1 MTANICNICGANLI
15 YKDGKWVCPACGA
28 FKTEEISNEEVTL
41 LYNAAQKLR
50 LASFDDAEE
59 AYRDIIAKY
68 PENSEAHWGLVLSK
82 YGIKYEDDYDG
93 KKLPTCYATSI
104 ESVLTDKDYLDA
116 VRLCKD
122 KYQKEYYIEQGKVL
136 EKIRVEWL
144 EKASKE
150 PKYDVFLCFKDS
162 DKLNNMERTDD
173 SIEVAN
179 LYTHLSSLGYKVF
192 YSRESL
198 RDKVAEKY
206 EPYIYNALNTAAVM
220 IVYGSKIEYFSSVWM
235 KNEWTRYVRR
245 LREGLKIE
253 GSLVIAC
260 DGVNPGDLPRP
271 LNQMQVLDARKKTF
285 YGDLEAHIA
294 KIISIARRP
303 KATVERVE
311 ISSAI
316 GKKKAS
322 IDNQIKTIKVGGGVG
337 KKTPVV
343 IDNAV
348 SVREIGRYEV
358 PALTPDEDTKLKSIA
373 QFLRSGLFDP
383 ANKVADELLK
393 KNKYNGQALLAK
405 LLVEYSAKNIDE
417 LFDKIN
423 DINDFSI
430 VHSVIEYNDK
440 EMGEK
445 VIGIICDKIKIAI
458 QNGDYNKAESYF
470 KEIAEYNSSNVTASR
485 TTLRNKATELLKT
498 NPDESDKI
506 FALLL
511 STYSDA
517 NTYVSYLQ
525 GMVDDCLKVKNVA
538 LAKKYNDK
546 ILELDD
552 GDIAAT
558 FNAVYLSVSACNIK
572 EFIGLIDL
580 YADFSQLDIAIKHF
594 GEYEISVCF
603 YTLRQIFLGALQ
615 SGKSGE
621 TLSKWFDFIVKYEF
635 DTRKDFIE
643 KTLNELAGVKSLQ
656 SRAKLFDHVINCI
669 DGSDVDRH
677 IELRLSL
684 ADKLRI
690 GGEFSLA
697 EKYYNEVIDIEEGNC
712 NALWGIL
719 LCKLKANRESDISEK
734 IDNFTYF
741 SELEVILKYC
751 PDEKTRVDYLDKLSA
766 AVIMKSA
773 NLTDKTNIEK
783 LSKIF
788 DDIIKYYPEEF
799 NGSLIN
805 YIQKFADNCKNSSAF
820 SLAEKY
826 YAMVLS
832 IDNMR
837 HSAYWGLLQAKLNC
851 RNNDDL
857 IKQNKIITEFTEF
870 SSAIAASRG
879 DERSSERYC
888 QIAKTQL
895 DYIEKQNTVAKQ
907 KKKRKSFIK
916 KLTAAVAVMIAIV
929 IGIFAF
935 VGYRKSESVLKFSS
949 NPTGVSVYA
958 GNYYN
963 SAIVDI
969 PASSGNRQVT
979 EIADN
984 AFSGKNNITKV
995 VLPSSVTK
1003 IGNNAFSGATAL
1015 ESINIPDSVTYIG
1028 SSAFNGC
1035 KNLKTITIPEKTVEI
1050 GSAAFSGCENLT
1062 EITIVARD
1070 GDINGFAEDWKA
1082 GLPSFTKIKM
1092 GFVINLDYNGATSG
1106 TDTNKPVVGVNEN
1119 YTLPAPVR
1127 NGYKFLGWYDSLEN
1141 GNRLT
1146 DESGMSIS
1154 MYQKE
1159 QSITAY
1165 ARWEANL
1172 NSIIFDANGGNG
1184 TMQNQQIATDSSA
1197 NLSECAFTKVG
1208 YTFIGWGTTA
1218 TQKTYDDKAEYAMG
1232 ANSTYRLYA
1241 IWQANVNTLR
1251 FNPNGGNG
1259 VMSDMSIKTDETKA
1273 LTACGFS
1280 RKGYDFA
1287 GWATSANGTKAYGD
1301 KANYLMGSDSEYILF
1316 ALWTPK
1322 TYKITYNLNGGSVS
1336 NANKTEYTIES
1347 ETFTLTNPTRPGYTF
1362 NGWIGFNLSDKTYTV
1377 SISTGSTGNLSFT
1390 ANYDANLNSL
1400 LFNANGGVGETP
1412 EMLIETDK
1420 TVKLNNCAFSR
1431 KGYDFVGWATSANG
1445 EKVYS
1450 DGQNYTMGVN
1460 SEYVLYAVWKI
1471 KTYTIEY
1478 NLNNGT
1484 APSNKTSYTVETD
1497 SFTLENPLR
1506 AGYTFIGFSG
1516 TDIADKSTAVTIEK
1530 GSIGNKS
1537 FTANWQANTNVLHF
1551 NANGGD
1557 GNMDDMSIK
1566 TDEMNT
1572 LPANTF
1578 IRKGYKFKG
1587 WSNTTNGAVAY
1598 LDSSSYKMGTAPV
1611 YTLYAVWEA
1620 KTNRLIFNGNG
1631 ATSGGMDEMS
1641 IKTDESTI
1649 LTDCGFA
1656 KIGYSFKGWATESN
1670 GSVKYSNKATYTMGT
1685 ESSYTLYAVW
1695 QINQY
1700 TITLELN
1707 GGTASKNSITQ
1718 DYNTVVEPLI
1728 TTRPGYNFV
1737 EWYADSD
1744 FATVYNFSTMA
1755 AENITV
1761 YAKWQLDTTYTGEIG
1776 IRNIQELQAINE
1788 HLSGKFY
1795 LESDINATGF
1805 KFTPLGSRETP
1816 FSGAFDG
1823 KNKTITNLSISG
1835 DYYYAGLFGY
1845 SKAKII
1851 NVYLTNATVVNIN
1864 AHYTSNYLGGIVG
1877 YSTAAIENCH
1887 WSGAI
1892 SSPSGIIG
1900 GIVGY
1905 GINVSR
1911 CSVNGS
1917 IRTQT
1922 TLVNVGGIAGL
1933 ASTVDNCYCDIKI
1946 SAKINGNID
1955 HLSMYKDSYFGGCIV
1970 AETNRILNS
1979 FTSSESYCNISCW
1992 NTGMTITR
2000 LCRKGT
2006 IENSFV
2012 VTSVNS
2018 YVSDGCSYI
2027 NVKEIAS
2034 KYYMTTKQD
2043 WSNDVWCWGYGS
2055 PMLYNDNLIK
2065 INYMGVDG
2073 LNNDKNPDAYKK
2085 GSDGFD
2091 LANATRTG
2099 YTFEGWFLDES
2110 YNTKVEKIINITEPL
2125 TLYAKWT
2132 PNNYVIT
2139 FNAVGGDV
2147 TNATATVT
2155 YDAEYTLEVPVR
2167 PGYTFLGW
2175 YDGTGNSAV
2184 AYTDENGKSLGKWNL
2199 TDGITL
2205 YAQWQANTNMILF
2218 NGNGADFGDVGKI
2231 TGQTDSYVRLPGN
2244 TFSKENYEFCGW
2256 SSSPSGDVELYDND
2270 LFLVGTK
2277 SSYTL
2282 YAVWMVREGM
2292 DYTDY
2297 IPISTVEDLNRIRD
2311 NLSGK
2316 YYLVN
2321 DIDLYNVEW
2330 IPVGSIY
2337 EYNTS
2342 NYRVNDSSFTGVFD
2356 GNGFSI
2362 YNLTSKYRIVYCLSK
2377 NASKDFYYGGGLF
2390 GYNKGIIKNL
2400 KIYNAE
2406 EHFDLVDGSHSSL
2419 YAFYQYVY
2427 GGILC
2432 AYNSGTIIN
2441 CYAQGSISFTTKK
2454 NISKDEKHYLCT
2466 EEYLM
2471 SVSLGGIVGFGNVS
2485 NCSADV
2491 SITSSVNST
2500 LGKVTPNIE
2509 NVKDLSI
2516 DDISWKD
2523 YKIRYLIENGTY
2535 RYQFAKYHALV
2546 KTIDYPAK
2554 KEGYSF
2560 GGWSKTENGSID
2572 YCVGD
2577 ECFIPIGSISLTL
2590 YPIWIPN
2597 NNVIKFNS
2605 NGGNGK
2611 MDDQMLA
2618 TGITYSLSKNRFSKD
2633 GYHFIGWAETESGGV
2648 KYLDG
2653 SSYTMGVES
2662 NYVLYAV
2669 WEANEN
2675 KILFNCTLGAGKMDD
2690 QIVRTDEAVT
2700 LNACSFLP
2708 PTGYYFVGWTDEEN
2722 GTDVKYTDCASF
2734 TMTTAPSVTLYAI
2747 WEKVE
2752 I

>member
-1 MTANICNICGANLI
+1 MSANICNICGANLI

-122 KYQKEYYIEQGKVL
+122 KYQKEYYIEQSKVL

-260 DGVNPGDLPRP
+260 DGVNPSDLPRP

-303 KATVERVE
+303 KATVERIE

-358 PALTPDEDTKLKSIA
+358 PVLTPDEDTKLKSIA

-393 KNKYNGQALLAK
+393 KNRYNGQALLAK

-417 LFDKIN
+417 LADKIN

-430 VHSVIEYNDK
+430 IHSVIEYNDK
-440 EMGEK
+440 EIGEK
-445 VIGIICDKIKIAI
+445 VIGIICSKIEVAI
-458 QNGDYNKAESYF
+458 QNGDYNKAVSYF
-470 KEIAEYNSSNVTASR
+470 KEISEYNSVDVGSTR
-485 TTLRNKATELLKT
+485 TMLRNKATELLKL
-498 NPDESDKI
+498 NPNEADKI
-506 FALLL
+506 FDLLL

-517 NTYVSYLQ
+517 DTYVSYLH

-538 LAKKYNDK
+538 IAKKYNDK

-552 GDIAAT
+552 GDVKAT
-558 FNAVYLSVSACNIK
+558 FNAVYLSVSACDIK
-572 EFIGLIDL
+572 EFIELIDL
-580 YADFSQLDIAIKHF
+580 YADFSQLDNIIKHF

-603 YTLRQIFLGALQ
+603 YTLQQIFFGALQ

-643 KTLNELAGVKSLQ
+643 KTLNELAEVKSFQ
-656 SRAKLFDHVINCI
+656 SRAMLFDHVISCV

-690 GGEFSLA
+690 GGEFPLA

-719 LCKLKANRESDISEK
+719 LCKLKANRESDISERV
-734 IDNFTYF
+734 DNFTYL

-751 PDEKTRVDYLDKLSA
+751 SDEKTRVDYLDKLSD

-773 NLTDKTNIEK
+773 NLIDKTNIEK
-783 LSKIF
+783 LSKVF
-788 DDIIKYYPEEF
+788 DGIIKYYPEEF

-805 YIQKFADNCKNSSAF
+805 YIQKFADNCKNSLAF

-870 SSAIAASRG
+870 SSAIAASSG

-888 QIAKTQL
+888 QIAKNQL
-895 DYIEKQNTVAKQ
+895 DYIEKQKTVAKQ

-916 KLTAAVAVMIAIV
+916 KLTAAVAIMVAIV
-929 IGIFAF
+929 IGVFAF
-935 VGYRKSESVLKFSS
+935 VGYRKSESILKFSS

-958 GNYYN
+958 GKYYN
-963 SAIVDI
+963 SAIVEI
-969 PASSGNRQVT
+969 PASNGNRPVT

-984 AFSGKNNITKV
+984 AFSGKHNITKV
-995 VLPSSVTK
+995 VLPSTITK
-1003 IGNNAFSGATAL
+1003 IGNNAFSRVTAL

-1035 KNLKTITIPEKTVEI
+1035 KNLKTITIPEKTAEI
-1050 GSAAFSGCENLT
+1050 GNAVFAGCENLT
-1062 EITIVARD
+1062 EITIVARE
-1070 GDINGFAEDWKA
+1070 GDINGFAEEWKA
-1082 GLPSFTKIKM
+1082 GLPSSTKIKM

-1106 TDTNKPVVGVNEN
+1106 VDTNKPVVGVNEN
-1119 YTLPAPVR
+1119 YILPAPVR

-1146 DESGMSIS
+1146 DESGRSVS
-1154 MYQKE
+1154 VYQQE
-1159 QSITAY
+1159 ESITVY

-1197 NLSECAFTKVG
+1197 ILSGCSFTKVG
-1208 YTFIGWGTTA
+1208 YTFIGWGTA
-1218 TQKTYDDKAEYAMG
+1218 ANEKTYDDKAEYAMG
-1232 ANSTYRLYA
+1232 ANSTYRLFA

-1251 FNPNGGNG
+1251 FNSNGGDG
-1259 VMSDMSIKTDETKA
+1259 AMSDMNIKTDETKT
-1273 LTACGFS
+1273 LIACGFS
-1280 RKGYDFA
+1280 RKGYDFV
-1287 GWATSANGTKAYGD
+1287 GWAMSENGTKAYSD
-1301 KANYLMGSDSEYILF
+1301 KSNYLMGSDSEYTLF
-1316 ALWTPK
+1316 ALWIPTK
-1322 TYKITYNLNGGSVS
+1322 YKITYNLNGGSVS

-1362 NGWIGFNLSDKTYTV
+1362 NGWTGSNLSDKTYTV

-1420 TVKLNNCAFSR
+1420 TVKLNICAFSR
-1431 KGYDFVGWATSANG
+1431 KGYDFVGWATSQNG

-1460 SEYVLYAVWKI
+1460 SEYVLYAMWKI

-1484 APSNKTSYTVETD
+1484 APSNKQSYTVETE

-1506 AGYTFIGFSG
+1506 DGYTFIGWSG

-1566 TDEMNT
+1566 TDETKT
-1572 LPANTF
+1572 LSANTF
-1578 IRKGYKFKG
+1578 TRKGYKFKG

-1598 LDSSSYKMGTAPV
+1598 LDSGSYKMGVAPV

-1620 KTNRLIFNGNG
+1620 NTNRLIFNGNG

-1641 IKTDESTI
+1641 IKTDESTV
-1649 LTDCGFA
+1649 LTECGFA
-1656 KIGYSFKGWATESN
+1656 KIGYSFKGWATENN
-1670 GSVKYSNKATYTMGT
+1670 GSVKYLNKATYIMGA

-1707 GGTASKNSITQ
+1707 GGTANKNSITQ
-1718 DYNTVVEPLI
+1718 DYNSVVDSPVA
-1728 TTRPGYNFV
+1728 TRSGYDFV
-1737 EWYADSD
+1737 EWYADGD
-1744 FATVYNFSTMA
+1744 FATVYNFSTMP

-1761 YAKWQLDTTYTGEIG
+1761 YAKWQMKTSGDELIG
-1776 IRNIQELQAINE
+1776 IRNYDEFKEIKNYPN
-1788 HLSGKFY
+1788 GNFY
-1795 LESDINATGF
+1795 LEKDIVLDSTWQ
-1805 KFTPLGSRETP
+1805 TIES
-1816 FSGAFDG
+1816 FSGKLDG
-1823 KNKTITNLSISG
+1823 RSKNITYINDQGVNGNSSLICVNNGTITNLNIIITIKNKFNESKNYGFVAETNHGSITSINISG
-1835 DYYYAGLFGY
+1835 KLDVNLSVNTKFSEDYYYFGAVCGLDDGTLSDINCLAEFNLASVNSYEHNLGWVY
-1845 SKAKII
+1845 SS
-1851 NVYLTNATVVNIN
+1851 Y
-1864 AHYTSNYLGGIVG
+1864 NYNLCIGGIVG
-1877 YSTAAIENCH
+1877 KTLYLKNCYVKSNIYAKSYLSGKNNGCYLPVVIGGIAGEMTGCEH
-1887 WSGAI
+1887 CSFEGAI
-1892 SSPSGIIG
+1892 KEYCAWACGGIAGKKVSGENITKSYAINYYTNWRVYYLGGLVGSCLDNIIDECYVVNNYNMTNNEYTECENIG

-1905 GINVSR
+1905 ANS
-1911 CSVNGS
+1911 NLT
-1917 IRTQT
+1917 IR
-1922 TLVNVGGIAGL
+1922 
-1933 ASTVDNCYCDIKI
+1933 
-1946 SAKINGNID
+1946 
-1955 HLSMYKDSYFGGCIV
+1955 
-1970 AETNRILNS
+1970 
-1979 FTSSESYCNISCW
+1979 
-1992 NTGMTITR
+1992 
-2000 LCRKGT
+2000 
-2006 IENSFV
+2006 NSFV
-2012 VTSVNS
+2012 VNLNTDKMKETV
-2018 YVSDGCSYI
+2018 GEYI
-2027 NVKEIAS
+2027 SPIISSPYGTNVTIENCQALSKEPND
-2034 KYYMTTKQD
+2034 YYEIINKVGWNLSQ
-2043 WSNDVWCWGYGS
+2043 WVVGYGS
-2055 PMLYNDNLIK
+2055 PLFLDDAYITVSYKNIENAST
-2065 INYMGVDG
+2065 N
-2073 LNNDKNPDAYKK
+2073 KNPSAYKK
-2085 GSDGFD
+2085 NSEGFD
-2091 LANATRTG
+2091 LTSISKDG
-2099 YTFEGWFLDES
+2099 YTFDGWYSDSS
-2110 YNTKVEKIINITEPL
+2110 YTTKVEKVVNITEPL

-2132 PNNYVIT
+2132 PNNYTVT
-2139 FNAVGGDV
+2139 LNTVGGEV
-2147 TNATATVT
+2147 SKNTATVT
-2155 YDAEYTLEVPVR
+2155 YDSNYTLEVPTR
-2167 PGYTFLGW
+2167 LGYSFLGW
-2175 YDGTGNSAV
+2175 YDGTGNSAI
-2184 AYTDENGKSLGKWNL
+2184 AYTDETGKSLGQWNL
-2199 TDGITL
+2199 TDGTTL
-2205 YAQWQANTNMILF
+2205 YAKWQANTN
-2218 NGNGADFGDVGKI
+2218 
-2231 TGQTDSYVRLPGN
+2231 
-2244 TFSKENYEFCGW
+2244 
-2256 SSSPSGDVELYDND
+2256 
-2270 LFLVGTK
+2270 
-2277 SSYTL
+2277 
-2282 YAVWMVREGM
+2282 
-2292 DYTDY
+2292 
-2297 IPISTVEDLNRIRD
+2297 
-2311 NLSGK
+2311 
-2316 YYLVN
+2316 
-2321 DIDLYNVEW
+2321 
-2330 IPVGSIY
+2330 
-2337 EYNTS
+2337 
-2342 NYRVNDSSFTGVFD
+2342 
-2356 GNGFSI
+2356 
-2362 YNLTSKYRIVYCLSK
+2362 
-2377 NASKDFYYGGGLF
+2377 
-2390 GYNKGIIKNL
+2390 
-2400 KIYNAE
+2400 
-2406 EHFDLVDGSHSSL
+2406 
-2419 YAFYQYVY
+2419 
-2427 GGILC
+2427 
-2432 AYNSGTIIN
+2432 
-2441 CYAQGSISFTTKK
+2441 
-2454 NISKDEKHYLCT
+2454 
-2466 EEYLM
+2466 
-2471 SVSLGGIVGFGNVS
+2471 
-2485 NCSADV
+2485 
-2491 SITSSVNST
+2491 
-2500 LGKVTPNIE
+2500 
-2509 NVKDLSI
+2509 
-2516 DDISWKD
+2516 
-2523 YKIRYLIENGTY
+2523 
-2535 RYQFAKYHALV
+2535 
-2546 KTIDYPAK
+2546 
-2554 KEGYSF
+2554 
-2560 GGWSKTENGSID
+2560 
-2572 YCVGD
+2572 
-2577 ECFIPIGSISLTL
+2577 
-2590 YPIWIPN
+2590 
-2597 NNVIKFNS
+2597 
-2605 NGGNGK
+2605 
-2611 MDDQMLA
+2611 
-2618 TGITYSLSKNRFSKD
+2618 
-2633 GYHFIGWAETESGGV
+2633 
-2648 KYLDG
+2648 
-2653 SSYTMGVES
+2653 
-2662 NYVLYAV
+2662 
-2669 WEANEN
+2669 
-2675 KILFNCTLGAGKMDD
+2675 
-2690 QIVRTDEAVT
+2690 
-2700 LNACSFLP
+2700 
-2708 PTGYYFVGWTDEEN
+2708 
-2722 GTDVKYTDCASF
+2722 
-2734 TMTTAPSVTLYAI
+2734 
-2747 WEKVE
+2747 
-2752 I
+2752 

>member
-1 MTANICNICGANLI
+1 MSANICNICGANLI

-383 ANKVADELLK
+383 ANKVADEMLT

-417 LFDKIN
+417 LSDKID

-430 VHSVIEYNDK
+430 IHSVIEYNDK
-440 EMGEK
+440 EIGEK

-470 KEIAEYNSSNVTASR
+470 KEISEYNSSNVTASR
-485 TTLRNKATELLKT
+485 ATLRNKATELLKT

-517 NTYVSYLQ
+517 DTYVSYLH

-538 LAKKYNDK
+538 LAKKYNNK

-552 GDIAAT
+552 GDVKAT

-572 EFIGLIDL
+572 EFIELIDL
-580 YADFSQLDIAIKHF
+580 YADFSQLDNAIKHF

-603 YTLRQIFLGALQ
+603 YTLQQIFLGALQ

-643 KTLNELAGVKSLQ
+643 KTLNELADVKSLQ

-690 GGEFSLA
+690 GGEFLLA

-741 SELEVILKYC
+741 SELEVVLKYC
-751 PDEKTRVDYLDKLSA
+751 RDEKKRVDYLDKLSA

-783 LSKIF
+783 LSKVF
-788 DDIIKYYPEEF
+788 DGIIKYYPEEF

-832 IDNMR
+832 IDNML

-870 SSAIAASRG
+870 SSAIAASGG

-888 QIAKTQL
+888 QIAKNQL

-916 KLTAAVAVMIAIV
+916 KITAAVAVMVAIV
-929 IGIFAF
+929 IGVFAF

-958 GNYYN
+958 GKYYN

-969 PASSGNRQVT
+969 PASNGNSPVT

-995 VLPSSVTK
+995 VLPSTLTK

-1015 ESINIPDSVTYIG
+1015 ESINIPDGVTYIG
-1028 SSAFNGC
+1028 RSAFNGC
-1035 KNLKTITIPEKTVEI
+1035 KNLKTVTIPEKTTEI
-1050 GSAAFSGCENLT
+1050 GNAAFSGCENLT
-1062 EITIVARD
+1062 EITIVARE

-1082 GLPSFTKIKM
+1082 GLPSSAKIKM
-1092 GFVINLDYNGATSG
+1092 GFVINLDYNGATSRV
-1106 TDTNKPVVGVNEN
+1106 DTNKPVVGVNEN

-1146 DESGMSIS
+1146 DESGRSVS
-1154 MYQKE
+1154 AYQKE

-1172 NSIIFDANGGNG
+1172 NSIIFDVNGGNG

-1197 NLSECAFTKVG
+1197 ILSGCSFTKVG

-1218 TQKTYDDKAEYAMG
+1218 NEKTYDDKAEYAMG

-1251 FNPNGGNG
+1251 FNANGGDG
-1259 VMSDMSIKTDETKA
+1259 TMSAMNIKTDETKA
-1273 LTACGFS
+1273 ITACGFS
-1280 RKGYDFA
+1280 HKGYDFA
-1287 GWATSANGTKAYGD
+1287 GWATSENGTKAYSD
-1301 KANYLMGSDSEYILF
+1301 KANYLMGSDSEYTLY
-1316 ALWTPK
+1316 ALWTPTK
-1322 TYKITYNLNGGSVS
+1322 YTITYNLNGGSVS
-1336 NANKTEYTIES
+1336 SANRAEYTIES

-1362 NGWIGFNLSDKTYTV
+1362 NGWTGSILSDKTYTV

-1412 EMLIETDK
+1412 EMLIETDR
-1420 TVKLNNCAFSR
+1420 TVKLNACAFSR
-1431 KGYDFVGWATSANG
+1431 KGYDFVGWATSQNG

-1478 NLNNGT
+1478 NFNNGT
-1484 APSNKTSYTVETD
+1484 APANKQSYTVETD

-1506 AGYTFIGFSG
+1506 DGYTFIGWSG

-1557 GNMDDMSIK
+1557 GNIDNMSIK
-1566 TDEMNT
+1566 TDETKT
-1572 LPANTF
+1572 LTANTF
-1578 IRKGYKFKG
+1578 TRKGYKFKG

-1598 LDSSSYKMGTAPV
+1598 LDSSSYKMGVAPV

-1620 KTNRLIFNGNG
+1620 NTNRLIFNGNG

-1641 IKTDESTI
+1641 IKTDKSVD

-1670 GSVKYSNKATYTMGT
+1670 GSVKYLNKATYIMGA

-1707 GGTASKNSITQ
+1707 GGTANKNSITQ
-1718 DYNTVVEPLI
+1718 DYNSVVDSPI
-1728 TTRPGYNFV
+1728 ATRSGYNFV
-1737 EWYADSD
+1737 EWYIDSN
-1744 FATVYNFSTMA
+1744 FATVYNFSTMP

-1761 YAKWQLDTTYTGEIG
+1761 YAKWQMKTSGSELTG
-1776 IRNIQELQAINE
+1776 IRNYNELKEIRSHSDGN
-1788 HLSGKFY
+1788 FY
-1795 LESDINATGF
+1795 LENDITLDSSWS
-1805 KFTPLGSRETP
+1805 KIDI
-1816 FSGAFDG
+1816 FSGKMDG
-1823 KNKTITNLSISG
+1823 KFKTITYTNKNAVATNSSFIAINSGYISNINFVIDIKSLFTTSQHYGFVAETNKGIITKIKISG
-1835 DYYYAGLFGY
+1835 NLKVDFAVNTKYNRDYYYIGGLIGIDEGTISSINCKMDFTLNSRNSYEYNTGIFSDYNYNLCIGGLVGKTATLNNASYNGNIYISSNTDKGYGRPIIVGGLAGEMNGGECNNFCGSIDCYYARYCGGIAGIVKSENKLFRSY
-1845 SKAKII
+1845 AVID
-1851 NVYLTNATVVNIN
+1851 YP
-1864 AHYTSNYLGGIVG
+1864 SNWNTQYLGGLVG
-1877 YSTAAIENCH
+1877 MSSSSYIIEECYAINNYISTRNQYIACTN
-1887 WSGAI
+1887 
-1892 SSPSGIIG
+1892 IG
-1900 GIVGY
+1900 GIVG
-1905 GINVSR
+1905 S
-1911 CSVNGS
+1911 
-1917 IRTQT
+1917 
-1922 TLVNVGGIAGL
+1922 TLG
-1933 ASTVDNCYCDIKI
+1933 
-1946 SAKINGNID
+1946 
-1955 HLSMYKDSYFGGCIV
+1955 
-1970 AETNRILNS
+1970 RI
-1979 FTSSESYCNISCW
+1979 I
-1992 NTGMTITR
+1992 
-2000 LCRKGT
+2000 
-2006 IENSFV
+2006 NSFV
-2012 VTSVNS
+2012 VNLNAANAYEKINDYYCYGTATTIENCNVFSSTPSDYYEIVNALS
-2018 YVSDGCSYI
+2018 WDLAKWVVGYDYPKLLNDDYVSVTYA
-2027 NVKEIAS
+2027 N
-2034 KYYMTTKQD
+2034 
-2043 WSNDVWCWGYGS
+2043 
-2055 PMLYNDNLIK
+2055 
-2065 INYMGVDG
+2065 VDG
-2073 LNNDKNPDAYKK
+2073 IPLKGNPTAYQKD
-2085 GSDGFD
+2085 SSGFA
-2091 LANATRTG
+2091 LADVSKDG
-2099 YTFEGWFLDES
+2099 YTFGGWYTDGN
-2110 YNTKVEKIINITEPL
+2110 YKTRVEKVINITEPL

-2132 PNNYVIT
+2132 PNNYTIT
-2139 FNAVGGDV
+2139 LNTVGGEISK
-2147 TNATATVT
+2147 NTATVT
-2155 YDAEYTLEVPVR
+2155 YDSNYTLEVPTR
-2167 PGYTFLGW
+2167 LGYTFLGW

-2184 AYTDENGKSLGKWNL
+2184 AYTDETGKSLGKWTTLNNDL
-2199 TDGITL
+2199 IL
-2205 YAQWQANTNMILF
+2205 YAHWQIITYAITYDYNGGVTDAILPTTYTVVDEVVIDTLI
-2218 NGNGADFGDVGKI
+2218 NIKKI
-2231 TGQTDSYVRLPGN
+2231 GY
-2244 TFSKENYEFCGW
+2244 TFVGW
-2256 SSSPSGDVELYDND
+2256 S
-2270 LFLVGTK
+2270 
-2277 SSYTL
+2277 
-2282 YAVWMVREGM
+2282 
-2292 DYTDY
+2292 
-2297 IPISTVEDLNRIRD
+2297 
-2311 NLSGK
+2311 
-2316 YYLVN
+2316 
-2321 DIDLYNVEW
+2321 
-2330 IPVGSIY
+2330 
-2337 EYNTS
+2337 
-2342 NYRVNDSSFTGVFD
+2342 
-2356 GNGFSI
+2356 NG
-2362 YNLTSKYRIVYCLSK
+2362 
-2377 NASKDFYYGGGLF
+2377 
-2390 GYNKGIIKNL
+2390 GIISKGTVGNKNF
-2400 KIYNAE
+2400 KAE
-2406 EHFDLVDGSHSSL
+2406 
-2419 YAFYQYVY
+2419 Y
-2427 GGILC
+2427 
-2432 AYNSGTIIN
+2432 
-2441 CYAQGSISFTTKK
+2441 
-2454 NISKDEKHYLCT
+2454 
-2466 EEYLM
+2466 
-2471 SVSLGGIVGFGNVS
+2471 
-2485 NCSADV
+2485 SADV
-2491 SITSSVNST
+2491 KLSDDGTIVIGLNNETENLVILSNYNGINVTAVGNEAFKNCSNLKSVTLPESIASIGSYAFHNCKELKSINIPNSVKSIGVSTFLSCSSLEKIIIPNNVNSIGAFAFASCSNLT
-2500 LGKVTPNIE
+2500 TVVLGDSLKTIETSVFSGCTQLIAITIGNKIENIE
-2509 NVKDLSI
+2509 NGAFNKCEKLSSITLSASVKFINQDAFEYCESLS
-2516 DDISWKD
+2516 
-2523 YKIRYLIENGTY
+2523 
-2535 RYQFAKYHALV
+2535 Q
-2546 KTIDYPAK
+2546 
-2554 KEGYSF
+2554 
-2560 GGWSKTENGSID
+2560 
-2572 YCVGD
+2572 
-2577 ECFIPIGSISLTL
+2577 
-2590 YPIWIPN
+2590 
-2597 NNVIKFNS
+2597 
-2605 NGGNGK
+2605 
-2611 MDDQMLA
+2611 
-2618 TGITYSLSKNRFSKD
+2618 ITYIGTITEWKAIRKNDYWRRYSKITKVICSD
-2633 GYHFIGWAETESGGV
+2633 GAIA
-2648 KYLDG
+2648 LD
-2653 SSYTMGVES
+2653 S
-2662 NYVLYAV
+2662 
-2669 WEANEN
+2669 
-2675 KILFNCTLGAGKMDD
+2675 
-2690 QIVRTDEAVT
+2690 
-2700 LNACSFLP
+2700 
-2708 PTGYYFVGWTDEEN
+2708 
-2722 GTDVKYTDCASF
+2722 
-2734 TMTTAPSVTLYAI
+2734 
-2747 WEKVE
+2747 
-2752 I
+2752 

>member
-1 MTANICNICGANLI
+1 MSANICNICGANLI

-41 LYNAAQKLR
+41 LYNGAQKLR
-50 LASFDDAEE
+50 LANFDDAEE

-122 KYQKEYYIEQGKVL
+122 KYQKEYYIEQGKAL

-417 LFDKIN
+417 LAYKIN

-430 VHSVIEYNDK
+430 IHSVIEYNDK
-440 EMGEK
+440 EIGEK
-445 VIGIICDKIKIAI
+445 VIGIICSKIEVAI
-458 QNGDYNKAESYF
+458 QNGDYNKAVSYF
-470 KEIAEYNSSNVTASR
+470 KEISEYNSVNVGSTR
-485 TTLRNKATELLKT
+485 TTLRNKATELLKL
-498 NPDESDKI
+498 NPNEADKI
-506 FALLL
+506 FDLLL
-511 STYSDA
+511 STYLDA
-517 NTYVSYLQ
+517 DTYVSYLHR
-525 GMVDDCLKVKNVA
+525 MVDDCLKVKNVA
-538 LAKKYNDK
+538 IAKKYNDK

-552 GDIAAT
+552 GDVKAT
-558 FNAVYLSVSACNIK
+558 FNAAYLSVSACDIK

-580 YADFSQLDIAIKHF
+580 YGDFSKLDNAIRHF
-594 GEYEISVCF
+594 DTEEIVVCF
-603 YTLRQIFLGALQ
+603 YTLQQIFFGALQ
-615 SGKSGE
+615 LGKSGE

-643 KTLNELAGVKSLQ
+643 KTLNELADVKSLQ

-669 DGSDVDRH
+669 DGSNVDRH

-690 GGEFSLA
+690 GGEFPLA

-751 PDEKTRVDYLDKLSA
+751 SDEKTRVDYLDKLSA

-773 NLTDKTNIEK
+773 NLIDKTNIEK
-783 LSKIF
+783 LSKVF
-788 DDIIKYYPEEF
+788 DGIIKYYPEEF
-799 NGSLIN
+799 NNSLIN

-826 YAMVLS
+826 FAMVLS

-870 SSAIAASRG
+870 SSAIAASSG

-888 QIAKTQL
+888 QIAKNQL
-895 DYIEKQNTVAKQ
+895 DYIEKQKTVAKQ

-916 KLTAAVAVMIAIV
+916 KLTAAVAIMVAIV
-929 IGIFAF
+929 IGVFAF

-949 NPTGVSVYA
+949 NPMGVSVYA
-958 GNYYN
+958 GKYYN
-963 SAIVDI
+963 SAIVEI
-969 PASSGNRQVT
+969 PASNGNRPVT

-984 AFSGKNNITKV
+984 AFSGKRNITKV
-995 VLPSSVTK
+995 VLPSTITK
-1003 IGNNAFSGATAL
+1003 IGNNAFSRATAL

-1035 KNLKTITIPEKTVEI
+1035 KNLKTITIPEKTAEI
-1050 GSAAFSGCENLT
+1050 GNAIFAGCENLT
-1062 EITIVARD
+1062 EITIVARE

-1082 GLPSFTKIKM
+1082 GLPSSTKIKM

-1106 TDTNKPVVGVNEN
+1106 VDTNKPVVGVNEN

-1146 DESGMSIS
+1146 DESGRSVS
-1154 MYQKE
+1154 VYQQE
-1159 QSITAY
+1159 ESITVY

-1197 NLSECAFTKVG
+1197 ILSGCSFTKVG
-1208 YTFIGWGTTA
+1208 YTFIGWGTA
-1218 TQKTYDDKAEYAMG
+1218 ANEKTYDDKAEYAMG
-1232 ANSTYRLYA
+1232 ANSTYRLFA

-1251 FNPNGGNG
+1251 FNANGGDG
-1259 VMSDMSIKTDETKA
+1259 AMSDMNIKTDETKT
-1273 LTACGFS
+1273 LTACG
-1280 RKGYDFA
+1280 
-1287 GWATSANGTKAYGD
+1287 
-1301 KANYLMGSDSEYILF
+1301 
-1316 ALWTPK
+1316 
-1322 TYKITYNLNGGSVS
+1322 
-1336 NANKTEYTIES
+1336 
-1347 ETFTLTNPTRPGYTF
+1347 
-1362 NGWIGFNLSDKTYTV
+1362 
-1377 SISTGSTGNLSFT
+1377 
-1390 ANYDANLNSL
+1390 
-1400 LFNANGGVGETP
+1400 
-1412 EMLIETDK
+1412 
-1420 TVKLNNCAFSR
+1420 FSR
-1431 KGYDFVGWATSANG
+1431 KGYDFVGWATSQNG
-1445 EKVYS
+1445 EKVFS

-1478 NLNNGT
+1478 RLNNGT
-1484 APSNKTSYTVETD
+1484 APSNKQSYTVETE

-1506 AGYTFIGFSG
+1506 DGYTFIGWSG

-1530 GSIGNKS
+1530 GSIGDKT

-1557 GNMDDMSIK
+1557 GNMDNMFIK
-1566 TDEMNT
+1566 TDETKT
-1572 LPANTF
+1572 LSANTF
-1578 IRKGYKFKG
+1578 TRKGYKFKG

-1620 KTNRLIFNGNG
+1620 NTNRLIFNGNG
-1631 ATSGGMDEMS
+1631 ATSGGMDEMP
-1641 IKTDESTI
+1641 IKTDESTS
-1649 LTDCGFA
+1649 LTNCGFA

-1670 GSVKYSNKATYTMGT
+1670 GSVKYSNKATYIMGA

-1707 GGTASKNSITQ
+1707 GGTASKNRITQ
-1718 DYNTVVEPLI
+1718 DYNSVVDSPVA
-1728 TTRPGYNFV
+1728 TRSGYDFV
-1737 EWYADSD
+1737 EWYADRD
-1744 FATVYNFSTMA
+1744 FAAVYNFSTMP

-1761 YAKWQLDTTYTGEIG
+1761 YAKWQMKTSGDELIG
-1776 IRNIQELQAINE
+1776 IRNYDEFKGIKNYPN
-1788 HLSGKFY
+1788 GNFY
-1795 LESDINATGF
+1795 LEKDIVLDSTWQTIEA
-1805 KFTPLGSRETP
+1805 
-1816 FSGAFDG
+1816 FSGKLDG
-1823 KNKTITNLSISG
+1823 RSKNITYINDQGVNGNSSLICVNNGTITNLNIIITIKNKFNESKNYGFVAETNHGSITSINISG
-1835 DYYYAGLFGY
+1835 KLDVNLSVNTKFSEDYYFFGTVCGLDDGTLSDINCSAEFNLASVNSYEYNLGWVY
-1845 SKAKII
+1845 SS
-1851 NVYLTNATVVNIN
+1851 Y
-1864 AHYTSNYLGGIVG
+1864 NYNLCIGGIVG
-1877 YSTAAIENCH
+1877 KTSYLKNCYVKSNIYAKSYLSGKNNGCYLPVVIGGIAGEMTGCEH
-1887 WSGAI
+1887 CSFEGAI
-1892 SSPSGIIG
+1892 KEYCAWACGGIAGKKLSGKNITKSYAINYYTNWRVYYLGGLVGSCLDNIIDECYVINNYNMTNNENTECENIG

-1905 GINVSR
+1905 ANS
-1911 CSVNGS
+1911 NLT
-1917 IRTQT
+1917 IR
-1922 TLVNVGGIAGL
+1922 
-1933 ASTVDNCYCDIKI
+1933 
-1946 SAKINGNID
+1946 
-1955 HLSMYKDSYFGGCIV
+1955 
-1970 AETNRILNS
+1970 
-1979 FTSSESYCNISCW
+1979 
-1992 NTGMTITR
+1992 
-2000 LCRKGT
+2000 
-2006 IENSFV
+2006 NSFV
-2012 VTSVNS
+2012 VNLNTDKMKETV
-2018 YVSDGCSYI
+2018 GEYI
-2027 NVKEIAS
+2027 SPIISSPYGTNVTIENCQALSKEPND
-2034 KYYMTTKQD
+2034 YYEIINKAGWNLSQ
-2043 WSNDVWCWGYGS
+2043 WVVGYGS
-2055 PMLYNDNLIK
+2055 PLFLDDEYITVSYKNIENAST
-2065 INYMGVDG
+2065 N
-2073 LNNDKNPDAYKK
+2073 KNPSAYKK
-2085 GSDGFD
+2085 NSEGFD
-2091 LANATRTG
+2091 LISISKDG
-2099 YTFEGWFLDES
+2099 YTFGGWYSDSNFKTRIE
-2110 YNTKVEKIINITEPL
+2110 KVVNITEPL

-2132 PNNYVIT
+2132 PNNYTIT
-2139 FNAVGGDV
+2139 LNTVGGEV
-2147 TNATATVT
+2147 SKNTATVT
-2155 YDAEYTLEVPVR
+2155 YDSNYTLEVPTR
-2167 PGYTFLGW
+2167 LGYTFLGW

-2184 AYTDENGKSLGKWNL
+2184 AYTDETGKSLNNWSILNND
-2199 TDGITL
+2199 TIL
-2205 YAQWQANTNMILF
+2205 YAHWQIITYAITYDYNGGVTDAILPTTYTVVDEVVIDTLI
-2218 NGNGADFGDVGKI
+2218 NIKKI
-2231 TGQTDSYVRLPGN
+2231 GY
-2244 TFSKENYEFCGW
+2244 TFVGW
-2256 SSSPSGDVELYDND
+2256 S
-2270 LFLVGTK
+2270 
-2277 SSYTL
+2277 
-2282 YAVWMVREGM
+2282 
-2292 DYTDY
+2292 
-2297 IPISTVEDLNRIRD
+2297 
-2311 NLSGK
+2311 
-2316 YYLVN
+2316 
-2321 DIDLYNVEW
+2321 
-2330 IPVGSIY
+2330 
-2337 EYNTS
+2337 
-2342 NYRVNDSSFTGVFD
+2342 
-2356 GNGFSI
+2356 NG
-2362 YNLTSKYRIVYCLSK
+2362 
-2377 NASKDFYYGGGLF
+2377 
-2390 GYNKGIIKNL
+2390 GIISKGTVGNKNF
-2400 KIYNAE
+2400 KAE
-2406 EHFDLVDGSHSSL
+2406 
-2419 YAFYQYVY
+2419 Y
-2427 GGILC
+2427 
-2432 AYNSGTIIN
+2432 
-2441 CYAQGSISFTTKK
+2441 
-2454 NISKDEKHYLCT
+2454 
-2466 EEYLM
+2466 
-2471 SVSLGGIVGFGNVS
+2471 
-2485 NCSADV
+2485 SADV
-2491 SITSSVNST
+2491 KLSDDSTIVIGLNNETENLVILSNYNGINVTAVGNEAFKNCSNLKSVTLPEAIASIGSYAFHNCKELKSINIPNSIKSIGVSAFLSCSSLEKIIVPNNVNSIGAFAFASCSNLT
-2500 LGKVTPNIE
+2500 TVVLGDGLKNIETSIFSGCTQLTAITMGNNIE
-2509 NVKDLSI
+2509 N
-2516 DDISWKD
+2516 
-2523 YKIRYLIENGTY
+2523 IENGAFNKCEKLSSIT
-2535 RYQFAKYHALV
+2535 LPVSV
-2546 KTIDYPAK
+2546 KFINQDAF
-2554 KEGYSF
+2554 E
-2560 GGWSKTENGSID
+2560 
-2572 YCVGD
+2572 YC
-2577 ECFIPIGSISLTL
+2577 ESLL
-2590 YPIWIPN
+2590 
-2597 NNVIKFNS
+2597 
-2605 NGGNGK
+2605 
-2611 MDDQMLA
+2611 Q
-2618 TGITYSLSKNRFSKD
+2618 ITYTGTTVKWKAIRKNDYWRRYSKISKV
-2633 GYHFIGWAETESGGV
+2633 I
-2648 KYLDG
+2648 
-2653 SSYTMGVES
+2653 
-2662 NYVLYAV
+2662 
-2669 WEANEN
+2669 
-2675 KILFNCTLGAGKMDD
+2675 C
-2690 QIVRTDEAVT
+2690 TDET
-2700 LNACSFLP
+2700 ITFDN
-2708 PTGYYFVGWTDEEN
+2708 
-2722 GTDVKYTDCASF
+2722 
-2734 TMTTAPSVTLYAI
+2734 
-2747 WEKVE
+2747 
-2752 I
+2752 

>member
-1 MTANICNICGANLI
+1 MSANICNICGANLI

-260 DGVNPGDLPRP
+260 DGVNPGNLPRP

-316 GKKKAS
+316 GKKRAS

-383 ANKVADELLK
+383 ADKVADELLK

-405 LLVEYSAKNIDE
+405 LLVEYSAKSIDE
-417 LFDKIN
+417 LSEKIN

-430 VHSVIEYNDK
+430 IHSVIEYNDK
-440 EMGEK
+440 EIGEK
-445 VIGIICDKIKIAI
+445 VIGIICSKIEVAI
-458 QNGDYNKAESYF
+458 QNGDYNKAVSYF
-470 KEIAEYNSSNVTASR
+470 KEISEYSSVNVASTR
-485 TTLRNKATELLKT
+485 TTLRNKGTELLKL
-498 NPDESDKI
+498 NPNEADKI
-506 FALLL
+506 FDLLL

-517 NTYVSYLQ
+517 DTYVSYLHR
-525 GMVDDCLKVKNVA
+525 MVDDCLKVKNVA
-538 LAKKYNDK
+538 IAKKYNDK

-552 GDIAAT
+552 GDVKAT
-558 FNAVYLSVSACNIK
+558 FNEIYLSVSACDIK
-572 EFIGLIDL
+572 EFIELIDL
-580 YADFSQLDIAIKHF
+580 YADFSQLDNTIKHF

-603 YTLRQIFLGALQ
+603 YTLQQIFFGALR

-643 KTLNELAGVKSLQ
+643 KTLNELADVKSLQ

-690 GGEFSLA
+690 GGEFPLA

-719 LCKLKANRESDISEK
+719 LCKLKANRESDISER
-734 IDNFTYF
+734 IDNFTYL

-751 PDEKTRVDYLDKLSA
+751 SDEKTRVDYLDKLSA

-773 NLTDKTNIEK
+773 NLTDNTNIEK
-783 LSKIF
+783 LSKVF
-788 DDIIKYYPEEF
+788 DGIIKYYPEEF
-799 NGSLIN
+799 NNSLIN

-870 SSAIAASRG
+870 SSAIAASSG

-888 QIAKTQL
+888 QIAKNQL
-895 DYIEKQNTVAKQ
+895 DYIEKQKTVAKQ

-916 KLTAAVAVMIAIV
+916 KITAAVAVIVAIV

-958 GNYYN
+958 GKYYN
-963 SAIVDI
+963 SAIVEI
-969 PASSGNRQVT
+969 PASNGNRQVT

-995 VLPSSVTK
+995 VLPSTITK
-1003 IGNNAFSGATAL
+1003 IGNNAFSGAAAL

-1028 SSAFNGC
+1028 NSAFNGC
-1035 KNLKTITIPEKTVEI
+1035 KNLKTIMIPEKTAEI
-1050 GSAAFSGCENLT
+1050 GNAVFAGCENLT
-1062 EITIVARD
+1062 EITIVARE

-1082 GLPSFTKIKM
+1082 GLPSSTKIKM

-1106 TDTNKPVVGVNEN
+1106 VDTNKPVVGVNEN

-1146 DESGMSIS
+1146 DESGRSVS
-1154 MYQKE
+1154 VYQQE
-1159 QSITAY
+1159 ESITVY

-1184 TMQNQQIATDSSA
+1184 TMQNQKIATDSSA
-1197 NLSECAFTKVG
+1197 ILSGCSFTKVG
-1208 YTFIGWGTTA
+1208 YTFIGWGTA
-1218 TQKTYDDKAEYAMG
+1218 ANEKTYDDKAEYAMG
-1232 ANSTYRLYA
+1232 ANSTYRLFA

-1251 FNPNGGNG
+1251 FNANGGDG
-1259 VMSDMSIKTDETKA
+1259 TMSDMNIKTDETKT

-1280 RKGYDFA
+1280 RKGYDFV
-1287 GWATSANGTKAYGD
+1287 GWAMSENGTKAYSD
-1301 KANYLMGSDSEYILF
+1301 KSNYLMGSDSEYTLF
-1316 ALWTPK
+1316 ALWVPTK
-1322 TYKITYNLNGGSVS
+1322 YKITYNLNGGSVSNANKTEYTIESPSFTLNNPTKNGYNFIGWSGTNIPKNTNTVTVNAGSIENLVFTANWEIIVYKISYDLNGGSSSTTLPSTYTVEDNITLPVPAKHGYTFTKWADNGYIPKGTTGDKKFTANWKPIKYTIKYNLNGGSVS

-1362 NGWIGFNLSDKTYTV
+1362 NGWTGSNLSDKTYTV

-1400 LFNANGGVGETP
+1400 LFNANGGIGETP

-1420 TVKLNNCAFSR
+1420 TVKLNTCTFSR
-1431 KGYDFVGWATSANG
+1431 KGYDFIGWATSKNG

-1460 SEYVLYAVWKI
+1460 SEYVLYAMWKI
-1471 KTYTIEY
+1471 KSYTIEY

-1484 APSNKTSYTVETD
+1484 APSNKQSYTVETD
-1497 SFTLENPLR
+1497 SFTLENPSR
-1506 AGYTFIGFSG
+1506 DGYTFIGWSG

-1566 TDEMNT
+1566 TDETKM
-1572 LPANTF
+1572 LFANTF
-1578 IRKGYKFKG
+1578 TRKGYKFKG

-1598 LDSSSYKMGTAPV
+1598 LDSGSYKMGVAPV

-1620 KTNRLIFNGNG
+1620 NTNRLIFNGNG

-1641 IKTDESTI
+1641 IKTDESTV
-1649 LTDCGFA
+1649 LTECGFA

-1670 GSVKYSNKATYTMGT
+1670 GSVKYLNKATYIMGA

-1707 GGTASKNSITQ
+1707 GGTANKNSITQ
-1718 DYNTVVEPLI
+1718 DYNSVVDSPI
-1728 TTRPGYNFV
+1728 ATRSGYKFV
-1737 EWYADSD
+1737 EWYIDSN
-1744 FATVYNFSTMA
+1744 FATVYNFSTMP

-1761 YAKWQLDTTYTGEIG
+1761 YAKWQMKTSGDELTG
-1776 IRNIQELQAINE
+1776 IRNYDEFKEIKN
-1788 HLSGKFY
+1788 HLNGNFY
-1795 LESDINATGF
+1795 LEKDIVLDSTWQTI
-1805 KFTPLGSRETP
+1805 KS
-1816 FSGAFDG
+1816 FSGKLDG
-1823 KNKTITNLSISG
+1823 RSKNITYINNQGVNGNGSLICVNNGTITNLNIIITIKNTFNESKNYGFVAETNHGSITSINISG
-1835 DYYYAGLFGY
+1835 KLDVNLSVNTKFSEDYYYFGTVCGLDDGTLSDINCSVEFNLSSVNSYEYNLGWVY
-1845 SKAKII
+1845 SS
-1851 NVYLTNATVVNIN
+1851 Y
-1864 AHYTSNYLGGIVG
+1864 NYNLCIGGIVG
-1877 YSTAAIENCH
+1877 KTSYLKNCYVKSNIYAKSYLSGKNNGCDLPVVIGGIAGEMTGCEH
-1887 WSGAI
+1887 CSFDGAI
-1892 SSPSGIIG
+1892 KEYCAWACGGIAGKKVSGENITKSYAVIDYNTNWRVYYLGGLVGSCLDNIIDECYVINNYNMANNEYTECENIG

-1905 GINVSR
+1905 ANS
-1911 CSVNGS
+1911 NLT
-1917 IRTQT
+1917 IR
-1922 TLVNVGGIAGL
+1922 
-1933 ASTVDNCYCDIKI
+1933 
-1946 SAKINGNID
+1946 
-1955 HLSMYKDSYFGGCIV
+1955 
-1970 AETNRILNS
+1970 
-1979 FTSSESYCNISCW
+1979 
-1992 NTGMTITR
+1992 
-2000 LCRKGT
+2000 
-2006 IENSFV
+2006 NSFV
-2012 VTSVNS
+2012 VNLNTDKMKETVGEYISPIISSPYGTNVTIENCQALSKEPNDYYEIVNNIGWDLSKWVIGYDSPLFLDDMYITVS
-2018 YVSDGCSYI
+2018 YKNI
-2027 NVKEIAS
+2027 ENAS
-2034 KYYMTTKQD
+2034 T
-2043 WSNDVWCWGYGS
+2043 N
-2055 PMLYNDNLIK
+2055 
-2065 INYMGVDG
+2065 
-2073 LNNDKNPDAYKK
+2073 KNPSAYKK
-2085 GSDGFD
+2085 NSEGFD
-2091 LANATRTG
+2091 LTSISKDG
-2099 YTFEGWFLDES
+2099 YTFDGWYSDSS
-2110 YNTKVEKIINITEPL
+2110 YTTKVEKVINITEPL

-2132 PNNYVIT
+2132 PNNYTIT
-2139 FNAVGGDV
+2139 LNTVGGEISK
-2147 TNATATVT
+2147 NTATVT
-2155 YDAEYTLEVPVR
+2155 YDSNYTLEVPTR
-2167 PGYTFLGW
+2167 LGYTFLGW

-2184 AYTDENGKSLGKWNL
+2184 AYTDETGKSLGKWNS
-2199 TDGITL
+2199 TDGKTL
-2205 YAQWQANTNMILF
+2205 YAKWQ
-2218 NGNGADFGDVGKI
+2218 
-2231 TGQTDSYVRLPGN
+2231 
-2244 TFSKENYEFCGW
+2244 
-2256 SSSPSGDVELYDND
+2256 
-2270 LFLVGTK
+2270 
-2277 SSYTL
+2277 
-2282 YAVWMVREGM
+2282 
-2292 DYTDY
+2292 
-2297 IPISTVEDLNRIRD
+2297 
-2311 NLSGK
+2311 
-2316 YYLVN
+2316 
-2321 DIDLYNVEW
+2321 
-2330 IPVGSIY
+2330 
-2337 EYNTS
+2337 
-2342 NYRVNDSSFTGVFD
+2342 
-2356 GNGFSI
+2356 
-2362 YNLTSKYRIVYCLSK
+2362 
-2377 NASKDFYYGGGLF
+2377 
-2390 GYNKGIIKNL
+2390 
-2400 KIYNAE
+2400 
-2406 EHFDLVDGSHSSL
+2406 
-2419 YAFYQYVY
+2419 
-2427 GGILC
+2427 
-2432 AYNSGTIIN
+2432 
-2441 CYAQGSISFTTKK
+2441 
-2454 NISKDEKHYLCT
+2454 
-2466 EEYLM
+2466 
-2471 SVSLGGIVGFGNVS
+2471 
-2485 NCSADV
+2485 
-2491 SITSSVNST
+2491 
-2500 LGKVTPNIE
+2500 
-2509 NVKDLSI
+2509 
-2516 DDISWKD
+2516 
-2523 YKIRYLIENGTY
+2523 
-2535 RYQFAKYHALV
+2535 
-2546 KTIDYPAK
+2546 
-2554 KEGYSF
+2554 
-2560 GGWSKTENGSID
+2560 
-2572 YCVGD
+2572 
-2577 ECFIPIGSISLTL
+2577 
-2590 YPIWIPN
+2590 
-2597 NNVIKFNS
+2597 
-2605 NGGNGK
+2605 
-2611 MDDQMLA
+2611 
-2618 TGITYSLSKNRFSKD
+2618 
-2633 GYHFIGWAETESGGV
+2633 
-2648 KYLDG
+2648 
-2653 SSYTMGVES
+2653 
-2662 NYVLYAV
+2662 
-2669 WEANEN
+2669 
-2675 KILFNCTLGAGKMDD
+2675 
-2690 QIVRTDEAVT
+2690 
-2700 LNACSFLP
+2700 
-2708 PTGYYFVGWTDEEN
+2708 
-2722 GTDVKYTDCASF
+2722 
-2734 TMTTAPSVTLYAI
+2734 
-2747 WEKVE
+2747 E

>member
-1 MTANICNICGANLI
+1 MSANICNICGANLI

-104 ESVLTDKDYLDA
+104 ESVLTDKDYLDS

-220 IVYGSKIEYFSSVWM
+220 IVYGSKIECFSSVWM

-260 DGVNPGDLPRP
+260 DGVNPGDLPRL

-348 SVREIGRYEV
+348 SIREIGRYEV

-393 KNKYNGQALLAK
+393 KNRYNGQALLAK
-405 LLVEYSAKNIDE
+405 LLVEYSAKSIDE
-417 LFDKIN
+417 LSEKIN

-430 VHSVIEYNDK
+430 IHSVIEYNDK
-440 EMGEK
+440 EIGEK
-445 VIGIICDKIKIAI
+445 VIGIICSKIEVAI
-458 QNGDYNKAESYF
+458 QSGDYNKAVSYF
-470 KEIAEYNSSNVTASR
+470 KEISEYNSVNVVSIRTA
-485 TTLRNKATELLKT
+485 LRDKATELLKL
-498 NPDESDKI
+498 NPNEADKI
-506 FALLL
+506 FGLLL

-517 NTYVSYLQ
+517 DTYVSYLH

-538 LAKKYNDK
+538 IAKKYNDK

-552 GDIAAT
+552 GDVKAT

-580 YADFSQLDIAIKHF
+580 YGDFSKLDNAIRHF
-594 GEYEISVCF
+594 DTEEIVVCF
-603 YTLRQIFLGALQ
+603 YTLQQIFFGALQ
-615 SGKSGE
+615 LGKSGE

-635 DTRKDFIE
+635 DARKDFIE
-643 KTLNELAGVKSLQ
+643 KTLNELADVKSLQ
-656 SRAKLFDHVINCI
+656 SRAKLFDHVISCV

-697 EKYYNEVIDIEEGNC
+697 EKYYKEVIDIEEGNC

-751 PDEKTRVDYLDKLSA
+751 SNEKTRVDYLDKLSA

-783 LSKIF
+783 LSKVF
-788 DDIIKYYPEEF
+788 DGIIKYYPEKY
-799 NGSLIN
+799 NNSLIN

-851 RNNDDL
+851 RNNDD
-857 IKQNKIITEFTEF
+857 IIRQNKIITEFTEF
-870 SSAIAASRG
+870 SSAIAASSG

-888 QIAKTQL
+888 QIAKNQL

-916 KLTAAVAVMIAIV
+916 KLTAAVAIMVAIV
-929 IGIFAF
+929 IGVFAF

-958 GNYYN
+958 GKYYN
-963 SAIVDI
+963 FAIVEI
-969 PASSGNRQVT
+969 PASNGNRQVT
-979 EIADN
+979 EIADK

-995 VLPSSVTK
+995 VLPSTITK
-1003 IGNNAFSGATAL
+1003 IGNNAFSGAAAL

-1028 SSAFNGC
+1028 NSAFNGC
-1035 KNLKTITIPEKTVEI
+1035 KNLKTITIPEKTAEI
-1050 GSAAFSGCENLT
+1050 GNAVFAGCENLT
-1062 EITIVARD
+1062 EITIVARE

-1082 GLPSFTKIKM
+1082 GLPSSTKIKM

-1106 TDTNKPVVGVNEN
+1106 VDTNKPVVGVNEN

-1146 DESGMSIS
+1146 DESGRSVS
-1154 MYQKE
+1154 VYQQE
-1159 QSITAY
+1159 ESITVY

-1197 NLSECAFTKVG
+1197 ILSGCSFTKVG
-1208 YTFIGWGTTA
+1208 YTFIGWGTA
-1218 TQKTYDDKAEYAMG
+1218 ANEKTYDDKAEYAMG
-1232 ANSTYRLYA
+1232 ANSTYRLFA

-1251 FNPNGGNG
+1251 FNSNGGDG
-1259 VMSDMSIKTDETKA
+1259 TMSDMNIKTDETKT

-1280 RKGYDFA
+1280 RKGYDFV
-1287 GWATSANGTKAYGD
+1287 GWAMSENGTKAYSD
-1301 KANYLMGSDSEYILF
+1301 KSNYLMGSDSEYTLF
-1316 ALWTPK
+1316 ALWIPTK
-1322 TYKITYNLNGGSVS
+1322 YKITYNLNGGSIS
-1336 NANKTEYTIES
+1336 NTNKTEYTIES
-1347 ETFTLTNPTRPGYTF
+1347 ETFTLTNPTRPGYMF
-1362 NGWIGFNLSDKTYTV
+1362 NGWTGSNLSDKTYTV
-1377 SISTGSTGNLSFT
+1377 SISTGSTGNLSFA

-1420 TVKLNNCAFSR
+1420 TVKLNTCTFSR
-1431 KGYDFVGWATSANG
+1431 KGYDFIGWATSKNG

-1484 APSNKTSYTVETD
+1484 APSNKQSYTVETE

-1506 AGYTFIGFSG
+1506 DGYTFIGWSG

-1566 TDEMNT
+1566 TDETKT
-1572 LPANTF
+1572 LFANMFT
-1578 IRKGYKFKG
+1578 RKGYKFKG

-1598 LDSSSYKMGTAPV
+1598 LDSGSYKMGVAPV

-1620 KTNRLIFNGNG
+1620 NTNRLIFNGNG

-1641 IKTDESTI
+1641 IKTDESTS

-1670 GSVKYSNKATYTMGT
+1670 GSVKYLNKATYTMGT

-1707 GGTASKNSITQ
+1707 GGTANKNSITQ
-1718 DYNTVVEPLI
+1718 DYNSVVDSPVA
-1728 TTRPGYNFV
+1728 TRFGYNFV

-1755 AENITV
+1755 AKNITV

-1795 LESDINATGF
+1795 LERDINATGF

-1823 KNKTITNLSISG
+1823 KNKTIIDLSISG
-1835 DYYYAGLFGY
+1835 KFTYVGLFGY
-1845 SKAKII
+1845 SQVPVK
-1851 NVYLTNATVVNIN
+1851 NVWLNNANYDIEATNV
-1864 AHYTSNYLGGIVG
+1864 GGIIG
-1877 YSTAAIENCH
+1877 YTTASVENCH
-1887 WSGAI
+1887 WVGVIRSTNAT
-1892 SSPSGIIG
+1892 IG

-1911 CSVNGS
+1911 CSVDGS
-1917 IRTQT
+1917 ISTLN

-1933 ASTVDNCYCDIKI
+1933 VATVDNCYCN
-1946 SAKINGNID
+1946 INIGTRSSIYVSNP
-1955 HLSMYKDSYFGGCIV
+1955 SFYKNTYVGGYIAAEATTVTNSLVTSKSSYYMSV
-1970 AETNRILNS
+1970 YN
-1979 FTSSESYCNISCW
+1979 
-1992 NTGMTITR
+1992 NTANTYINASR
-2000 LCRKGT
+2000 LVRKGT
-2006 IENSFV
+2006 IENSFM
-2012 VTSVNS
+2012 
-2018 YVSDGCSYI
+2018 VSNGSGDNIISLKD
-2027 NVKEIAS
+2027 VKSRAIMTS
-2034 KYYMTTKQD
+2034 KYG
-2043 WSNDVWCWGYGS
+2043 WSTDIWCFGYDYPVLYGNDY
-2055 PMLYNDNLIK
+2055 IK
-2065 INYMGVDG
+2065 VNYSGVDG
-2073 LNNDKNPDAYKK
+2073 LKNDNNPDGYKK
-2085 GSDGFD
+2085 NSDGFVLSSVVKD
-2091 LANATRTG
+2091 G
-2099 YTFEGWFLDES
+2099 YTFDGWYSDS
-2110 YNTKVEKIINITEPL
+2110 DYKTKVEKVVNITEPL

-2132 PNNYVIT
+2132 PNNYTVT
-2139 FNAVGGDV
+2139 LNTVGGEV
-2147 TNATATVT
+2147 LKNTATVT
-2155 YDAEYTLEVPVR
+2155 YDSDYTLEVPTR
-2167 PGYTFLGW
+2167 LGYTFLGW

-2184 AYTDENGKSLGKWNL
+2184 AYTDETGKSLNNWSILNND
-2199 TDGITL
+2199 TIL
-2205 YAQWQANTNMILF
+2205 YAHWETSLNVLRFDPNGGAGTMSDKKVKTNETCVLSPCSFTRDGYIF
-2218 NGNGADFGDVGKI
+2218 AGWATSIDGH
-2231 TGQTDSYVRLPGN
+2231 
-2244 TFSKENYEFCGW
+2244 KEYSDG
-2256 SSSPSGDVELYDND
+2256 SI
-2270 LFLVGTK
+2270 
-2277 SSYTL
+2277 YTMGIYPINIL
-2282 YAVWMVREGM
+2282 YAVWNENDIKVELRFES
-2292 DYTDY
+2292 DAYTVVG
-2297 IPISTVEDLNRIRD
+2297 IKSG
-2311 NLSGK
+2311 LSGTYEIVIPE
-2316 YYLVN
+2316 YYDGYPVTKIEDNAFYNNNSITAITITKNIIVVGDKAFYDCDKLKTITITNVKLQSLGN
-2321 DIDLYNVEW
+2321 ECFAGCFNLGIVYFSGEKDEWISIKKGEKWDIDCGHN
-2330 IPVGSIY
+2330 
-2337 EYNTS
+2337 N
-2342 NYRVNDSSFTGVFD
+2342 
-2356 GNGFSI
+2356 
-2362 YNLTSKYRIVYCLSK
+2362 
-2377 NASKDFYYGGGLF
+2377 
-2390 GYNKGIIKNL
+2390 
-2400 KIYNAE
+2400 
-2406 EHFDLVDGSHSSL
+2406 
-2419 YAFYQYVY
+2419 
-2427 GGILC
+2427 
-2432 AYNSGTIIN
+2432 YNSGYWLNYSGDSEFIDHN
-2441 CYAQGSISFTTKK
+2441 YYKDHP
-2454 NISKDEKHYLCT
+2454 DEK
-2466 EEYLM
+2466 
-2471 SVSLGGIVGFGNVS
+2471 
-2485 NCSADV
+2485 
-2491 SITSSVNST
+2491 
-2500 LGKVTPNIE
+2500 P
-2509 NVKDLSI
+2509 
-2516 DDISWKD
+2516 D
-2523 YKIRYLIENGTY
+2523 Y
-2535 RYQFAKYHALV
+2535 
-2546 KTIDYPAK
+2546 
-2554 KEGYSF
+2554 
-2560 GGWSKTENGSID
+2560 
-2572 YCVGD
+2572 
-2577 ECFIPIGSISLTL
+2577 
-2590 YPIWIPN
+2590 
-2597 NNVIKFNS
+2597 
-2605 NGGNGK
+2605 
-2611 MDDQMLA
+2611 
-2618 TGITYSLSKNRFSKD
+2618 
-2633 GYHFIGWAETESGGV
+2633 
-2648 KYLDG
+2648 
-2653 SSYTMGVES
+2653 SY
-2662 NYVLYAV
+2662 
-2669 WEANEN
+2669 
-2675 KILFNCTLGAGKMDD
+2675 
-2690 QIVRTDEAVT
+2690 
-2700 LNACSFLP
+2700 
-2708 PTGYYFVGWTDEEN
+2708 
-2722 GTDVKYTDCASF
+2722 
-2734 TMTTAPSVTLYAI
+2734 
-2747 WEKVE
+2747 
-2752 I
+2752 

>member
-1 MTANICNICGANLI
+1 MSANICNICGANLI

-343 IDNAV
+343 IDNTV

-405 LLVEYSAKNIDE
+405 LLVEYSAKSIDE
-417 LFDKIN
+417 LSEKIN

-430 VHSVIEYNDK
+430 IHSVIEYNDK
-440 EMGEK
+440 EIGEK
-445 VIGIICDKIKIAI
+445 VIGIICSKIEVAI
-458 QNGDYNKAESYF
+458 QNGDYNKAVSYF
-470 KEIAEYNSSNVTASR
+470 KEISEYNSVNVGSTR
-485 TTLRNKATELLKT
+485 TTLRSKATELLKL
-498 NPDESDKI
+498 NPNEADKI
-506 FALLL
+506 FDLLL

-517 NTYVSYLQ
+517 DTYVSYLH

-538 LAKKYNDK
+538 LAKKYNKK

-552 GDIAAT
+552 GDVKAT
-558 FNAVYLSVSACNIK
+558 FNAVYLSVSACDIK
-572 EFIGLIDL
+572 EFIELIDL
-580 YADFSQLDIAIKHF
+580 YADFSQLDNTIKHF

-603 YTLRQIFLGALQ
+603 YTLQQIFFGALQ

-643 KTLNELAGVKSLQ
+643 KTLNELADVKSLQ

-669 DGSDVDRH
+669 DGSNVDRH

-690 GGEFSLA
+690 GGEFPLA

-751 PDEKTRVDYLDKLSA
+751 SDEKTRVDYLDKLSA

-773 NLTDKTNIEK
+773 NLIDKTNIEK
-783 LSKIF
+783 LSKVF
-788 DDIIKYYPEEF
+788 DGIIKYYPEEF
-799 NGSLIN
+799 NNSLIN

-826 YAMVLS
+826 FAMVLS

-870 SSAIAASRG
+870 SSAIAASSG

-888 QIAKTQL
+888 QIAKNQL
-895 DYIEKQNTVAKQ
+895 DYIEKQKTVAKQ

-916 KLTAAVAVMIAIV
+916 KLTAAVAIMVAIV
-929 IGIFAF
+929 IDVFAF

-958 GNYYN
+958 GKYYN
-963 SAIVDI
+963 SAIVEI
-969 PASSGNRQVT
+969 PTSNGNRPVT
-979 EIADN
+979 EIADD
-984 AFSGKNNITKV
+984 AFSGKHNITKV
-995 VLPSSVTK
+995 VLPSTITK
-1003 IGNNAFSGATAL
+1003 IGNNAFSRATAL

-1035 KNLKTITIPEKTVEI
+1035 KNLKTITIPEKTAEI
-1050 GSAAFSGCENLT
+1050 GNAVFAGCENLT
-1062 EITIVARD
+1062 EITIVARE
-1070 GDINGFAEDWKA
+1070 GDINGFAEEWKA
-1082 GLPSFTKIKM
+1082 GLPSSTKIKM

-1106 TDTNKPVVGVNEN
+1106 VDTNKPVVGVYEN
-1119 YTLPAPVR
+1119 YILPAPVR

-1146 DESGMSIS
+1146 DESGRSVS
-1154 MYQKE
+1154 VYQQE
-1159 QSITAY
+1159 ESITVY

-1197 NLSECAFTKVG
+1197 ILSGCSFTKVG
-1208 YTFIGWGTTA
+1208 YTFIGWGTA
-1218 TQKTYDDKAEYAMG
+1218 ANEKTYDDKAEYAMG
-1232 ANSTYRLYA
+1232 ANSTYRLFA

-1251 FNPNGGNG
+1251 FNSNGGDG
-1259 VMSDMSIKTDETKA
+1259 AMSDMNIKTDETKT

-1280 RKGYDFA
+1280 RKGYDFV
-1287 GWATSANGTKAYGD
+1287 GWAMSENGTKAYSD
-1301 KANYLMGSDSEYILF
+1301 KSNYLMGSDSEYTLF
-1316 ALWTPK
+1316 ALWIPTK
-1322 TYKITYNLNGGSVS
+1322 YKITYNLNGGSVS

-1362 NGWIGFNLSDKTYTV
+1362 NGWTGPNLSDKTYTV

-1420 TVKLNNCAFSR
+1420 TVKLNICAFSR
-1431 KGYDFVGWATSANG
+1431 KGYDFVGWATSQNG

-1460 SEYVLYAVWKI
+1460 SEYVLYAMWKI

-1484 APSNKTSYTVETD
+1484 APSNKQSYTVETE

-1506 AGYTFIGFSG
+1506 NGYTFIGWSG

-1537 FTANWQANTNVLHF
+1537 FAANWQANTNVLHF
-1551 NANGGD
+1551 SANGGD

-1566 TDEMNT
+1566 TDETKT
-1572 LPANTF
+1572 LSANTF
-1578 IRKGYKFKG
+1578 TRKGYKFKG

-1598 LDSSSYKMGTAPV
+1598 LDSGSYKMGVAPV

-1620 KTNRLIFNGNG
+1620 NTNRLIFNGNG

-1641 IKTDESTI
+1641 IKTDESTV

-1656 KIGYSFKGWATESN
+1656 KIGYSFKGWAIESN
-1670 GSVKYSNKATYTMGT
+1670 GSVKYLNKATYIMGA

-1707 GGTASKNSITQ
+1707 GGTANKNSITQ
-1718 DYNTVVEPLI
+1718 DYNSVVDSPVA
-1728 TTRPGYNFV
+1728 TRSGYDFL
-1737 EWYADSD
+1737 EWYADND
-1744 FATVYNFSTMA
+1744 FAAVYNFSTMP

-1776 IRNIQELQAINE
+1776 IRNIQELQAINKY
-1788 HLSGKFY
+1788 LSGKFY
-1795 LESDINATGF
+1795 LENDIDAKDFDFKPIGVDGKPFTGQ
-1805 KFTPLGSRETP
+1805 
-1816 FSGAFDG
+1816 FDG
-1823 KNKTITNLSISG
+1823 KNYIIDKLTITATNGSHIG
-1835 DYYYAGLFGY
+1835 FFGV
-1845 SKAKII
+1845 SKGKI
-1851 NVYLTNATVVNIN
+1851 TNAVVRN
-1864 AHYTSNYLGGIVG
+1864 AYYQATGNG
-1877 YSTAAIENCH
+1877 
-1887 WSGAI
+1887 W
-1892 SSPSGIIG
+1892 IG
-1900 GIVGY
+1900 GICGY
-1905 GINVSR
+1905 THNVVDHCSWSGTIITNFSR
-1911 CSVNGS
+1911 C
-1917 IRTQT
+1917 
-1922 TLVNVGGIAGL
+1922 GGIAGWSY
-1933 ASTVDNCYCDIKI
+1933 AVIRKCSVDGTLKGEYTI
-1946 SAKINGNID
+1946 SR
-1955 HLSMYKDSYFGGCIV
+1955 FGGIAGEADVIEDCYVNIQIKNTMKPITTYPEGKFGGLIAGTATTIKNTFV
-1970 AETNRILNS
+1970 GIDSSYVFVYFHGNDYNYGNRSIGVSRLCAEGTIINS
-1979 FTSSESYCNISCW
+1979 FRVGSGTEENIIAPATIQSRSV
-1992 NTGMTITR
+1992 MT
-2000 LCRKGT
+2000 
-2006 IENSFV
+2006 
-2012 VTSVNS
+2012 
-2018 YVSDGCSYI
+2018 
-2027 NVKEIAS
+2027 S
-2034 KYYMTTKQD
+2034 KYG
-2043 WSNDVWCWGYGS
+2043 WSTDIWCWGYGY
-2055 PMLYNDNLIK
+2055 PVLYGNKYIK
-2065 INYMGVDG
+2065 VNYIGVDG
-2073 LNNDKNPDAYKK
+2073 LNNDANPDAYEK
-2085 GSDGFD
+2085 GSSGFA
-2091 LANATRTG
+2091 LADIVKDG
-2099 YTFEGWFLDES
+2099 YTFGGWYSDSNFK
-2110 YNTKVEKIINITEPL
+2110 TRVEKVVNITEPL

-2132 PNNYVIT
+2132 PNNYTVT
-2139 FNAVGGDV
+2139 LNTVGGEV
-2147 TNATATVT
+2147 SNNTATVT
-2155 YDAEYTLEVPVR
+2155 YDSNYTLEVPTR
-2167 PGYTFLGW
+2167 LGYTFLGW

-2184 AYTDENGKSLGKWNL
+2184 AYTDETGKSLNNWSILNND
-2199 TDGITL
+2199 TIL
-2205 YAQWQANTNMILF
+2205 YAHWQIITYAITYDYNGGVTDAILPTTYTVVDEVVIDTSINIKKIGYTF
-2218 NGNGADFGDVGKI
+2218 VRWSNG
-2231 TGQTDSYVRLPGN
+2231 
-2244 TFSKENYEFCGW
+2244 
-2256 SSSPSGDVELYDND
+2256 
-2270 LFLVGTK
+2270 
-2277 SSYTL
+2277 
-2282 YAVWMVREGM
+2282 
-2292 DYTDY
+2292 
-2297 IPISTVEDLNRIRD
+2297 
-2311 NLSGK
+2311 
-2316 YYLVN
+2316 
-2321 DIDLYNVEW
+2321 
-2330 IPVGSIY
+2330 
-2337 EYNTS
+2337 
-2342 NYRVNDSSFTGVFD
+2342 
-2356 GNGFSI
+2356 
-2362 YNLTSKYRIVYCLSK
+2362 
-2377 NASKDFYYGGGLF
+2377 
-2390 GYNKGIIKNL
+2390 GIISKGTVGNKNF
-2400 KIYNAE
+2400 KAE
-2406 EHFDLVDGSHSSL
+2406 
-2419 YAFYQYVY
+2419 Y
-2427 GGILC
+2427 
-2432 AYNSGTIIN
+2432 
-2441 CYAQGSISFTTKK
+2441 
-2454 NISKDEKHYLCT
+2454 
-2466 EEYLM
+2466 
-2471 SVSLGGIVGFGNVS
+2471 
-2485 NCSADV
+2485 SADV
-2491 SITSSVNST
+2491 KLSDDGTIVIGLNNETENLVILSNYNGINVTAVGNEAFKNCSNLKSVTLPEAIASIGSYAFHNCKELKSINIPNSVKSIGVSTFLSCSSLEKIIIPNNVNSIGAFAFASCLNLT
-2500 LGKVTPNIE
+2500 TVVLGDGLKNIETSIFSGCTQLTAITMGNNIE
-2509 NVKDLSI
+2509 N
-2516 DDISWKD
+2516 
-2523 YKIRYLIENGTY
+2523 IENGAFNKCEKLSSIT
-2535 RYQFAKYHALV
+2535 LPVSV
-2546 KTIDYPAK
+2546 KFINQDAF
-2554 KEGYSF
+2554 E
-2560 GGWSKTENGSID
+2560 
-2572 YCVGD
+2572 YC
-2577 ECFIPIGSISLTL
+2577 ESLL
-2590 YPIWIPN
+2590 
-2597 NNVIKFNS
+2597 
-2605 NGGNGK
+2605 
-2611 MDDQMLA
+2611 Q
-2618 TGITYSLSKNRFSKD
+2618 ITYTGTTVEWKAIRKMI
-2633 GYHFIGWAETESGGV
+2633 IGEGIA
-2648 KYLDG
+2648 KL
-2653 SSYTMGVES
+2653 
-2662 NYVLYAV
+2662 L
-2669 WEANEN
+2669 
-2675 KILFNCTLGAGKMDD
+2675 K
-2690 QIVRTDEAVT
+2690 
-2700 LNACSFLP
+2700 
-2708 PTGYYFVGWTDEEN
+2708 
-2722 GTDVKYTDCASF
+2722 
-2734 TMTTAPSVTLYAI
+2734 
-2747 WEKVE
+2747 
-2752 I
+2752 

>member
-1 MTANICNICGANLI
+1 MSANICNICGANLI

-122 KYQKEYYIEQGKVL
+122 KYYKEYYIEQGKVL

-294 KIISIARRP
+294 KIISIVRRP

-383 ANKVADELLK
+383 ANKVLDEILT

-417 LFDKIN
+417 LSDKIN

-751 PDEKTRVDYLDKLSA
+751 FDEKTRVDYLDKLSA

-783 LSKIF
+783 LSKVF
-788 DDIIKYYPEEF
+788 DGIIKYYPEKF
-799 NGSLIN
+799 NNSLIN

-857 IKQNKIITEFTEF
+857 IRQNKIITEFTEF
-870 SSAIAASRG
+870 SSAIAASSG

-888 QIAKTQL
+888 QIAKNQL
-895 DYIEKQNTVAKQ
+895 DYIEKQKTVAKQ

-916 KLTAAVAVMIAIV
+916 KITAAVAVMVAIV

-935 VGYRKSESVLKFSS
+935 VGYRKSESVLKFSL

-958 GNYYN
+958 GKYYN
-963 SAIVDI
+963 SAIVEI
-969 PASSGNRQVT
+969 PASNGNGQVT

-995 VLPSSVTK
+995 VLPSTITK
-1003 IGNNAFSGATAL
+1003 IGNNAFSGAAAL

-1028 SSAFNGC
+1028 NSAFNGC
-1035 KNLKTITIPEKTVEI
+1035 KNLKIITIPEKTAKI
-1050 GSAAFSGCENLT
+1050 GNAVFAGCGNLT
-1062 EITIVARD
+1062 EITIVARE

-1082 GLPSFTKIKM
+1082 GLPSSTKIKM
-1092 GFVINLDYNGATSG
+1092 VFVINLDYNGATSG
-1106 TDTNKPVVGVNEN
+1106 VDTNKSVVGVNEN
-1119 YTLPAPVR
+1119 YTLPAPAR

-1141 GNRLT
+1141 GNRLA
-1146 DESGMSIS
+1146 DESGRSVS
-1154 MYQKE
+1154 VYQRE

-1197 NLSECAFTKVG
+1197 ILSGCSFTKVG

-1218 TQKTYDDKAEYAMG
+1218 NEKTYDDKTKYAMG

-1251 FNPNGGNG
+1251 FNANGGDG
-1259 VMSDMSIKTDETKA
+1259 TMSAMNIKTDETKT

-1287 GWATSANGTKAYGD
+1287 GWATSANGTKAYND
-1301 KANYLMGSDSEYILF
+1301 KSNYLMGSDSEYTLY
-1316 ALWTPK
+1316 ALWTPTK
-1322 TYKITYNLNGGSVS
+1322 YKITYNLNGGSVS
-1336 NANKTEYTIES
+1336 SANKTEYTIES
-1347 ETFTLTNPTRPGYTF
+1347 EAFTLTNPTRPGYTF
-1362 NGWIGFNLSDKTYTV
+1362 NGWTGSDLSNKTYTV

-1400 LFNANGGVGETP
+1400 LFNANGGIGETP

-1420 TVKLNNCAFSR
+1420 TVKLNTCTFSR
-1431 KGYDFVGWATSANG
+1431 KGYDFVGWATSQNG

-1450 DGQNYTMGVN
+1450 DGQNYTMGVD

-1484 APSNKTSYTVETD
+1484 ALSNKTSYTIETE
-1497 SFTLENPLR
+1497 SFTLENPPR
-1506 AGYTFIGFSG
+1506 DGYTFIGWSG
-1516 TDIADKSTAVTIEK
+1516 TDIADKSTAVAIEK
-1530 GSIGNKS
+1530 GSIGDKT

-1551 NANGGD
+1551 NANGGE

-1566 TDEMNT
+1566 TDETKT
-1572 LPANTF
+1572 LSANMFT
-1578 IRKGYKFKG
+1578 RKGYKFKG
-1587 WSNTTNGAVAY
+1587 WSNTINGTVAY
-1598 LDSSSYKMGTAPV
+1598 LDSGSYKMGTAPF
-1611 YTLYAVWEA
+1611 YTLYAIWEA
-1620 KTNRLIFNGNG
+1620 NTNRLIFNGNG

-1641 IKTDESTI
+1641 IKTDESTS
-1649 LTDCGFA
+1649 LTDCGFT

-1670 GSVKYSNKATYTMGT
+1670 GSVKYTNKATYIMGAD
-1685 ESSYTLYAVW
+1685 SSYTLYAVW

-1707 GGTASKNSITQ
+1707 GGTANKNSITQ
-1718 DYNTVVEPLI
+1718 DYNTVVDAPVA
-1728 TTRPGYNFV
+1728 TRSGYDFV
-1737 EWYADSD
+1737 EWYADGD
-1744 FATVYNFSTMA
+1744 FTTVYNFSTMP
-1755 AENITV
+1755 AEDITV
-1761 YAKWQLDTTYTGEIG
+1761 YAKWQMKTSGDELTG
-1776 IRNIQELQAINE
+1776 IRNQSELQAIQNNPD
-1788 HLSGKFY
+1788 GNFY
-1795 LESDINATGF
+1795 LENDVTLDDKWTRLTNFGGRFDGRNNYIFLDFETSNSSNIGLIELNNGEVFNLRLDVNLKATRIDAQTYAEYGFVATKNEGKIDNIVASGALNLNLYSRESRIDGVYKYVGAIVGISNGSMNNITSNIDITVSSLNSRKSGATG
-1805 KFTPLGSRETP
+1805 
-1816 FSGAFDG
+1816 
-1823 KNKTITNLSISG
+1823 
-1835 DYYYAGLFGY
+1835 YY
-1845 SKAKII
+1845 
-1851 NVYLTNATVVNIN
+1851 V
-1864 AHYTSNYLGGIVG
+1864 H
-1877 YSTAAIENCH
+1877 
-1887 WSGAI
+1887 
-1892 SSPSGIIG
+1892 
-1900 GIVGY
+1900 
-1905 GINVSR
+1905 
-1911 CSVNGS
+1911 
-1917 IRTQT
+1917 
-1922 TLVNVGGIAGL
+1922 VGGIAGKATKL
-1933 ASTVDNCYCDIKI
+1933 NSCSASASLDVESYGYNSSGYKFALSSSVGGVVCEGVDLYECSFDGF
-1946 SAKINGNID
+1946 ING
-1955 HLSMYKDSYFGGCIV
+1955 SG
-1970 AETNRILNS
+1970 
-1979 FTSSESYCNISCW
+1979 ESYCGGLAYSATEKIEKCYAKSSLRGEYRSAAGLILNAKQSTQILNCYAVNDFYFAGYSAAKDLNESANFVLEDRKCKVERCFVYNYRLSCG
-1992 NTGMTITR
+1992 NVTFTNMN
-2000 LCRKGT
+2000 LNGT
-2006 IENSFV
+2006 IVFNEEPNYYNVAHDLEWNSSEWV
-2012 VTSVNS
+2012 L
-2018 YVSDGCSYI
+2018 
-2027 NVKEIAS
+2027 
-2034 KYYMTTKQD
+2034 
-2043 WSNDVWCWGYGS
+2043 GYGTPKFFTNEYVAIS
-2055 PMLYNDNLIK
+2055 YQNVPQEV
-2065 INYMGVDG
+2065 INY
-2073 LNNDKNPDAYKK
+2073 NPSAYKK
-2085 GSDGFD
+2085 GFAGFE
-2091 LANATRTG
+2091 LTSPECIG
-2099 YTFEGWFLDES
+2099 YTFDGWFDS
-2110 YNTKVEKIINITEPL
+2110 VDYTKKITSIVSIEMPM

-2132 PNNYVIT
+2132 PNNYTVT
-2139 FNAVGGDV
+2139 LNTVGGEV
-2147 TNATATVT
+2147 SGNMATVT
-2155 YDAEYTLEVPVR
+2155 YDADYTLEVPTR
-2167 PGYTFLGW
+2167 LGYTFLGW

-2184 AYTDENGKSLGKWNL
+2184 AYTDETGKSLNNWSILNND
-2199 TDGITL
+2199 TIL
-2205 YAQWQANTNMILF
+2205 YAHWETSLNVLRFDPNGGAGTMSDKKVKTNETCVLSPCSFTRDGYIF
-2218 NGNGADFGDVGKI
+2218 AGWATSIDGH
-2231 TGQTDSYVRLPGN
+2231 
-2244 TFSKENYEFCGW
+2244 KEYSDG
-2256 SSSPSGDVELYDND
+2256 SI
-2270 LFLVGTK
+2270 
-2277 SSYTL
+2277 YTMGIYPINIL
-2282 YAVWMVREGM
+2282 YAVWNENDIKVELRFES
-2292 DYTDY
+2292 DAYTVVG
-2297 IPISTVEDLNRIRD
+2297 IKSG
-2311 NLSGK
+2311 LSGTYEIVIPE
-2316 YYLVN
+2316 YYDGYPVTKIEDNAFYNNNSITAITITKNIIVVGDKAFYDCDKLKTITITNVKLQSLGN
-2321 DIDLYNVEW
+2321 ECFAGCFNLGIVYFSGEKDEWISIKKGEKWDIDCGHN
-2330 IPVGSIY
+2330 
-2337 EYNTS
+2337 N
-2342 NYRVNDSSFTGVFD
+2342 
-2356 GNGFSI
+2356 
-2362 YNLTSKYRIVYCLSK
+2362 
-2377 NASKDFYYGGGLF
+2377 
-2390 GYNKGIIKNL
+2390 
-2400 KIYNAE
+2400 
-2406 EHFDLVDGSHSSL
+2406 
-2419 YAFYQYVY
+2419 
-2427 GGILC
+2427 
-2432 AYNSGTIIN
+2432 YNSGYWLNYSGDSEFIDHN
-2441 CYAQGSISFTTKK
+2441 YYKDHP
-2454 NISKDEKHYLCT
+2454 DEK
-2466 EEYLM
+2466 
-2471 SVSLGGIVGFGNVS
+2471 
-2485 NCSADV
+2485 
-2491 SITSSVNST
+2491 
-2500 LGKVTPNIE
+2500 P
-2509 NVKDLSI
+2509 
-2516 DDISWKD
+2516 D
-2523 YKIRYLIENGTY
+2523 Y
-2535 RYQFAKYHALV
+2535 
-2546 KTIDYPAK
+2546 
-2554 KEGYSF
+2554 
-2560 GGWSKTENGSID
+2560 
-2572 YCVGD
+2572 
-2577 ECFIPIGSISLTL
+2577 
-2590 YPIWIPN
+2590 
-2597 NNVIKFNS
+2597 
-2605 NGGNGK
+2605 
-2611 MDDQMLA
+2611 
-2618 TGITYSLSKNRFSKD
+2618 
-2633 GYHFIGWAETESGGV
+2633 
-2648 KYLDG
+2648 
-2653 SSYTMGVES
+2653 SY
-2662 NYVLYAV
+2662 
-2669 WEANEN
+2669 
-2675 KILFNCTLGAGKMDD
+2675 
-2690 QIVRTDEAVT
+2690 
-2700 LNACSFLP
+2700 
-2708 PTGYYFVGWTDEEN
+2708 
-2722 GTDVKYTDCASF
+2722 
-2734 TMTTAPSVTLYAI
+2734 
-2747 WEKVE
+2747 
-2752 I
+2752 

>member
-1 MTANICNICGANLI
+1 MSANICNICGANLI

-343 IDNAV
+343 IDNTV

-405 LLVEYSAKNIDE
+405 LLVEYSAKSIDE
-417 LFDKIN
+417 LSEKIN

-430 VHSVIEYNDK
+430 IHSVIEYNDK
-440 EMGEK
+440 EIGEK
-445 VIGIICDKIKIAI
+445 VIGIICSKIEVAI
-458 QNGDYNKAESYF
+458 QNGDYNKAVSYF
-470 KEIAEYNSSNVTASR
+470 KEISEYNSVNVASTR
-485 TTLRNKATELLKT
+485 TTLRNKATELLKL
-498 NPDESDKI
+498 NPNEADKI
-506 FALLL
+506 FDLLL

-517 NTYVSYLQ
+517 DTYVSYLHR
-525 GMVDDCLKVKNVA
+525 MVDDCLKVKNVA
-538 LAKKYNDK
+538 IAKKYNDK

-552 GDIAAT
+552 GDVKAT
-558 FNAVYLSVSACNIK
+558 FNEIYLSVSACDIK
-572 EFIGLIDL
+572 EFIELIDL
-580 YADFSQLDIAIKHF
+580 YADFSQLDNTIKHF

-603 YTLRQIFLGALQ
+603 YTLQQIFFGALR

-643 KTLNELAGVKSLQ
+643 KTLNELADVKSLQ
-656 SRAKLFDHVINCI
+656 SRAKLFDHVISCV

-690 GGEFSLA
+690 GGEFPLA
-697 EKYYNEVIDIEEGNC
+697 EKYYKEVIDIEEGNC

-719 LCKLKANRESDISEK
+719 LCKLKANRESDVSEK

-741 SELEVILKYC
+741 SDLEVILKYC
-751 PDEKTRVDYLDKLSA
+751 SDEKTRVDYLDKLSA

-783 LSKIF
+783 LSKVF
-788 DDIIKYYPEEF
+788 DGIIKYYPEEF

-870 SSAIAASRG
+870 SSAIAASSG

-888 QIAKTQL
+888 QIAKNQL
-895 DYIEKQNTVAKQ
+895 DYIEKQKTVAKQ

-916 KLTAAVAVMIAIV
+916 KLTAAVAVMVAIV

-958 GNYYN
+958 GKYYN
-963 SAIVDI
+963 SAIVEI
-969 PASSGNRQVT
+969 PASNGNRQVT

-984 AFSGKNNITKV
+984 AFSGKHNITKV
-995 VLPSSVTK
+995 VLPCTITK
-1003 IGNNAFSGATAL
+1003 IGNNAFSGAAAL

-1028 SSAFNGC
+1028 NSAFNGC
-1035 KNLKTITIPEKTVEI
+1035 KNIKTITIPEKTAEI
-1050 GSAAFSGCENLT
+1050 GNAVFAGCENLT
-1062 EITIVARD
+1062 EITIVARE
-1070 GDINGFAEDWKA
+1070 GDINGFAEEWKA
-1082 GLPSFTKIKM
+1082 GLPSSTKIKM

-1106 TDTNKPVVGVNEN
+1106 VDTNKPVVGVYEN
-1119 YTLPAPVR
+1119 YILPAPVR

-1146 DESGMSIS
+1146 DESGRSVS
-1154 MYQKE
+1154 VYQQE
-1159 QSITAY
+1159 ESITVY

-1197 NLSECAFTKVG
+1197 ILSGCSFTKVG

-1218 TQKTYDDKAEYAMG
+1218 NEKTYDDKAEYAMG

-1251 FNPNGGNG
+1251 FNANGGDG
-1259 VMSDMSIKTDETKA
+1259 AMSDMNIKTDETKT

-1287 GWATSANGTKAYGD
+1287 GWATSKNGTKAYSD
-1301 KANYLMGSDSEYILF
+1301 KANYLMGSDSEYTLY
-1316 ALWTPK
+1316 ALWTPTK
-1322 TYKITYNLNGGSVS
+1322 YSITYNLNGGSVS
-1336 NANKTEYTIES
+1336 TANKTEYTIES

-1362 NGWIGFNLSDKTYTV
+1362 NGWTGSNLSDKTYTV

-1484 APSNKTSYTVETD
+1484 APSNKTSYTVETE
-1497 SFTLENPLR
+1497 SFMLENPSR
-1506 AGYTFIGFSG
+1506 DGYTFIGWSG
-1516 TDIADKSTAVTIEK
+1516 TDIADKSTVVTIEK

-1557 GNMDDMSIK
+1557 GNLDDMSIK
-1566 TDEMNT
+1566 TDETKT
-1572 LPANTF
+1572 LTANTF
-1578 IRKGYKFKG
+1578 TRKGYKFNG
-1587 WSNTTNGAVAY
+1587 WSNTTNGALAY
-1598 LDSSSYKMGTAPV
+1598 LDSSSYKMGTSPV

-1620 KTNRLIFNGNG
+1620 NTNRLIFNGNG

-1718 DYNTVVEPLI
+1718 DYNSVVDSPVA
-1728 TTRPGYNFV
+1728 TRSGYDFV

-1755 AENITV
+1755 AKNITV
-1761 YAKWQLDTTYTGEIG
+1761 YAKWQLDTAYTGEIG

-1795 LESDINATGF
+1795 LENDIDANGF

-1823 KNKTITNLSISG
+1823 KNKTIIHLSISG
-1835 DYYYAGLFGY
+1835 KFTYVGLFGY
-1845 SKAKII
+1845 SQVPVK
-1851 NVYLTNATVVNIN
+1851 NVWLNNANYDIEATNV
-1864 AHYTSNYLGGIVG
+1864 GGIIG
-1877 YSTAAIENCH
+1877 YTTASVENCH
-1887 WSGAI
+1887 WV
-1892 SSPSGIIG
+1892 GIIRSTNATIG

-1911 CSVNGS
+1911 CSVDGS
-1917 IRTQT
+1917 ISTLN

-1933 ASTVDNCYCDIKI
+1933 VAIVDNCYCN
-1946 SAKINGNID
+1946 INIGTRSSIYVSNP
-1955 HLSMYKDSYFGGCIV
+1955 SFYKNTYVGGYIA
-1970 AETNRILNS
+1970 AEAT
-1979 FTSSESYCNISCW
+1979 
-1992 NTGMTITR
+1992 TITNSLVTSKSSYYMSVYNNTANTYINASR
-2000 LCRKGT
+2000 LVRKGT
-2006 IENSFV
+2006 IENSFM
-2012 VTSVNS
+2012 
-2018 YVSDGCSYI
+2018 VSNGSGDNIISL
-2027 NVKEIAS
+2027 NDVKSRAIMTS
-2034 KYYMTTKQD
+2034 KYG
-2043 WSNDVWCWGYGS
+2043 WSTDIWCFGYDYPVLYGNDYVKVNYSGIDGFN
-2055 PMLYNDNLIK
+2055 NDN
-2065 INYMGVDG
+2065 
-2073 LNNDKNPDAYKK
+2073 NPDGYKK
-2085 GSDGFD
+2085 NSDGFV
-2091 LANATRTG
+2091 LSSIVKGG
-2099 YTFEGWFLDES
+2099 YAFGGWYSDSS
-2110 YNTKVEKIINITEPL
+2110 YTTKVEKVVNITESL

-2132 PNNYVIT
+2132 PNNYTIT
-2139 FNAVGGDV
+2139 LNTVGGEISKN
-2147 TNATATVT
+2147 TTTVT
-2155 YDAEYTLEVPVR
+2155 YDSNYTLEVPTR
-2167 PGYTFLGW
+2167 LGYTFLGW

-2184 AYTDENGKSLGKWNL
+2184 AYTDETGKSLNNWSILNND
-2199 TDGITL
+2199 TIL
-2205 YAQWQANTNMILF
+2205 YAHWELN
-2218 NGNGADFGDVGKI
+2218 
-2231 TGQTDSYVRLPGN
+2231 
-2244 TFSKENYEFCGW
+2244 NYEITYDLNGGVIDGENPNHYTVHDEFDLLTPSKQGFIFTGW
-2256 SSSPSGDVELYDND
+2256 TPCDRVSLGTIGNIKFTATWESILIYTETGHNTYFVSGMNFDDITDVEVLSEYNGLPVSMISSNAFAGNKMIENVFIPDSVTEIARGSFYECDNIKSMN
-2270 LFLVGTK
+2270 LPFVGTK
-2277 SSYTL
+2277 
-2282 YAVWMVREGM
+2282 
-2292 DYTDY
+2292 
-2297 IPISTVEDLNRIRD
+2297 
-2311 NLSGK
+2311 
-2316 YYLVN
+2316 
-2321 DIDLYNVEW
+2321 
-2330 IPVGSIY
+2330 
-2337 EYNTS
+2337 
-2342 NYRVNDSSFTGVFD
+2342 
-2356 GNGFSI
+2356 
-2362 YNLTSKYRIVYCLSK
+2362 
-2377 NASKDFYYGGGLF
+2377 
-2390 GYNKGIIKNL
+2390 
-2400 KIYNAE
+2400 
-2406 EHFDLVDGSHSSL
+2406 
-2419 YAFYQYVY
+2419 
-2427 GGILC
+2427 
-2432 AYNSGTIIN
+2432 
-2441 CYAQGSISFTTKK
+2441 
-2454 NISKDEKHYLCT
+2454 KDEKQDSISGYCLGSIFALYGTYGYSGNDNTYLPKSLTKVTIRGGSEIKGFSRCYYLKDIEILCNPDQISMGCFEGCT
-2466 EEYLM
+2466 SLERIILPYVGESKNVVDNEYTRAYFGHIFGSYIVEEGEDYDVITGGSYSYTTRYRKFRIPSTLKEVVIM
-2471 SVSLGGIVGFGNVS
+2471 SETVDMSKFVG
-2485 NCSADV
+2485 CSA
-2491 SITSSVNST
+2491 SV
-2500 LGKVTPNIE
+2500 
-2509 NVKDLSI
+2509 
-2516 DDISWKD
+2516 
-2523 YKIRYLIENGTY
+2523 KI
-2535 RYQFAKYHALV
+2535 
-2546 KTIDYPAK
+2546 
-2554 KEGYSF
+2554 
-2560 GGWSKTENGSID
+2560 
-2572 YCVGD
+2572 
-2577 ECFIPIGSISLTL
+2577 
-2590 YPIWIPN
+2590 
-2597 NNVIKFNS
+2597 
-2605 NGGNGK
+2605 
-2611 MDDQMLA
+2611 
-2618 TGITYSLSKNRFSKD
+2618 
-2633 GYHFIGWAETESGGV
+2633 
-2648 KYLDG
+2648 
-2653 SSYTMGVES
+2653 
-2662 NYVLYAV
+2662 
-2669 WEANEN
+2669 
-2675 KILFNCTLGAGKMDD
+2675 
-2690 QIVRTDEAVT
+2690 
-2700 LNACSFLP
+2700 SFL
-2708 PTGYYFVGWTDEEN
+2708 GIKEE
-2722 GTDVKYTDCASF
+2722 
-2734 TMTTAPSVTLYAI
+2734 
-2747 WEKVE
+2747 
-2752 I
+2752 

>member
-1 MTANICNICGANLI
+1 MSANICNICGANLI

-337 KKTPVV
+337 KKTPVM

-383 ANKVADELLK
+383 ANKVVDELLK
-393 KNKYNGQALLAK
+393 KNRYNGQALLAK

-417 LFDKIN
+417 LSEKIG

-430 VHSVIEYNDK
+430 IHSVIEYNDK
-440 EMGEK
+440 EIGEK
-445 VIGIICDKIKIAI
+445 VIGIICDKIKNAV
-458 QNGDYNKAESYF
+458 QNGDYNKAVSYF
-470 KEIAEYNSSNVTASR
+470 KEISEYNSVNVVSTRTA
-485 TTLRNKATELLKT
+485 LRDKATELLKL
-498 NPDESDKI
+498 NPNEADKI
-506 FALLL
+506 FGLLL

-517 NTYVSYLQ
+517 GTYVSYLH

-538 LAKKYNDK
+538 LAKEYNNK

-552 GDIAAT
+552 GDVAAT

-572 EFIGLIDL
+572 EFIELIDL
-580 YADFSQLDIAIKHF
+580 YADFSQLDNAIKHF

-603 YTLRQIFLGALQ
+603 YTLQQIFFGALQ
-615 SGKSGE
+615 LGKSGE
-621 TLSKWFDFIVKYEF
+621 TLAKWFDFIVKYEF

-643 KTLNELAGVKSLQ
+643 KTLNELADVKSLQ

-669 DGSDVDRH
+669 DGSNVDRH

-690 GGEFSLA
+690 GGEFPLA

-719 LCKLKANRESDISEK
+719 LCQLKANRESDISEK

-751 PDEKTRVDYLDKLSA
+751 SDEKTRVDYLDKLSA

-783 LSKIF
+783 LSKVF
-788 DDIIKYYPEEF
+788 DGIIKYYPEKF

-805 YIQKFADNCKNSSAF
+805 YIQKFADNCKNSSVF

-870 SSAIAASRG
+870 SSAIAASGG
-879 DERSSERYC
+879 DERCSERYC
-888 QIAKTQL
+888 QIAKNQL
-895 DYIEKQNTVAKQ
+895 DYIEKQNNVAKQ

-916 KLTAAVAVMIAIV
+916 KLTAAVAVMVTIV

-949 NPTGVSVYA
+949 NPTGVTVYA
-958 GNYYN
+958 GKYYN

-969 PASSGNRQVT
+969 PASSGNSQVT

-995 VLPSSVTK
+995 VLPYTVTK

-1070 GDINGFAEDWKA
+1070 GDINGFAKDWKA

-1119 YTLPAPVR
+1119 YTLPAPAR
-1127 NGYKFLGWYDSLEN
+1127 NGYKFLGWYDSLKN

-1208 YTFIGWGTTA
+1208 YTFIGWGTNA

-1241 IWQANVNTLR
+1241 IWQANINTLR
-1251 FNPNGGNG
+1251 FDANGGNG
-1259 VMSDMSIKTDETKA
+1259 TMSDMNIKTDETKA
-1273 LTACGFS
+1273 LAACGFS

-1287 GWATSANGTKAYGD
+1287 GWATSANGTKTYGD
-1301 KANYLMGSDSEYILF
+1301 KSNYLMGSDSEYTLY
-1316 ALWTPK
+1316 ALWAPTK
-1322 TYKITYNLNGGSVS
+1322 YTITYNLNGGSVS

-1347 ETFTLTNPTRPGYTF
+1347 KTFTLTNPTRLGYTF
-1362 NGWIGFNLSDKTYTV
+1362 NGWTGSILSDKTYTV

-1412 EMLIETDK
+1412 EMLIETDR
-1420 TVKLNNCAFSR
+1420 TVKLNICTFSR
-1431 KGYDFVGWATSANG
+1431 KGYDFVGWATSQNG

-1460 SEYVLYAVWKI
+1460 SEYVLFAVWKI

-1478 NLNNGT
+1478 NLNNGI
-1484 APSNKTSYTVETD
+1484 APSNKQNYTVETE
-1497 SFTLENPLR
+1497 SFMLENPLR
-1506 AGYTFIGFSG
+1506 DGYTFIGWSG
-1516 TDIADKSTAVTIEK
+1516 TDIADKSSAVTIEK

-1537 FTANWQANTNVLHF
+1537 FIANWQANTNVLHF

-1557 GNMDDMSIK
+1557 GNMYDMSIK
-1566 TDEMNT
+1566 TDETKT
-1572 LPANTF
+1572 LTANTF
-1578 IRKGYKFKG
+1578 TRKGYQFKG

-1598 LDSSSYKMGTAPV
+1598 LDSSRYKMGTAPV

-1620 KTNRLIFNGNG
+1620 NTNRLIFNENG

-1670 GSVKYSNKATYTMGT
+1670 GSVKYSNKATYTMGA

-1718 DYNTVVEPLI
+1718 DYNSVVDSPVV
-1728 TTRPGYNFV
+1728 TRPGYNFV

-1805 KFTPLGSRETP
+1805 KFTPLGSREAP

-1823 KNKTITNLSISG
+1823 KNKTIIDLSISG
-1835 DYYYAGLFGY
+1835 KFTYVGLFGY
-1845 SKAKII
+1845 SQVPVK
-1851 NVYLTNATVVNIN
+1851 NVWLNNANYDIEATNV
-1864 AHYTSNYLGGIVG
+1864 GGIIG
-1877 YSTAAIENCH
+1877 YTTASVENCH
-1887 WSGAI
+1887 WVGVIRSTNAT
-1892 SSPSGIIG
+1892 IG

-1911 CSVNGS
+1911 CSVDGS
-1917 IRTQT
+1917 ISTLN
-1922 TLVNVGGIAGL
+1922 TLVNVGGMAGL
-1933 ASTVDNCYCDIKI
+1933 VATVDNCYCN
-1946 SAKINGNID
+1946 INIGTRSSIYVSNP
-1955 HLSMYKDSYFGGCIV
+1955 SFYKNTYVGGYIA
-1970 AETNRILNS
+1970 AEAT
-1979 FTSSESYCNISCW
+1979 
-1992 NTGMTITR
+1992 TITNSLVTSKSSYYMSVYNNTANTYIDASR
-2000 LCRKGT
+2000 LVRKGT
-2006 IENSFV
+2006 IENSFM
-2012 VTSVNS
+2012 
-2018 YVSDGCSYI
+2018 VSNGSGDNIISPKD
-2027 NVKEIAS
+2027 VKSREI
-2034 KYYMTTKQD
+2034 MTTKYG
-2043 WSNDVWCWGYGS
+2043 WSTDIWCFGYDYPVLYGNDY
-2055 PMLYNDNLIK
+2055 IK
-2065 INYMGVDG
+2065 VNYSGVDG
-2073 LNNDKNPDAYKK
+2073 LKNDNNPDGYKK
-2085 GSDGFD
+2085 NSDGFVLSSVVKD
-2091 LANATRTG
+2091 G
-2099 YTFEGWFLDES
+2099 YTFDGWYSDS
-2110 YNTKVEKIINITEPL
+2110 DYKIKVEKVVNITEPL

-2132 PNNYVIT
+2132 PNNYTVT
-2139 FNAVGGDV
+2139 LNTVGGEV
-2147 TNATATVT
+2147 SKNTATVT
-2155 YDAEYTLEVPVR
+2155 YDSDYTLEVPTR
-2167 PGYTFLGW
+2167 LGYTFLGW

-2184 AYTDENGKSLGKWNL
+2184 AYTDETGKSLGQWNL

-2205 YAQWQANTNMILF
+2205 YAKWQ
-2218 NGNGADFGDVGKI
+2218 
-2231 TGQTDSYVRLPGN
+2231 
-2244 TFSKENYEFCGW
+2244 
-2256 SSSPSGDVELYDND
+2256 
-2270 LFLVGTK
+2270 
-2277 SSYTL
+2277 
-2282 YAVWMVREGM
+2282 
-2292 DYTDY
+2292 
-2297 IPISTVEDLNRIRD
+2297 
-2311 NLSGK
+2311 
-2316 YYLVN
+2316 
-2321 DIDLYNVEW
+2321 
-2330 IPVGSIY
+2330 
-2337 EYNTS
+2337 
-2342 NYRVNDSSFTGVFD
+2342 
-2356 GNGFSI
+2356 
-2362 YNLTSKYRIVYCLSK
+2362 
-2377 NASKDFYYGGGLF
+2377 
-2390 GYNKGIIKNL
+2390 
-2400 KIYNAE
+2400 
-2406 EHFDLVDGSHSSL
+2406 
-2419 YAFYQYVY
+2419 
-2427 GGILC
+2427 
-2432 AYNSGTIIN
+2432 
-2441 CYAQGSISFTTKK
+2441 
-2454 NISKDEKHYLCT
+2454 
-2466 EEYLM
+2466 
-2471 SVSLGGIVGFGNVS
+2471 
-2485 NCSADV
+2485 
-2491 SITSSVNST
+2491 
-2500 LGKVTPNIE
+2500 KV
-2509 NVKDLSI
+2509 
-2516 DDISWKD
+2516 
-2523 YKIRYLIENGTY
+2523 
-2535 RYQFAKYHALV
+2535 
-2546 KTIDYPAK
+2546 
-2554 KEGYSF
+2554 
-2560 GGWSKTENGSID
+2560 
-2572 YCVGD
+2572 
-2577 ECFIPIGSISLTL
+2577 
-2590 YPIWIPN
+2590 
-2597 NNVIKFNS
+2597 
-2605 NGGNGK
+2605 
-2611 MDDQMLA
+2611 
-2618 TGITYSLSKNRFSKD
+2618 
-2633 GYHFIGWAETESGGV
+2633 
-2648 KYLDG
+2648 
-2653 SSYTMGVES
+2653 
-2662 NYVLYAV
+2662 
-2669 WEANEN
+2669 
-2675 KILFNCTLGAGKMDD
+2675 
-2690 QIVRTDEAVT
+2690 
-2700 LNACSFLP
+2700 
-2708 PTGYYFVGWTDEEN
+2708 
-2722 GTDVKYTDCASF
+2722 
-2734 TMTTAPSVTLYAI
+2734 
-2747 WEKVE
+2747 
-2752 I
+2752 

>member
-1 MTANICNICGANLI
+1 MSANICNICGANLI

-68 PENSEAHWGLVLSK
+68 HENSEAHWGLVLSK

-343 IDNAV
+343 IDNTV

-383 ANKVADELLK
+383 ANKVIDEILE

-405 LLVEYSAKNIDE
+405 LLVEYSAKSIDE
-417 LFDKIN
+417 LSEKIN

-430 VHSVIEYNDK
+430 IHSVIEYNDK
-440 EMGEK
+440 EIGEK
-445 VIGIICDKIKIAI
+445 VIGIICSKIEAAI
-458 QNGDYNKAESYF
+458 QNGDYNKAVSYF
-470 KEIAEYNSSNVTASR
+470 KEISEYNSVNVGSTR
-485 TTLRNKATELLKT
+485 TTLRNKATELLKL
-498 NPDESDKI
+498 NPNEADKI
-506 FALLL
+506 FDLLL

-517 NTYVSYLQ
+517 DTYVSYLHA
-525 GMVDDCLKVKNVA
+525 MVDDCLKVKNVA
-538 LAKKYNDK
+538 IAKKYNDK

-552 GDIAAT
+552 GDVKAT
-558 FNAVYLSVSACNIK
+558 FNAVYLSVSACDIK

-580 YADFSQLDIAIKHF
+580 YGDFSKLDNAIRHF
-594 GEYEISVCF
+594 DTEEIVVCF
-603 YTLRQIFLGALQ
+603 YTLQQIFFGALQ
-615 SGKSGE
+615 LGKSGE

-643 KTLNELAGVKSLQ
+643 KTLNELADVKSLQ
-656 SRAKLFDHVINCI
+656 SRAKLFDHVISCV

-690 GGEFSLA
+690 GGEFPLA

-751 PDEKTRVDYLDKLSA
+751 SDEKTRVDYLDKLSA

-773 NLTDKTNIEK
+773 NLTDKTNIEI
-783 LSKIF
+783 LSKVF
-788 DDIIKYYPEEF
+788 DGIIKYYPEEF
-799 NGSLIN
+799 NNSLIN

-857 IKQNKIITEFTEF
+857 IRQNKIITEFTEF
-870 SSAIAASRG
+870 SSAIAASSG

-888 QIAKTQL
+888 QIAKNQL
-895 DYIEKQNTVAKQ
+895 DYIEKQKTVAKQ

-916 KLTAAVAVMIAIV
+916 KITAAVAVMVAIV
-929 IGIFAF
+929 IGVFAF
-935 VGYRKSESVLKFSS
+935 VGYRKSESVLKFSLNS
-949 NPTGVSVYA
+949 TGVSVYA
-958 GNYYN
+958 GKYYN
-963 SAIVDI
+963 SAIVEI
-969 PASSGNRQVT
+969 PASNGNRQVT
-979 EIADN
+979 EIADK

-995 VLPSSVTK
+995 VLPSTITK
-1003 IGNNAFSGATAL
+1003 IGNNAFSGAAAL

-1028 SSAFNGC
+1028 NSAFNGC
-1035 KNLKTITIPEKTVEI
+1035 KNLKTITIPEKTAEI
-1050 GSAAFSGCENLT
+1050 GNAVFAGCENLT
-1062 EITIVARD
+1062 EITIVARE

-1082 GLPSFTKIKM
+1082 GLPSSTKIKM
-1092 GFVINLDYNGATSG
+1092 GFVINLDYNGATSVV
-1106 TDTNKPVVGVNEN
+1106 DTNKPVVGVNEN

-1146 DESGMSIS
+1146 DESGRSVS
-1154 MYQKE
+1154 VYQQE
-1159 QSITAY
+1159 ESITVY

-1197 NLSECAFTKVG
+1197 ILSGCSFTKVG

-1218 TQKTYDDKAEYAMG
+1218 NEKTYDDKAEYSMG
-1232 ANSTYRLYA
+1232 TNSTYRLFA

-1251 FNPNGGNG
+1251 FDANGGNG
-1259 VMSDMSIKTDETKA
+1259 TMSDMSIKTDETKA
-1273 LTACGFS
+1273 ITSCGFS
-1280 RKGYDFA
+1280 REGYDFV
-1287 GWATSANGTKAYGD
+1287 GWATSENGIKAYGD
-1301 KANYLMGSDSEYILF
+1301 KSKYLMGSDSEYTLY
-1316 ALWTPK
+1316 ALWTPTK
-1322 TYKITYNLNGGSVS
+1322 YTITYNLNGGSIS

-1362 NGWIGFNLSDKTYTV
+1362 NGWTGSVLSDKTYTV

-1390 ANYDANLNSL
+1390 ANYEANLNWL
-1400 LFNANGGVGETP
+1400 LFNANGGSGEMTA
-1412 EMLIETDK
+1412 MIIATDK
-1420 TVKLNNCAFSR
+1420 TVKLNPCTFSR
-1431 KGYDFVGWATSANG
+1431 KGYDFVGWTTSANG

-1478 NLNNGT
+1478 DLNNGT
-1484 APSNKTSYTVETD
+1484 VLENETSYTVETE

-1506 AGYTFIGFSG
+1506 DGYTFIGWSG
-1516 TDIADKSTAVTIEK
+1516 TDIADKSTAVAIEK
-1530 GSIGNKS
+1530 GSIGDRT

-1566 TDEMNT
+1566 TDETKT
-1572 LPANTF
+1572 LSANTF
-1578 IRKGYKFKG
+1578 TRKGYKFKG

-1598 LDSSSYKMGTAPV
+1598 LDSSSYKMGTSPV

-1620 KTNRLIFNGNG
+1620 NTNRLIFNGNG
-1631 ATSGGMDEMS
+1631 ATSGGMDEMF
-1641 IKTDESTI
+1641 IKTDKSVD

-1670 GSVKYSNKATYTMGT
+1670 GSVKYLNKATYIMGA

-1707 GGTASKNSITQ
+1707 GGTASQNSITQ
-1718 DYNTVVEPLI
+1718 DYNSVVDSPVA
-1728 TTRPGYNFV
+1728 TRSGYDFV

-1744 FATVYNFSTMA
+1744 FATVYNFSTMP
-1755 AENITV
+1755 AENVTV

-1776 IRNIQELQAINE
+1776 IRNIQELQAIKE
-1788 HLSGKFY
+1788 YLGGKFY
-1795 LESDINATGF
+1795 LENDIDANGF
-1805 KFTPLGSRETP
+1805 KFTPLGSMEHP
-1816 FSGAFDG
+1816 FTGVFDG
-1823 KNKTITNLSISG
+1823 NNKTIKMLSISG
-1835 DYYYAGLFGY
+1835 NYNYAGLFGY
-1845 SKAKII
+1845 SKGKICD
-1851 NVYLTNATVVNIN
+1851 LTVTNSKYMLTA
-1864 AHYTSNYLGGIVG
+1864 NYVGGIVAYTIG
-1877 YSTAAIENCH
+1877 SIENCH
-1887 WSGAI
+1887 WNGTIQTSDGTV
-1892 SSPSGIIG
+1892 G

-1905 GINVSR
+1905 GLVVSQ
-1911 CSVNGS
+1911 CSVSGS
-1917 IRTQT
+1917 IT
-1922 TLVNVGGIAGL
+1922 TDKTLKNVGGIAGL
-1933 ASTVDNCYCDIKI
+1933 ISTVENCYCDINIRADSNDRVDNLYIKKDLYLGGYIAAGAEKI
-1946 SAKINGNID
+1946 
-1955 HLSMYKDSYFGGCIV
+1955 
-1970 AETNRILNS
+1970 TNSLVSSKSDYRIS
-1979 FTSSESYCNISCW
+1979 FYS
-1992 NTGMTITR
+1992 TGMQISR
-2000 LCRKGT
+2000 LCREGAVEGSFIIT
-2006 IENSFV
+2006 SGNSH
-2012 VTSVNS
+2012 VNS
-2018 YVSDGCSYI
+2018 DGGRYI
-2027 NVKEIAS
+2027 NIKEIAS
-2034 KYYMTTKQD
+2034 RSYMTAQYN
-2043 WSNDVWCWGYGS
+2043 WSTDIWCWGYDY
-2055 PMLYNDNLIK
+2055 PVLYGNGYVK
-2065 INYMGVDG
+2065 VNYSGIDG
-2073 LNNDKNPDAYKK
+2073 LNNDNNPDGYKK
-2085 GSDGFD
+2085 NSDGFVLSNVVKD
-2091 LANATRTG
+2091 G
-2099 YTFEGWFLDES
+2099 YTFDGWYSDGD
-2110 YNTKVEKIINITEPL
+2110 YKTKVEKVVNITEPL

-2132 PNNYVIT
+2132 PNNYTVT
-2139 FNAVGGDV
+2139 LNTVGV
-2147 TNATATVT
+2147 EISKNTATVT
-2155 YDAEYTLEVPVR
+2155 YDSNYTLEVPTR
-2167 PGYTFLGW
+2167 LGYTFLGW

-2184 AYTDENGKSLGKWNL
+2184 AYTDETGKSLEKWTILNNN
-2199 TDGITL
+2199 IIL
-2205 YAQWQANTNMILF
+2205 YAHWELNNYEITYDLDGGVIDGDNPSYYTVHDEFDLLTPSKQGFVFIGWTPYNRVSLGTTGNIEFIATWKSIL
-2218 NGNGADFGDVGKI
+2218 I
-2231 TGQTDSYVRLPGN
+2231 YTETGQNTYFVSGMNFDDVTDIEVLSEYNGLPVTIVSRSAFAGN
-2244 TFSKENYEFCGW
+2244 KTIKNVFIPDSVTEIIRGSFYEC
-2256 SSSPSGDVELYDND
+2256 DNIESMS
-2270 LFLVGTK
+2270 LPFVGTK
-2277 SSYTL
+2277 KDDKDALSGNSLGSIFALYGSSWSSYDNTYL
-2282 YAVWMVREGM
+2282 PKSLTKVTIRGGNE
-2292 DYTDY
+2292 
-2297 IPISTVEDLNRIRD
+2297 ISGFSRC
-2311 NLSGK
+2311 
-2316 YYLVN
+2316 YYLK
-2321 DIDLYNVEW
+2321 DIEILCNPDQISMGCFE
-2330 IPVGSIY
+2330 GC
-2337 EYNTS
+2337 TS
-2342 NYRVNDSSFTGVFD
+2342 
-2356 GNGFSI
+2356 
-2362 YNLTSKYRIVYCLSK
+2362 LERIVLPYVGESK
-2377 NASKDFYYGGGLF
+2377 NVVDNEYTRAYFGHVFGSYIVEEGEDYDVVTGGSYSYTTQYRKFRIPSTLKEVVIMSETVDMSKFVGCSASVK
-2390 GYNKGIIKNL
+2390 
-2400 KIYNAE
+2400 
-2406 EHFDLVDGSHSSL
+2406 
-2419 YAFYQYVY
+2419 
-2427 GGILC
+2427 
-2432 AYNSGTIIN
+2432 
-2441 CYAQGSISFTTKK
+2441 ISFLGTK
-2454 NISKDEKHYLCT
+2454 
-2466 EEYLM
+2466 EE
-2471 SVSLGGIVGFGNVS
+2471 
-2485 NCSADV
+2485 
-2491 SITSSVNST
+2491 
-2500 LGKVTPNIE
+2500 
-2509 NVKDLSI
+2509 
-2516 DDISWKD
+2516 
-2523 YKIRYLIENGTY
+2523 
-2535 RYQFAKYHALV
+2535 
-2546 KTIDYPAK
+2546 
-2554 KEGYSF
+2554 
-2560 GGWSKTENGSID
+2560 
-2572 YCVGD
+2572 
-2577 ECFIPIGSISLTL
+2577 
-2590 YPIWIPN
+2590 
-2597 NNVIKFNS
+2597 
-2605 NGGNGK
+2605 
-2611 MDDQMLA
+2611 
-2618 TGITYSLSKNRFSKD
+2618 
-2633 GYHFIGWAETESGGV
+2633 
-2648 KYLDG
+2648 
-2653 SSYTMGVES
+2653 
-2662 NYVLYAV
+2662 
-2669 WEANEN
+2669 
-2675 KILFNCTLGAGKMDD
+2675 
-2690 QIVRTDEAVT
+2690 
-2700 LNACSFLP
+2700 
-2708 PTGYYFVGWTDEEN
+2708 
-2722 GTDVKYTDCASF
+2722 
-2734 TMTTAPSVTLYAI
+2734 
-2747 WEKVE
+2747 
-2752 I
+2752 

>member
-1 MTANICNICGANLI
+1 MSANICNICGANLI

-68 PENSEAHWGLVLSK
+68 PENSEAYWGLVLSK

-405 LLVEYSAKNIDE
+405 LLVEYSAKSIDE
-417 LFDKIN
+417 LSEKIN

-430 VHSVIEYNDK
+430 IHSVIEYNDK
-440 EMGEK
+440 EIGEK
-445 VIGIICDKIKIAI
+445 VIGIICSKIEVAI
-458 QNGDYNKAESYF
+458 QNGDYNKAVSYF
-470 KEIAEYNSSNVTASR
+470 KEISEYNSVNVGSTR
-485 TTLRNKATELLKT
+485 TTLRNKATELLKL
-498 NPDESDKI
+498 NPNEADKI
-506 FALLL
+506 FDLLL

-517 NTYVSYLQ
+517 DTYVSYLHR
-525 GMVDDCLKVKNVA
+525 MVDDCLKVKNVA
-538 LAKKYNDK
+538 IAKKYNDK

-552 GDIAAT
+552 GDVKAT
-558 FNAVYLSVSACNIK
+558 FNAAYLSVSACDIK

-580 YADFSQLDIAIKHF
+580 YGDFSKLDNAIRHF
-594 GEYEISVCF
+594 DTEEIVVCF
-603 YTLRQIFLGALQ
+603 YTLQQIFFGALQ
-615 SGKSGE
+615 LGKSGE

-643 KTLNELAGVKSLQ
+643 KTLNELADVKSLQ

-669 DGSDVDRH
+669 DGSNVDRH

-690 GGEFSLA
+690 GGEFPLA

-719 LCKLKANRESDISEK
+719 LCRLKANRESDISEK

-751 PDEKTRVDYLDKLSA
+751 SDEKTRVDYLDKLSA

-783 LSKIF
+783 LSKVF
-788 DDIIKYYPEEF
+788 DGIIKYYPEKF
-799 NGSLIN
+799 NNSLIN

-826 YAMVLS
+826 FAMVLS

-870 SSAIAASRG
+870 SSAIAASSG

-888 QIAKTQL
+888 QIAKNQL
-895 DYIEKQNTVAKQ
+895 DYIEKQKTVAKQ

-916 KLTAAVAVMIAIV
+916 KLTAAVAVMVAIV
-929 IGIFAF
+929 IGVFAF
-935 VGYRKSESVLKFSS
+935 VGYRKSESILKFSS

-958 GNYYN
+958 GKYYN
-963 SAIVDI
+963 SAIVEI
-969 PASSGNRQVT
+969 PASNGNRPVT

-995 VLPSSVTK
+995 VLPSTITK
-1003 IGNNAFSGATAL
+1003 IGNNAFSEATAL
-1015 ESINIPDSVTYIG
+1015 ESINIPDSVTHIG
-1028 SSAFNGC
+1028 NSAFNGC
-1035 KNLKTITIPEKTVEI
+1035 KNLKTITIPEKTAEI
-1050 GSAAFSGCENLT
+1050 GNAVFAGCENLT
-1062 EITIVARD
+1062 EITIVARE

-1082 GLPSFTKIKM
+1082 GLPSSTKIKM

-1106 TDTNKPVVGVNEN
+1106 VDTYKPVVGVNEN

-1146 DESGMSIS
+1146 DESGRSVS
-1154 MYQKE
+1154 VYQQE
-1159 QSITAY
+1159 ESITVY

-1184 TMQNQQIATDSSA
+1184 TMQNQQIATDSST

-1208 YTFIGWGTTA
+1208 YTFIGWGTTS

-1251 FNPNGGNG
+1251 FNANGGDG
-1259 VMSDMSIKTDETKA
+1259 AMSDMNIKTDETKT
-1273 LTACGFS
+1273 LTACDFS

-1287 GWATSANGTKAYGD
+1287 GWAMSENGTKAYSD
-1301 KANYLMGSDSEYILF
+1301 KSNYLMGPDSEYTLF
-1316 ALWTPK
+1316 ALWIPTK
-1322 TYKITYNLNGGSVS
+1322 YKITYNLNGGSVS

-1347 ETFTLTNPTRPGYTF
+1347 PSFTLNNPTKNGYNFIGWSGTNIPKNTNTVTVNAGSIENLVFTANWEIIVYKISYDLNGGSSSTTLPSTYTVEDNITLPVPAKHGYTFTKWADNGYIPKGTTGDKKFTANWKPIKYTIKYNLNGGSVSSTNRTEYTIESETFTLTNPVRPGYTF
-1362 NGWIGFNLSDKTYTV
+1362 NGWTGSVLSDKTYTV

-1400 LFNANGGVGETP
+1400 LFNANGGIGETP

-1420 TVKLNNCAFSR
+1420 TVKLNTCTFSR
-1431 KGYDFVGWATSANG
+1431 KGYDFIGWATSQNG

-1484 APSNKTSYTVETD
+1484 APSNKQSYTVETE

-1506 AGYTFIGFSG
+1506 DGYTFIGWSG

-1557 GNMDDMSIK
+1557 GNMDDMFIK
-1566 TDEMNT
+1566 TDETKT
-1572 LPANTF
+1572 LSANMFT
-1578 IRKGYKFKG
+1578 RKGYKFKG

-1598 LDSSSYKMGTAPV
+1598 LDSGSYKMGTSPV

-1620 KTNRLIFNGNG
+1620 NTNRLIFNGNG

-1641 IKTDESTI
+1641 IKTDESTV
-1649 LTDCGFA
+1649 LTECGFA

-1670 GSVKYSNKATYTMGT
+1670 GSVKYLNKATYIMGA
-1685 ESSYTLYAVW
+1685 ESSYTLYALW

-1707 GGTASKNSITQ
+1707 GGTANKNSITQ
-1718 DYNTVVEPLI
+1718 DYNSVVDSPVA
-1728 TTRPGYNFV
+1728 TRSGYDFV

-1744 FATVYNFSTMA
+1744 FDVVYNFSTMP

-1776 IRNIQELQAINE
+1776 IRNIQELQAINK

-1795 LESDINATGF
+1795 LENDIDAKDFDFKPIGVDGKPFTGQ
-1805 KFTPLGSRETP
+1805 
-1816 FSGAFDG
+1816 FDG
-1823 KNKTITNLSISG
+1823 KNYIIDKLTITATNGSHIG
-1835 DYYYAGLFGY
+1835 FFGV
-1845 SKAKII
+1845 SKGKI
-1851 NVYLTNATVVNIN
+1851 TNAVVRN
-1864 AHYTSNYLGGIVG
+1864 AYYQ
-1877 YSTAAIENCH
+1877 STGNG
-1887 WSGAI
+1887 W
-1892 SSPSGIIG
+1892 IG
-1900 GIVGY
+1900 GICGY
-1905 GINVSR
+1905 THNVVDHCSWSGTIITNFSR
-1911 CSVNGS
+1911 C
-1917 IRTQT
+1917 
-1922 TLVNVGGIAGL
+1922 GGIAGWSY
-1933 ASTVDNCYCDIKI
+1933 AVIRKCSVDGTLKGEYTI
-1946 SAKINGNID
+1946 SR
-1955 HLSMYKDSYFGGCIV
+1955 FGGIAGEADVIEDCYVNIQIKNTMKPITTYPEGKFGGLIAGTATTIKNTFV
-1970 AETNRILNS
+1970 GIDSSYVFVYFHGNDYNYGNRSIGVSRLCAEGTIINS
-1979 FTSSESYCNISCW
+1979 FRVGSGTEENIIAPATIQSRSV
-1992 NTGMTITR
+1992 MT
-2000 LCRKGT
+2000 
-2006 IENSFV
+2006 
-2012 VTSVNS
+2012 
-2018 YVSDGCSYI
+2018 
-2027 NVKEIAS
+2027 S
-2034 KYYMTTKQD
+2034 KYG
-2043 WSNDVWCWGYGS
+2043 WSTDIWCWGYGY
-2055 PMLYNDNLIK
+2055 PVLYGNKYIK
-2065 INYMGVDG
+2065 VNYIGVDG
-2073 LNNDKNPDAYKK
+2073 LNNDANPDAYEK
-2085 GSDGFD
+2085 GSSGFA
-2091 LANATRTG
+2091 LADIVKDG
-2099 YTFEGWFLDES
+2099 YTFGGWYSDSNFKTRIE
-2110 YNTKVEKIINITEPL
+2110 KVVNITEPL

-2132 PNNYVIT
+2132 PNNYTIT
-2139 FNAVGGDV
+2139 LNTVGGEV
-2147 TNATATVT
+2147 SKNTATVT
-2155 YDAEYTLEVPVR
+2155 YDSNYTLEVPTR
-2167 PGYTFLGW
+2167 LGYSFLGW

-2184 AYTDENGKSLGKWNL
+2184 AYTDETGKSLNNWSILNND
-2199 TDGITL
+2199 TIL
-2205 YAQWQANTNMILF
+2205 YAHWESN
-2218 NGNGADFGDVGKI
+2218 
-2231 TGQTDSYVRLPGN
+2231 
-2244 TFSKENYEFCGW
+2244 NYE
-2256 SSSPSGDVELYDND
+2256 
-2270 LFLVGTK
+2270 
-2277 SSYTL
+2277 
-2282 YAVWMVREGM
+2282 
-2292 DYTDY
+2292 
-2297 IPISTVEDLNRIRD
+2297 
-2311 NLSGK
+2311 
-2316 YYLVN
+2316 
-2321 DIDLYNVEW
+2321 
-2330 IPVGSIY
+2330 
-2337 EYNTS
+2337 
-2342 NYRVNDSSFTGVFD
+2342 
-2356 GNGFSI
+2356 
-2362 YNLTSKYRIVYCLSK
+2362 
-2377 NASKDFYYGGGLF
+2377 
-2390 GYNKGIIKNL
+2390 
-2400 KIYNAE
+2400 
-2406 EHFDLVDGSHSSL
+2406 
-2419 YAFYQYVY
+2419 
-2427 GGILC
+2427 
-2432 AYNSGTIIN
+2432 
-2441 CYAQGSISFTTKK
+2441 
-2454 NISKDEKHYLCT
+2454 
-2466 EEYLM
+2466 
-2471 SVSLGGIVGFGNVS
+2471 
-2485 NCSADV
+2485 
-2491 SITSSVNST
+2491 IT
-2500 LGKVTPNIE
+2500 
-2509 NVKDLSI
+2509 
-2516 DDISWKD
+2516 
-2523 YKIRYLIENGTY
+2523 
-2535 RYQFAKYHALV
+2535 
-2546 KTIDYPAK
+2546 
-2554 KEGYSF
+2554 
-2560 GGWSKTENGSID
+2560 
-2572 YCVGD
+2572 
-2577 ECFIPIGSISLTL
+2577 
-2590 YPIWIPN
+2590 
-2597 NNVIKFNS
+2597 
-2605 NGGNGK
+2605 
-2611 MDDQMLA
+2611 
-2618 TGITYSLSKNRFSKD
+2618 
-2633 GYHFIGWAETESGGV
+2633 
-2648 KYLDG
+2648 
-2653 SSYTMGVES
+2653 
-2662 NYVLYAV
+2662 
-2669 WEANEN
+2669 
-2675 KILFNCTLGAGKMDD
+2675 
-2690 QIVRTDEAVT
+2690 
-2700 LNACSFLP
+2700 
-2708 PTGYYFVGWTDEEN
+2708 
-2722 GTDVKYTDCASF
+2722 
-2734 TMTTAPSVTLYAI
+2734 
-2747 WEKVE
+2747 
-2752 I
+2752 

>member
-1 MTANICNICGANLI
+1 MSANICNICGANLI

-173 SIEVAN
+173 SIEVAD

-192 YSRESL
+192 YSCESL

-405 LLVEYSAKNIDE
+405 LLVEYSAKSIDE
-417 LFDKIN
+417 LSEKIN

-430 VHSVIEYNDK
+430 IHSVIEYNDK
-440 EMGEK
+440 EIGEK
-445 VIGIICDKIKIAI
+445 VIGIICSKIDVAI
-458 QNGDYNKAESYF
+458 QNGDYNKAVSYF
-470 KEIAEYNSSNVTASR
+470 KELSEYNSVNVGSTR
-485 TTLRNKATELLKT
+485 TTLRNKATELLKL
-498 NPDESDKI
+498 NPNEADKI
-506 FALLL
+506 FDLLL
-511 STYSDA
+511 STYLDA
-517 NTYVSYLQ
+517 DTYVSYLHR
-525 GMVDDCLKVKNVA
+525 MVDDCLKVKNVA
-538 LAKKYNDK
+538 IAKKYNDK

-552 GDIAAT
+552 GDVKAT
-558 FNAVYLSVSACNIK
+558 FNAVYLSVSACDIK

-580 YADFSQLDIAIKHF
+580 YGDFSKLDNAIRHF
-594 GEYEISVCF
+594 DAEDIVVCF
-603 YTLRQIFLGALQ
+603 YTLQQIFFGALQ

-643 KTLNELAGVKSLQ
+643 KTLNELAEVKSFQ
-656 SRAKLFDHVINCI
+656 SRAMLFDHVISCV

-697 EKYYNEVIDIEEGNC
+697 EKYYKEVIDIEEGNC

-751 PDEKTRVDYLDKLSA
+751 SDEKTRVDYLDKLSA

-783 LSKIF
+783 LSKVF
-788 DDIIKYYPEEF
+788 DGIIKYYPEKF
-799 NGSLIN
+799 NNSLIN

-820 SLAEKY
+820 SLVEKY

-870 SSAIAASRG
+870 SSAIAASSG

-888 QIAKTQL
+888 QIAKNQL
-895 DYIEKQNTVAKQ
+895 DYIEKQKTVAKQ

-916 KLTAAVAVMIAIV
+916 KLTAAVAVMVAIV
-929 IGIFAF
+929 IGVFAF

-958 GNYYN
+958 GKYYN
-963 SAIVDI
+963 SAIVEI
-969 PASSGNRQVT
+969 PASNGNRQVT

-995 VLPSSVTK
+995 VLPSTITK
-1003 IGNNAFSGATAL
+1003 IGNNAFSRVTAL

-1028 SSAFNGC
+1028 NSAFNGC
-1035 KNLKTITIPEKTVEI
+1035 KNLKTITIPEKTAEI
-1050 GSAAFSGCENLT
+1050 GNAVFAGCENLT
-1062 EITIVARD
+1062 EITIVARE

-1082 GLPSFTKIKM
+1082 GLPSSTKIKM
-1092 GFVINLDYNGATSG
+1092 GFVINLDYNGVTSG
-1106 TDTNKPVVGVNEN
+1106 VDTNKPVVGVNEN

-1146 DESGMSIS
+1146 DESGRSVS
-1154 MYQKE
+1154 VYQQE
-1159 QSITAY
+1159 ESITVY

-1184 TMQNQQIATDSSA
+1184 TMQNQKIATDSSA

-1251 FNPNGGNG
+1251 FNANGGNG
-1259 VMSDMSIKTDETKA
+1259 TMSAMNIKTDETKA
-1273 LTACGFS
+1273 ITACGFS
-1280 RKGYDFA
+1280 RKGYDFV
-1287 GWATSANGTKAYGD
+1287 GWAMSENGTKAYSD
-1301 KANYLMGSDSEYILF
+1301 KSNYLMGSDSEYTLY
-1316 ALWTPK
+1316 ALWTPTK
-1322 TYKITYNLNGGSVS
+1322 YKITYNLNGGSVS

-1347 ETFTLTNPTRPGYTF
+1347 EAFTLTNPTRPGYTF
-1362 NGWIGFNLSDKTYTV
+1362 NGWTGSDLSDKTYTV

-1400 LFNANGGVGETP
+1400 IFNANGGVGETP

-1420 TVKLNNCAFSR
+1420 TVKLNICAFSR
-1431 KGYDFVGWATSANG
+1431 KGYDFVGWATSQNG

-1484 APSNKTSYTVETD
+1484 APSNKQSYTVETE

-1506 AGYTFIGFSG
+1506 DGYTFIGWSG
-1516 TDIADKSTAVTIEK
+1516 TDIADKSTTVTMEK

-1566 TDEMNT
+1566 TDETKT
-1572 LPANTF
+1572 LSANTF
-1578 IRKGYKFKG
+1578 TRKGYKFKG
-1587 WSNTTNGAVAY
+1587 WSNMTNGAVAH

-1620 KTNRLIFNGNG
+1620 NTNRLIFNGNG

-1641 IKTDESTI
+1641 IKTDESTV
-1649 LTDCGFA
+1649 LTECGFA

-1670 GSVKYSNKATYTMGT
+1670 GGVKYLNKATYIMGA

-1707 GGTASKNSITQ
+1707 GGTANKNSITQ
-1718 DYNTVVEPLI
+1718 DYNSVVDSPVA
-1728 TTRPGYNFV
+1728 TRSGYDFV

-1744 FATVYNFSTMA
+1744 FATVYNFSTMP
-1755 AENITV
+1755 AENVTV

-1776 IRNIQELQAINE
+1776 IRNIQELQAINK

-1795 LESDINATGF
+1795 LENDIDANGF

-1816 FSGAFDG
+1816 FFGAFDG
-1823 KNKTITNLSISG
+1823 KNKTIIDLSISG
-1835 DYYYAGLFGY
+1835 KFTYVGLFGY
-1845 SKAKII
+1845 SQVPIK
-1851 NVYLTNATVVNIN
+1851 NVWLNNANYDIEATNV
-1864 AHYTSNYLGGIVG
+1864 GGIIG
-1877 YSTAAIENCH
+1877 YTTASVENCH
-1887 WSGAI
+1887 WV
-1892 SSPSGIIG
+1892 GIIRSTNATIG

-1911 CSVNGS
+1911 CSVDGS
-1917 IRTQT
+1917 ISTLN
-1922 TLVNVGGIAGL
+1922 TLVNVGGVAGL
-1933 ASTVDNCYCDIKI
+1933 VAIVDNCYCN
-1946 SAKINGNID
+1946 INIGTRSSIYVSNP
-1955 HLSMYKDSYFGGCIV
+1955 SFYKNTYVGGYIA
-1970 AETNRILNS
+1970 AEAT
-1979 FTSSESYCNISCW
+1979 
-1992 NTGMTITR
+1992 TITNSIVTSKSFYYMSVYNNTANTYINASR
-2000 LCRKGT
+2000 LVRKGT
-2006 IENSFV
+2006 IENSFM
-2012 VTSVNS
+2012 
-2018 YVSDGCSYI
+2018 VSNGSGDNIISL
-2027 NVKEIAS
+2027 NDVKSRAIMTS
-2034 KYYMTTKQD
+2034 KYG
-2043 WSNDVWCWGYGS
+2043 WSTDIWCFGYDYPVLYGNDYV
-2055 PMLYNDNLIK
+2055 K
-2065 INYMGVDG
+2065 VNYSGIGD
-2073 LNNDKNPDAYKK
+2073 LNNDYNPDGYKK
-2085 GSDGFD
+2085 NSDGFVLSSVVKD
-2091 LANATRTG
+2091 G
-2099 YTFEGWFLDES
+2099 YTFDGWYSDS
-2110 YNTKVEKIINITEPL
+2110 DYKTKVEKVVNITEPL

-2132 PNNYVIT
+2132 PNNYSVT
-2139 FNAVGGDV
+2139 LNTVGGEISK
-2147 TNATATVT
+2147 NTATVT
-2155 YDAEYTLEVPVR
+2155 YDSNYTLEVPTR
-2167 PGYTFLGW
+2167 LGYTFLGW

-2184 AYTDENGKSLGKWNL
+2184 AYTDETGKSLNNWSILNND
-2199 TDGITL
+2199 TIL
-2205 YAQWQANTNMILF
+2205 YAHWELN
-2218 NGNGADFGDVGKI
+2218 
-2231 TGQTDSYVRLPGN
+2231 
-2244 TFSKENYEFCGW
+2244 NYEITYDLDGGVIDGENPNHYTVHDEFDLLTPSKQGFIFTGW
-2256 SSSPSGDVELYDND
+2256 TPCDRISLGTIGNIKFTATWESILIYTETGHNTYFVSGMNFDDITDVEVLSEYNGLPVTVISRTAFSENKFIKNIYIPNSITEIARGAFYGCDNIQSMN
-2270 LFLVGTK
+2270 LPFVGTK
-2277 SSYTL
+2277 
-2282 YAVWMVREGM
+2282 
-2292 DYTDY
+2292 
-2297 IPISTVEDLNRIRD
+2297 
-2311 NLSGK
+2311 
-2316 YYLVN
+2316 
-2321 DIDLYNVEW
+2321 
-2330 IPVGSIY
+2330 
-2337 EYNTS
+2337 
-2342 NYRVNDSSFTGVFD
+2342 
-2356 GNGFSI
+2356 
-2362 YNLTSKYRIVYCLSK
+2362 
-2377 NASKDFYYGGGLF
+2377 
-2390 GYNKGIIKNL
+2390 
-2400 KIYNAE
+2400 
-2406 EHFDLVDGSHSSL
+2406 
-2419 YAFYQYVY
+2419 
-2427 GGILC
+2427 
-2432 AYNSGTIIN
+2432 
-2441 CYAQGSISFTTKK
+2441 
-2454 NISKDEKHYLCT
+2454 KDEKQDSISGYKLGSIFADYRTYGYRENDNTYLPK
-2466 EEYLM
+2466 
-2471 SVSLGGIVGFGNVS
+2471 SL
-2485 NCSADV
+2485 
-2491 SITSSVNST
+2491 T
-2500 LGKVTPNIE
+2500 KVTIRGGSEIKGFSRCYYLKDIE
-2509 NVKDLSI
+2509 ILCNPDQ
-2516 DDISWKD
+2516 ISM
-2523 YKIRYLIENGTY
+2523 GC
-2535 RYQFAKYHALV
+2535 F
-2546 KTIDYPAK
+2546 
-2554 KEGYSF
+2554 EGCTSLERIILPY
-2560 GGWSKTENGSID
+2560 
-2572 YCVGD
+2572 VG
-2577 ECFIPIGSISLTL
+2577 E
-2590 YPIWIPN
+2590 
-2597 NNVIKFNS
+2597 
-2605 NGGNGK
+2605 
-2611 MDDQMLA
+2611 
-2618 TGITYSLSKNRFSKD
+2618 SKNVVDNEYTRAYFGHIFGSYIVEEGED
-2633 GYHFIGWAETESGGV
+2633 YDVVT
-2648 KYLDG
+2648 G
-2653 SSYTMGVES
+2653 SSYSYTTRYRKFRIPSTLKEVVIMSETVDMSKFVGCSASV
-2662 NYVLYAV
+2662 
-2669 WEANEN
+2669 
-2675 KILFNCTLGAGKMDD
+2675 KI
-2690 QIVRTDEAVT
+2690 
-2700 LNACSFLP
+2700 SFLG
-2708 PTGYYFVGWTDEEN
+2708 TKEE
-2722 GTDVKYTDCASF
+2722 
-2734 TMTTAPSVTLYAI
+2734 
-2747 WEKVE
+2747 
-2752 I
+2752 

>member
-1 MTANICNICGANLI
+1 MSANICNICGANLI

-393 KNKYNGQALLAK
+393 KNRYNGQALLAK
-405 LLVEYSAKNIDE
+405 LLVEYSAKSIDE
-417 LFDKIN
+417 LSEKIK

-430 VHSVIEYNDK
+430 IHSVIEYNDK
-440 EMGEK
+440 EIGEK
-445 VIGIICDKIKIAI
+445 VIGIICSKIEVAI
-458 QNGDYNKAESYF
+458 QNGDYNKVVSYV
-470 KEIAEYNSSNVTASR
+470 KEITEYNSNNVTTTRA
-485 TTLRNKATELLKT
+485 TLRNKAAELLKV
-498 NPDESDKI
+498 NPDEADR
-506 FALLL
+506 FFDLLF
-511 STYSDA
+511 STYSNAD
-517 NTYVSYLQ
+517 TYVSYLH

-538 LAKKYNDK
+538 IAKKYNDK

-552 GDIAAT
+552 GDVKAT
-558 FNAVYLSVSACNIK
+558 FNAVYLSVSACDIK

-580 YADFSQLDIAIKHF
+580 YGDFSKLDNAIRHF
-594 GEYEISVCF
+594 DTEEIVICF
-603 YTLRQIFLGALQ
+603 YTLQQIFFGALR

-621 TLSKWFDFIVKYEF
+621 TLSKWFDFIIKYEF

-643 KTLNELAGVKSLQ
+643 KTLNELADVKSLQ

-669 DGSDVDRH
+669 DGSNVDRH

-690 GGEFSLA
+690 GGEFPLA

-751 PDEKTRVDYLDKLSA
+751 SDEKTRVDYLDKLSA

-783 LSKIF
+783 LSKVF
-788 DDIIKYYPEEF
+788 DGIIKYYPEEF

-870 SSAIAASRG
+870 SSAIAASSE
-879 DERSSERYC
+879 DERSAERYC
-888 QIAKTQL
+888 QIAKNQL
-895 DYIEKQNTVAKQ
+895 DYIEKQKTVAKQ

-916 KLTAAVAVMIAIV
+916 KLTAAVAVMVAIV

-949 NPTGVSVYA
+949 NLTGVSVYA
-958 GNYYN
+958 GKYYN
-963 SAIVDI
+963 SAIVEI
-969 PASSGNRQVT
+969 PASNGNRQVT

-984 AFSGKNNITKV
+984 AFSGQNNITKV
-995 VLPSSVTK
+995 VLPSTITK
-1003 IGNNAFSGATAL
+1003 IGDNAFNGMSAL
-1015 ESINIPDSVTYIG
+1015 ESINIPDGVTYIG

-1035 KNLKTITIPEKTVEI
+1035 KNLKTITIPEKTAEI
-1050 GSAAFSGCENLT
+1050 GNAVFAGCENLT
-1062 EITIVARD
+1062 EITIVARE

-1082 GLPSFTKIKM
+1082 GLPSSTKIKM

-1106 TDTNKPVVGVNEN
+1106 VDTNKPVVGVNEN

-1146 DESGMSIS
+1146 DESGRSVS
-1154 MYQKE
+1154 AYQKE
-1159 QSITAY
+1159 QSITVY

-1172 NSIIFDANGGNG
+1172 NSVIFDANGGNG
-1184 TMQNQQIATDSSA
+1184 TMQSQQIATDSST

-1208 YTFIGWGTTA
+1208 YTFIGWGTTS

-1251 FNPNGGNG
+1251 FNANGGNG
-1259 VMSDMSIKTDETKA
+1259 TMSAMNIKTDETKT

-1287 GWATSANGTKAYGD
+1287 GWATSENGD
-1301 KANYLMGSDSEYILF
+1301 KVYNDGAKYSMGTAQQYTLYAVWSPINY
-1316 ALWTPK
+1316 T
-1322 TYKITYNLNGGSVS
+1322 ITCNLNGGSVS
-1336 NANKTEYTIES
+1336 SANRTEYTVES
-1347 ETFTLTNPTRPGYTF
+1347 ESFTLNNPTKPGYTF
-1362 NGWIGFNLSDKTYTV
+1362 SGWTGTNLSDKTYTV
-1377 SISTGSTGNLSFT
+1377 SISTGYTGNLSFT

-1400 LFNANGGVGETP
+1400 LFNANGGIGETS

-1420 TVKLNNCAFSR
+1420 TVKLNTCTFSR
-1431 KGYDFVGWATSANG
+1431 KGYDFVGWATSQNG
-1445 EKVYS
+1445 EKVFS

-1478 NLNNGT
+1478 HLNNGT
-1484 APSNKTSYTVETD
+1484 APSNKQSYTVETE

-1506 AGYTFIGFSG
+1506 NGYTFIGWSG
-1516 TDIADKSTAVTIEK
+1516 TDIVGKSTAVSIEK

-1557 GNMDDMSIK
+1557 GNMDDLSIK
-1566 TDEMNT
+1566 TDEMKT
-1572 LPANTF
+1572 LSANTF
-1578 IRKGYKFKG
+1578 TRKGYKFKG

-1598 LDSSSYKMGTAPV
+1598 LDSSSYKIGTAPV

-1631 ATSGGMDEMS
+1631 ATSGEMEEMS
-1641 IKTDESTI
+1641 IKTDESVSLI
-1649 LTDCGFA
+1649 DCRFT
-1656 KIGYSFKGWATESN
+1656 KTGYSFKGWATETD
-1670 GSVKYSNKATYTMGT
+1670 GSVKYGNKAIYTMGA

-1695 QINQY
+1695 EINQY
-1700 TITLELN
+1700 TIILELN
-1707 GGTASKNSITQ
+1707 GGAADTDSITQ
-1718 DYNTVVEPLI
+1718 NYNTVVEPPVA
-1728 TTRPGYNFV
+1728 TRSGYNFV
-1737 EWYADSD
+1737 EWYADSE
-1744 FATVYNFSTMA
+1744 FNTIYNFSTIP

-1761 YAKWQLDTTYTGEIG
+1761 YANWQMKTEGDELTG
-1776 IRNIQELQAINE
+1776 IRNYDEFNEIRNHTDGNFYLINDITVDSSWEYIGTFSGSLNGNARKIIYVNENASAKKSFLFKENVGEIRNLIIELQLYNIDGSQTDYGFITTTNRGKIYDISLNGSIKFRVNVE
-1788 HLSGKFY
+1788 GKVLSSSSVIHRYYVGAAVGID
-1795 LESDINATGF
+1795 ESGISNIKSYVNITYNA
-1805 KFTPLGSRETP
+1805 
-1816 FSGAFDG
+1816 
-1823 KNKTITNLSISG
+1823 
-1835 DYYYAGLFGY
+1835 YY
-1845 SKAKII
+1845 SK
-1851 NVYLTNATVVNIN
+1851 NNSVSLCHTVWT
-1864 AHYTSNYLGGIVG
+1864 Y
-1877 YSTAAIENCH
+1877 
-1887 WSGAI
+1887 
-1892 SSPSGIIG
+1892 IG
-1900 GIVGY
+1900 GISGKSENISECVVEADIEECSFIISGSLQYTAYLSTTVGGVAGSCGIAKNVSFKGDIETRGYESGGVVGY
-1905 GINVSR
+1905 LTKQMNHCFSVSTITGLGDY
-1911 CSVNGS
+1911 CG
-1917 IRTQT
+1917 
-1922 TLVNVGGIAGL
+1922 GL
-1933 ASTVDNCYCDIKI
+1933 AGRAGDAMIEECYAKVKLHVSPRSSSVYVGAFIGEATNSTISNCFTYIPGSDALKGKKLIGYSREGCTTT
-1946 SAKINGNID
+1946 NCE
-1955 HLSMYKDSYFGGCIV
+1955 YFDEEPNYYV
-1970 AETNRILNS
+1970 VLNRIG
-1979 FTSSESYCNISCW
+1979 W
-1992 NTGMTITR
+1992 DMNTWV
-2000 LCRKGT
+2000 L
-2006 IENSFV
+2006 
-2012 VTSVNS
+2012 
-2018 YVSDGCSYI
+2018 
-2027 NVKEIAS
+2027 
-2034 KYYMTTKQD
+2034 
-2043 WSNDVWCWGYGS
+2043 GYGA
-2055 PMLYNDNLIK
+2055 PI
-2065 INYMGVDG
+2065 
-2073 LNNDKNPDAYKK
+2073 LNNGEYPIISYNNIPAEVLNENPNAYKPK
-2085 GSDGFD
+2085 SGELTLTSPQ
-2091 LANATRTG
+2091 RVG
-2099 YTFEGWFLDES
+2099 YTFEGWFLDKN

-2139 FNAVGGDV
+2139 FNAVGGEV
-2147 TNATATVT
+2147 CNATATVT

-2184 AYTDENGKSLGKWNL
+2184 AYTDETGKSLGKWNL

-2205 YAQWQANTNMILF
+2205 
-2218 NGNGADFGDVGKI
+2218 
-2231 TGQTDSYVRLPGN
+2231 
-2244 TFSKENYEFCGW
+2244 
-2256 SSSPSGDVELYDND
+2256 
-2270 LFLVGTK
+2270 
-2277 SSYTL
+2277 
-2282 YAVWMVREGM
+2282 
-2292 DYTDY
+2292 
-2297 IPISTVEDLNRIRD
+2297 
-2311 NLSGK
+2311 
-2316 YYLVN
+2316 
-2321 DIDLYNVEW
+2321 
-2330 IPVGSIY
+2330 
-2337 EYNTS
+2337 
-2342 NYRVNDSSFTGVFD
+2342 
-2356 GNGFSI
+2356 
-2362 YNLTSKYRIVYCLSK
+2362 
-2377 NASKDFYYGGGLF
+2377 
-2390 GYNKGIIKNL
+2390 
-2400 KIYNAE
+2400 
-2406 EHFDLVDGSHSSL
+2406 
-2419 YAFYQYVY
+2419 
-2427 GGILC
+2427 
-2432 AYNSGTIIN
+2432 
-2441 CYAQGSISFTTKK
+2441 
-2454 NISKDEKHYLCT
+2454 
-2466 EEYLM
+2466 
-2471 SVSLGGIVGFGNVS
+2471 
-2485 NCSADV
+2485 
-2491 SITSSVNST
+2491 
-2500 LGKVTPNIE
+2500 
-2509 NVKDLSI
+2509 
-2516 DDISWKD
+2516 
-2523 YKIRYLIENGTY
+2523 
-2535 RYQFAKYHALV
+2535 FAKWQEV
-2546 KTIDYPAK
+2546 
-2554 KEGYSF
+2554 
-2560 GGWSKTENGSID
+2560 
-2572 YCVGD
+2572 
-2577 ECFIPIGSISLTL
+2577 
-2590 YPIWIPN
+2590 
-2597 NNVIKFNS
+2597 
-2605 NGGNGK
+2605 
-2611 MDDQMLA
+2611 
-2618 TGITYSLSKNRFSKD
+2618 
-2633 GYHFIGWAETESGGV
+2633 
-2648 KYLDG
+2648 
-2653 SSYTMGVES
+2653 
-2662 NYVLYAV
+2662 
-2669 WEANEN
+2669 
-2675 KILFNCTLGAGKMDD
+2675 
-2690 QIVRTDEAVT
+2690 
-2700 LNACSFLP
+2700 
-2708 PTGYYFVGWTDEEN
+2708 
-2722 GTDVKYTDCASF
+2722 
-2734 TMTTAPSVTLYAI
+2734 
-2747 WEKVE
+2747 
-2752 I
+2752 

>member
-1 MTANICNICGANLI
+1 MSANICNICGANLI

-28 FKTEEISNEEVTL
+28 YKTEEISNEEVTL

-383 ANKVADELLK
+383 ANKVADEILT
-393 KNKYNGQALLAK
+393 KNRYNGQALLAK

-417 LFDKIN
+417 LSEKIN

-430 VHSVIEYNDK
+430 IHSVIEYNDK
-440 EMGEK
+440 EIGEK
-445 VIGIICDKIKIAI
+445 IIGIICNKIKIAV
-458 QNGDYNKAESYF
+458 QNGDFNKAESYF

-485 TTLRNKATELLKT
+485 TTLRNKATELIKT
-498 NPDESDKI
+498 IPDESDKI

-517 NTYVSYLQ
+517 DTYVSYFH

-538 LAKKYNDK
+538 LAKKYNNK

-552 GDIAAT
+552 GDVAAT

-572 EFIGLIDL
+572 EFVELIDL
-580 YADFSQLDIAIKHF
+580 YADFSQLDDAIKHF
-594 GEYEISVCF
+594 GDYELSVCF
-603 YTLRQIFLGALQ
+603 YTLQQIFFGALQ
-615 SGKSGE
+615 LGKSGE

-643 KTLNELAGVKSLQ
+643 KTLNELTDVKSLR
-656 SRAKLFDHVINCI
+656 SKAKLFDHVINCI

-719 LCKLKANRESDISEK
+719 LCKLNANRESDISVN
-734 IDNFTYF
+734 IDSFTYF
-741 SELEVILKYC
+741 KELEAVLKYC

-773 NLTDKTNIEK
+773 NLTVKSNVEK
-783 LSKIF
+783 LSKVF
-788 DDIIKYYPEEF
+788 DGIIKYYPEEF
-799 NGSLIN
+799 NNSLIS

-832 IDNMR
+832 IDNMQ
-837 HSAYWGLLQAKLNC
+837 HSSYWGLLQAKLNC

-870 SSAIAASRG
+870 SSAIAASGG

-888 QIAKTQL
+888 QIAKNQL

-916 KLTAAVAVMIAIV
+916 KLTAAVAVMVAIV
-929 IGIFAF
+929 IGVFAF

-949 NPTGVSVYA
+949 NSTGVSVFA
-958 GNYYN
+958 GKYYN
-963 SAIVDI
+963 SPIVEI
-969 PASSGNRQVT
+969 PALNGDRQVT

-995 VLPSSVTK
+995 VLPSTITK

-1015 ESINIPDSVTYIG
+1015 ESINIPDGVTYIG

-1062 EITIVARD
+1062 EITIVARE
-1070 GDINGFAEDWKA
+1070 GDINDFAEDWKA

-1106 TDTNKPVVGVNEN
+1106 VDTNKPVVGVNEN
-1119 YTLPAPVR
+1119 YTLPSPVR

-1146 DESGMSIS
+1146 DESGKSVS
-1154 MYQKE
+1154 VYQKE

-1197 NLSECAFTKVG
+1197 ILSECSFTKIG

-1251 FNPNGGNG
+1251 FDANGGNG
-1259 VMSDMSIKTDETKA
+1259 TMSDMNIKTEETKA
-1273 LTACGFS
+1273 LAACGFS

-1287 GWATSANGTKAYGD
+1287 GWATSENGTKAYSD
-1301 KANYLMGSDSEYILF
+1301 KANYLMGPALEYTLF
-1316 ALWTPK
+1316 ALWTPTK
-1322 TYKITYNLNGGSVS
+1322 YLITYNLNGGSVS

-1347 ETFTLTNPTRPGYTF
+1347 TSFTLNNPIKNGYTFIGWSGTNLSEKTNTVTVNVGSTGNLVFTANWEIIVYKISYNLNGGSSSNTLPSTYTVEDNITLPVPTKHGYTFIKWADNGYIPKGTTGDKTFTANWSPIKYIITYNLNGGSVSSANKTEYTIESETFTLTNPTKPGYTFIGWSGTNIPDNTNAVTVNAGSIENLVFTANWEIIVYKISYNLNGGSSSTNLPSTYTVEDNITLPIPVKHGYTFTKWADNGYIPKGTTGDKKFIANWEPIKYTIKYNLNGGNVSSANKTEYTIESETFTLTNPVRPGYTF
-1362 NGWIGFNLSDKTYTV
+1362 NGWTGSVLSDKTYTV

-1420 TVKLNNCAFSR
+1420 TVKLNTCAFNR
-1431 KGYDFVGWATSANG
+1431 KGYDFVGWATSQNG

-1484 APSNKTSYTVETD
+1484 APSNKQSYTVETE

-1506 AGYTFIGFSG
+1506 NGYTFIGWSG

-1551 NANGGD
+1551 NSNGGD
-1557 GNMDDMSIK
+1557 GDMDDMSIK
-1566 TDEMNT
+1566 TDETKT
-1572 LPANTF
+1572 LSANTF
-1578 IRKGYKFKG
+1578 TRKGYKFKG

-1598 LDSSSYKMGTAPV
+1598 LDLSSYKMGTAPV

-1620 KTNRLIFNGNG
+1620 NTNRLIFNGNG

-1641 IKTDESTI
+1641 IKTDESTS

-1656 KIGYSFKGWATESN
+1656 KIGYSFKGWATEIDGN
-1670 GSVKYSNKATYTMGT
+1670 VKYTNKATYTMGT

-1718 DYNTVVEPLI
+1718 DYNTIVEPLE
-1728 TTRPGYNFV
+1728 TTRSGYDFV

-1744 FATVYNFSTMA
+1744 FATVYNFSTMP

-1776 IRNIQELQAINE
+1776 IRNIQELQAINK

-1795 LESDINATGF
+1795 LENDINADGF
-1805 KFTPLGSRETP
+1805 SFTPIGNADNAFTGE
-1816 FSGAFDG
+1816 FDG
-1823 KNKTITNLSISG
+1823 NGKRIRKLSILVETKSMG
-1835 DYYYAGLFGY
+1835 YVGLFGKSNGKIYNTHILDSFYQMPNAVNGFVGGICGY
-1845 SKAKII
+1845 SDGTFYNCSWSGKI
-1851 NVYLTNATVVNIN
+1851 VV
-1864 AHYTSNYLGGIVG
+1864 TGGSCGGIVG
-1877 YSTAAIENCH
+1877 
-1887 WSGAI
+1887 SGHATILQCFAGGEIITNYTI
-1892 SSPSGIIG
+1892 SG
-1900 GIVGY
+1900 
-1905 GINVSR
+1905 
-1911 CSVNGS
+1911 
-1917 IRTQT
+1917 T
-1922 TLVNVGGIAGL
+1922 GGIAGF
-1933 ASTVDNCYCDIKI
+1933 ATNIENCYVDINI
-1946 SAKINGNID
+1946 HNAKSYGTAGAQTNYIGGLITSEAKSVINCFVTQETSCYLTWYPTNSD
-1955 HLSMYKDSYFGGCIV
+1955 YNWDRREVVTKLCKSY
-1970 AETNRILNS
+1970 
-1979 FTSSESYCNISCW
+1979 
-1992 NTGMTITR
+1992 
-2000 LCRKGT
+2000 KGT
-2006 IENSFV
+2006 ITNSFRI
-2012 VTSVNS
+2012 SK
-2018 YVSDGCSYI
+2018 VSGD
-2027 NVKEIAS
+2027 NVISPEDIKSRAIMTS
-2034 KYYMTTKQD
+2034 KYG
-2043 WSNDVWCWGYGS
+2043 WSTDIWCFGYDY
-2055 PMLYNDNLIK
+2055 PVLYGTDYVK
-2065 INYMGVDG
+2065 INYNGVAG
-2073 LNNDKNPDAYKK
+2073 LNNDNNPDGYKK
-2085 GSDGFD
+2085 NSDGFVLSNVVKD
-2091 LANATRTG
+2091 G
-2099 YTFEGWFLDES
+2099 YTFDGWYSDS
-2110 YNTKVEKIINITEPL
+2110 DYKTKVEKVVNITEPL

-2132 PNNYVIT
+2132 PNHYTVTLNT
-2139 FNAVGGDV
+2139 VGGEV
-2147 TNATATVT
+2147 SNNTATVT
-2155 YDAEYTLEVPVR
+2155 YDSDYTLEVPTR
-2167 PGYTFLGW
+2167 LGYTFLGW

-2184 AYTDENGKSLGKWNL
+2184 AYTDETGKSLGKWNL
-2199 TDGITL
+2199 ADGKTL
-2205 YAQWQANTNMILF
+2205 YAKWQ
-2218 NGNGADFGDVGKI
+2218 
-2231 TGQTDSYVRLPGN
+2231 
-2244 TFSKENYEFCGW
+2244 
-2256 SSSPSGDVELYDND
+2256 
-2270 LFLVGTK
+2270 
-2277 SSYTL
+2277 
-2282 YAVWMVREGM
+2282 
-2292 DYTDY
+2292 
-2297 IPISTVEDLNRIRD
+2297 
-2311 NLSGK
+2311 
-2316 YYLVN
+2316 
-2321 DIDLYNVEW
+2321 
-2330 IPVGSIY
+2330 
-2337 EYNTS
+2337 
-2342 NYRVNDSSFTGVFD
+2342 
-2356 GNGFSI
+2356 
-2362 YNLTSKYRIVYCLSK
+2362 
-2377 NASKDFYYGGGLF
+2377 
-2390 GYNKGIIKNL
+2390 
-2400 KIYNAE
+2400 
-2406 EHFDLVDGSHSSL
+2406 
-2419 YAFYQYVY
+2419 
-2427 GGILC
+2427 
-2432 AYNSGTIIN
+2432 
-2441 CYAQGSISFTTKK
+2441 
-2454 NISKDEKHYLCT
+2454 
-2466 EEYLM
+2466 
-2471 SVSLGGIVGFGNVS
+2471 
-2485 NCSADV
+2485 
-2491 SITSSVNST
+2491 
-2500 LGKVTPNIE
+2500 
-2509 NVKDLSI
+2509 
-2516 DDISWKD
+2516 
-2523 YKIRYLIENGTY
+2523 
-2535 RYQFAKYHALV
+2535 
-2546 KTIDYPAK
+2546 
-2554 KEGYSF
+2554 
-2560 GGWSKTENGSID
+2560 
-2572 YCVGD
+2572 
-2577 ECFIPIGSISLTL
+2577 
-2590 YPIWIPN
+2590 
-2597 NNVIKFNS
+2597 
-2605 NGGNGK
+2605 
-2611 MDDQMLA
+2611 
-2618 TGITYSLSKNRFSKD
+2618 
-2633 GYHFIGWAETESGGV
+2633 
-2648 KYLDG
+2648 
-2653 SSYTMGVES
+2653 
-2662 NYVLYAV
+2662 
-2669 WEANEN
+2669 
-2675 KILFNCTLGAGKMDD
+2675 
-2690 QIVRTDEAVT
+2690 
-2700 LNACSFLP
+2700 
-2708 PTGYYFVGWTDEEN
+2708 
-2722 GTDVKYTDCASF
+2722 
-2734 TMTTAPSVTLYAI
+2734 
-2747 WEKVE
+2747 E

>member
-1 MTANICNICGANLI
+1 MSANICNICGANLI

-220 IVYGSKIEYFSSVWM
+220 IVYGSKTEYFSSVWM

-383 ANKVADELLK
+383 ADKVADELLK
-393 KNKYNGQALLAK
+393 KNKYNGQALFAK
-405 LLVEYSAKNIDE
+405 LLVEYSAKSIDE
-417 LFDKIN
+417 LSEKIN

-430 VHSVIEYNDK
+430 IHSVIEYNDK
-440 EMGEK
+440 EIGEK
-445 VIGIICDKIKIAI
+445 VIGIICSKIEVAI
-458 QNGDYNKAESYF
+458 QNGDYNKAVSYF
-470 KEIAEYNSSNVTASR
+470 KEISEYNSVNVVSIRTA
-485 TTLRNKATELLKT
+485 LRDKATELLKL
-498 NPDESDKI
+498 NPNEADKI
-506 FALLL
+506 FGLLL

-517 NTYVSYLQ
+517 DTYVSYLH

-538 LAKKYNDK
+538 IAKKYNDK

-552 GDIAAT
+552 GDVKAT

-572 EFIGLIDL
+572 EFIELIDL
-580 YADFSQLDIAIKHF
+580 YADFSQLDNTIKHF

-603 YTLRQIFLGALQ
+603 YTLQQIFFGALR

-643 KTLNELAGVKSLQ
+643 KTLNELAEVKSFQ

-690 GGEFSLA
+690 GEEFPLA
-697 EKYYNEVIDIEEGNC
+697 EKYYKEVIDIEEGNC

-751 PDEKTRVDYLDKLSA
+751 SDEKTRVDYLDKLSA

-783 LSKIF
+783 LSKVF
-788 DDIIKYYPEEF
+788 DGIIKYYPEKF
-799 NGSLIN
+799 NNSLIN

-870 SSAIAASRG
+870 SSAIAASSG

-888 QIAKTQL
+888 QIAKNQL
-895 DYIEKQNTVAKQ
+895 DYIEKQKTVAKQ

-916 KLTAAVAVMIAIV
+916 KLTAAVAVMVAIV

-958 GNYYN
+958 GKYYD
-963 SAIVDI
+963 SAIVEI
-969 PASSGNRQVT
+969 PALNGNRPVT

-984 AFSGKNNITKV
+984 AFRGKNNITKV
-995 VLPSSVTK
+995 VLPSTITK
-1003 IGNNAFSGATAL
+1003 VGNSAFSRATAL

-1028 SSAFNGC
+1028 NSAFNGC
-1035 KNLKTITIPEKTVEI
+1035 KNLKTITIPEKTAKI
-1050 GSAAFSGCENLT
+1050 GNAVFAGCENLT
-1062 EITIVARD
+1062 EITIVARE

-1082 GLPSFTKIKM
+1082 GLPSSTKIKI

-1106 TDTNKPVVGVNEN
+1106 VDTNKPVVGVNEN

-1146 DESGMSIS
+1146 DESGRSVS
-1154 MYQKE
+1154 VYQQE
-1159 QSITAY
+1159 ESITVY
-1165 ARWEANL
+1165 ARWKANL

-1241 IWQANVNTLR
+1241 IWQANINTLR
-1251 FNPNGGNG
+1251 FDANGGNG
-1259 VMSDMSIKTDETKA
+1259 TMSAMNIKTDETKT

-1280 RKGYDFA
+1280 RKGYDFV
-1287 GWATSANGTKAYGD
+1287 GWAMSENGTKAYSD
-1301 KANYLMGSDSEYILF
+1301 KSNYLMGSDSEYTLY
-1316 ALWTPK
+1316 ALWSPTK
-1322 TYKITYNLNGGSVS
+1322 YTITYNLNGGSVS

-1362 NGWIGFNLSDKTYTV
+1362 NGWTGSILSDKTYTV

-1420 TVKLNNCAFSR
+1420 TVKLNTCVFSR
-1431 KGYDFVGWATSANG
+1431 KGYDFVGWATSQNG

-1484 APSNKTSYTVETD
+1484 APANKQSYTVETD
-1497 SFTLENPLR
+1497 SFTLENPSR
-1506 AGYTFIGFSG
+1506 DGYTFIGWSG

-1566 TDEMNT
+1566 TDETKM
-1572 LPANTF
+1572 LFANTF
-1578 IRKGYKFKG
+1578 TRKGYKFKG

-1598 LDSSSYKMGTAPV
+1598 LDSGSYKMGVAPV

-1620 KTNRLIFNGNG
+1620 NTNRLIFNGNG

-1641 IKTDESTI
+1641 IKTDESTS

-1656 KIGYSFKGWATESN
+1656 KIGYSFKGWATENN
-1670 GSVKYSNKATYTMGT
+1670 GSVKYLNKATYIMGA

-1718 DYNTVVEPLI
+1718 DYNSVVDSLVA
-1728 TTRPGYNFV
+1728 TRSGYDFV

-1744 FATVYNFSTMA
+1744 FATVYNFSTMP
-1755 AENITV
+1755 AEDITV
-1761 YAKWQLDTTYTGEIG
+1761 YAKWQIDTTYTDEIG

-1788 HLSGKFY
+1788 YLSGKFY
-1795 LESDINATGF
+1795 LENDIDANGF
-1805 KFTPLGSRETP
+1805 DFTPIGNADN
-1816 FSGAFDG
+1816 AFTGEFNGNG
-1823 KNKTITNLSISG
+1823 KKIYKLSILVETETWG
-1835 DYYYAGLFGY
+1835 YVGLFGKSDGAIY
-1845 SKAKII
+1845 NTHIVDAFYQMPNATNGSIGGICGKSSSTISNCSWNGKII
-1851 NVYLTNATVVNIN
+1851 I
-1864 AHYTSNYLGGIVG
+1864 SSGSCGGIVG
-1877 YSTAAIENCH
+1877 DGSAT
-1887 WSGAI
+1887 I
-1892 SSPSGIIG
+1892 SRCFSSGIINSNYILTG
-1900 GIVGY
+1900 
-1905 GINVSR
+1905 
-1911 CSVNGS
+1911 
-1917 IRTQT
+1917 
-1922 TLVNVGGIAGL
+1922 VGGIAGH
-1933 ASTVDNCYCDIKI
+1933 AETIENCYVDMKIYNLKLCDTTAPTNHIGGLI
-1946 SAKINGNID
+1946 ARESNI
-1955 HLSMYKDSYFGGCIV
+1955 I
-1970 AETNRILNS
+1970 NS
-1979 FTSSESYCNISCW
+1979 FVSKSTAYYLRYHNYNVFSTSESVS
-1992 NTGMTITR
+1992 R
-2000 LCRKGT
+2000 LCYKGT
-2006 IENSFV
+2006 ITNSFRV
-2012 VTSVNS
+2012 SNS
-2018 YVSDGCSYI
+2018 SGNNIISPEDIKSRAI
-2027 NVKEIAS
+2027 MTS
-2034 KYYMTTKQD
+2034 KYG
-2043 WSNDVWCWGYGS
+2043 WSTDIWCFGYDYPVLYGNDYV
-2055 PMLYNDNLIK
+2055 K
-2065 INYMGVDG
+2065 VNYSGIDG
-2073 LNNDKNPDAYKK
+2073 LNNDNNPDGYKK
-2085 GSDGFD
+2085 NSDGFV
-2091 LANATRTG
+2091 LSSIIKGG
-2099 YTFEGWFLDES
+2099 YTFGGWYSDS
-2110 YNTKVEKIINITEPL
+2110 DYKTKVEKVVNITEPL

-2132 PNNYVIT
+2132 PNNYTVT
-2139 FNAVGGDV
+2139 LNTVGGEV
-2147 TNATATVT
+2147 SKNTATVT
-2155 YDAEYTLEVPVR
+2155 YDSNFTLEVPTR
-2167 PGYTFLGW
+2167 LGYTFLGW

-2184 AYTDENGKSLGKWNL
+2184 AYTDETGKSLNNWSILNND
-2199 TDGITL
+2199 TIL
-2205 YAQWQANTNMILF
+2205 YAHWKLN
-2218 NGNGADFGDVGKI
+2218 
-2231 TGQTDSYVRLPGN
+2231 
-2244 TFSKENYEFCGW
+2244 NYEITYDLDGGVIDGENPNHYTVHDEFDLLTPSKQGFIFTGW
-2256 SSSPSGDVELYDND
+2256 TPCDRISLGTIGNIKFTATWESILIYTETGHNTYFVSGMNFDDITDVEVLSEYNGLPVSMISSNAFAGNKMIENVFIPDSVTEIARGSFYECDNIKSMN
-2270 LFLVGTK
+2270 LPFVGTK
-2277 SSYTL
+2277 
-2282 YAVWMVREGM
+2282 
-2292 DYTDY
+2292 
-2297 IPISTVEDLNRIRD
+2297 
-2311 NLSGK
+2311 
-2316 YYLVN
+2316 
-2321 DIDLYNVEW
+2321 
-2330 IPVGSIY
+2330 
-2337 EYNTS
+2337 
-2342 NYRVNDSSFTGVFD
+2342 
-2356 GNGFSI
+2356 
-2362 YNLTSKYRIVYCLSK
+2362 
-2377 NASKDFYYGGGLF
+2377 
-2390 GYNKGIIKNL
+2390 
-2400 KIYNAE
+2400 
-2406 EHFDLVDGSHSSL
+2406 
-2419 YAFYQYVY
+2419 
-2427 GGILC
+2427 
-2432 AYNSGTIIN
+2432 
-2441 CYAQGSISFTTKK
+2441 
-2454 NISKDEKHYLCT
+2454 KDEKQDSISGYCLGSIFALYGTSGYSGNDNTYLPKSLTKVTIRGGSKIKGFSRCYYLKDIEILCNPDQISMGCFEGCT
-2466 EEYLM
+2466 SLERIILPYVGESKNVVDNEYTRAYFGHIFGSYIVEEGKDYDVVTGGSYSYTTQYRKFRIPSTLKEVVIM
-2471 SVSLGGIVGFGNVS
+2471 SETVDMSKFVG
-2485 NCSADV
+2485 CSA
-2491 SITSSVNST
+2491 SV
-2500 LGKVTPNIE
+2500 
-2509 NVKDLSI
+2509 
-2516 DDISWKD
+2516 
-2523 YKIRYLIENGTY
+2523 KI
-2535 RYQFAKYHALV
+2535 
-2546 KTIDYPAK
+2546 
-2554 KEGYSF
+2554 
-2560 GGWSKTENGSID
+2560 
-2572 YCVGD
+2572 
-2577 ECFIPIGSISLTL
+2577 
-2590 YPIWIPN
+2590 
-2597 NNVIKFNS
+2597 
-2605 NGGNGK
+2605 
-2611 MDDQMLA
+2611 
-2618 TGITYSLSKNRFSKD
+2618 
-2633 GYHFIGWAETESGGV
+2633 
-2648 KYLDG
+2648 
-2653 SSYTMGVES
+2653 
-2662 NYVLYAV
+2662 
-2669 WEANEN
+2669 
-2675 KILFNCTLGAGKMDD
+2675 
-2690 QIVRTDEAVT
+2690 
-2700 LNACSFLP
+2700 SFLG
-2708 PTGYYFVGWTDEEN
+2708 TKEE
-2722 GTDVKYTDCASF
+2722 
-2734 TMTTAPSVTLYAI
+2734 
-2747 WEKVE
+2747 
-2752 I
+2752 

>member
-1 MTANICNICGANLI
+1 MSANICNICGANLI

-393 KNKYNGQALLAK
+393 KNRYNGQALFAK
-405 LLVEYSAKNIDE
+405 LLVEYSAKSIDE
-417 LFDKIN
+417 LSEKIN

-430 VHSVIEYNDK
+430 IHSVIEYNDK
-440 EMGEK
+440 EIGEK
-445 VIGIICDKIKIAI
+445 VIGIICSKIEVAI
-458 QNGDYNKAESYF
+458 QSGDYNKAVSYF
-470 KEIAEYNSSNVTASR
+470 KEISEYNSFNVVSIRTA
-485 TTLRNKATELLKT
+485 LRDKATELLKL
-498 NPDESDKI
+498 NPNEADKI
-506 FALLL
+506 FDLLL

-517 NTYVSYLQ
+517 DTYVSYLH

-538 LAKKYNDK
+538 IAKKYNDK

-552 GDIAAT
+552 GDVKAT
-558 FNAVYLSVSACNIK
+558 FTAVYLSVSACDIK

-580 YADFSQLDIAIKHF
+580 YGDFSKLDNAIRHF
-594 GEYEISVCF
+594 DAEEIVVCF
-603 YTLRQIFLGALQ
+603 YTLQQIFFGALQ

-643 KTLNELAGVKSLQ
+643 KTLNELADVKSLQ

-669 DGSDVDRH
+669 DGSNVNRH

-690 GGEFSLA
+690 GEEFSLA
-697 EKYYNEVIDIEEGNC
+697 EKYYKEVIDIEEGNC

-751 PDEKTRVDYLDKLSA
+751 SNEKTRVDYLDKLSA

-773 NLTDKTNIEK
+773 NLTDRTNIEK
-783 LSKIF
+783 LSKVF
-788 DDIIKYYPEEF
+788 DGIIKYYPEEF

-826 YAMVLS
+826 FAMVLS

-857 IKQNKIITEFTEF
+857 IKQNKIITDFTEF
-870 SSAIAASRG
+870 SSAIAASSG

-888 QIAKTQL
+888 QIAKNQL

-916 KLTAAVAVMIAIV
+916 KLTAAVAVVVAIV
-929 IGIFAF
+929 IGVFAF
-935 VGYRKSESVLKFSS
+935 VGYKKSESILKLSS

-958 GNYYN
+958 GKYYN
-963 SAIVDI
+963 SAIVEI
-969 PASSGNRQVT
+969 PASNGNRQVT

-995 VLPSSVTK
+995 VLPSTITK

-1028 SSAFNGC
+1028 NSAFNGC
-1035 KNLKTITIPEKTVEI
+1035 KNLKTITIPEKTAEI
-1050 GSAAFSGCENLT
+1050 GNAVFAGCENLM
-1062 EITIVARD
+1062 EITIVARE

-1082 GLPSFTKIKM
+1082 GLPSSTKIKM

-1106 TDTNKPVVGVNEN
+1106 VDTNKPVVGVNEN

-1127 NGYKFLGWYDSLEN
+1127 NGYKFIGWYDSLEN

-1146 DESGMSIS
+1146 DESGRSVS
-1154 MYQKE
+1154 VYQQE
-1159 QSITAY
+1159 ESITVY

-1197 NLSECAFTKVG
+1197 ILSGCSFTKVG

-1218 TQKTYDDKAEYAMG
+1218 NEKTYDDKAEYSMG
-1232 ANSTYRLYA
+1232 TNSMYRLFA

-1251 FNPNGGNG
+1251 FNANGGDG
-1259 VMSDMSIKTDETKA
+1259 AMSDMNIKTDETKT

-1280 RKGYDFA
+1280 RKGYDFV
-1287 GWATSANGTKAYGD
+1287 GWAMSENGTKAYGD
-1301 KANYLMGSDSEYILF
+1301 KSNYLMGSDSEYTLF
-1316 ALWTPK
+1316 ALWMPTK
-1322 TYKITYNLNGGSVS
+1322 YKITYNLNGGSVS
-1336 NANKTEYTIES
+1336 NENKTEYTIESPSFTLNNPTKNGYNFIGWSGTNIPKNTNTVTVNAGSIENLVFTANWEIIAYEISYDLNGGSSSTTLPSTYTVEDNITLPVPAKHGYTFTKWADNGYIPKGTTGDKKFTANWKPIKYTIKYNLNGGSISNTNKTEYTIES
-1347 ETFTLTNPTRPGYTF
+1347 ETFTLTNPTRPGYMF
-1362 NGWIGFNLSDKTYTV
+1362 NGWTGSNLSDKTYTV
-1377 SISTGSTGNLSFT
+1377 SISTGSTGNLSFA

-1412 EMLIETDK
+1412 EMLIETDR
-1420 TVKLNNCAFSR
+1420 TVKLNICAFSR
-1431 KGYDFVGWATSANG
+1431 KGYDFVGWATSQNG

-1478 NLNNGT
+1478 SLNNGT
-1484 APSNKTSYTVETD
+1484 TPSNKQSYTFETE

-1506 AGYTFIGFSG
+1506 DGYTFIGWSG

-1537 FTANWQANTNVLHF
+1537 FTANWQANTNVLHL
-1551 NANGGD
+1551 NANGGN

-1566 TDEMNT
+1566 TDETKT
-1572 LPANTF
+1572 LSANMFT
-1578 IRKGYKFKG
+1578 RKGYKFKG

-1620 KTNRLIFNGNG
+1620 NRNRLIFNGSG

-1641 IKTDESTI
+1641 IKTDESTV
-1649 LTDCGFA
+1649 LTECGFA
-1656 KIGYSFKGWATESN
+1656 KIGYSFKGWATENN
-1670 GSVKYSNKATYTMGT
+1670 GSVKYTNKATYIMGA

-1718 DYNTVVEPLI
+1718 DYNSVVDSPVA
-1728 TTRPGYNFV
+1728 TRSGYDFV

-1744 FATVYNFSTMA
+1744 FAVVYNFSTMP

-1776 IRNIQELQAINE
+1776 IRNIQELQAINK

-1795 LESDINATGF
+1795 LENDIDANGF

-1816 FSGAFDG
+1816 FFGAFDG
-1823 KNKTITNLSISG
+1823 KNKTIIDLSISG
-1835 DYYYAGLFGY
+1835 KFTYVGLFGY
-1845 SKAKII
+1845 SQVPIK
-1851 NVYLTNATVVNIN
+1851 NVWLNNANYDIEATNV
-1864 AHYTSNYLGGIVG
+1864 GGIIG
-1877 YSTAAIENCH
+1877 YTIASVENCH
-1887 WSGAI
+1887 WV
-1892 SSPSGIIG
+1892 GIIRSTNATIG

-1911 CSVNGS
+1911 CSVDGS
-1917 IRTQT
+1917 ISTLN

-1933 ASTVDNCYCDIKI
+1933 VAIVDNCYCN
-1946 SAKINGNID
+1946 INIGTRSSIYVSNP
-1955 HLSMYKDSYFGGCIV
+1955 SFYKNTYVGGYIA
-1970 AETNRILNS
+1970 AEAT
-1979 FTSSESYCNISCW
+1979 
-1992 NTGMTITR
+1992 TITNSLVTSKSSYYMSVYNNTANTYINASR
-2000 LCRKGT
+2000 LVRKGT
-2006 IENSFV
+2006 IENSFM
-2012 VTSVNS
+2012 
-2018 YVSDGCSYI
+2018 VSNGSGDNIISL
-2027 NVKEIAS
+2027 NDVKSRAIMTS
-2034 KYYMTTKQD
+2034 KYG
-2043 WSNDVWCWGYGS
+2043 WSTDIWCFGYDYPVLYGNDY
-2055 PMLYNDNLIK
+2055 IK
-2065 INYMGVDG
+2065 VNYSGVDG
-2073 LNNDKNPDAYKK
+2073 LKNDNNPDGYKK
-2085 GSDGFD
+2085 NSDGFVLSSVVKD
-2091 LANATRTG
+2091 G
-2099 YTFEGWFLDES
+2099 YTFDGWYSDS
-2110 YNTKVEKIINITEPL
+2110 DYKTKVEKVVNVTEPL

-2132 PNNYVIT
+2132 PNNYTVT
-2139 FNAVGGDV
+2139 LNTVGGEV
-2147 TNATATVT
+2147 SKNTATVT
-2155 YDAEYTLEVPVR
+2155 YDSDYTLEVPTR
-2167 PGYTFLGW
+2167 LGYTFLGW

-2184 AYTDENGKSLGKWNL
+2184 AYTDETGKSLNNWSILNND
-2199 TDGITL
+2199 TIL
-2205 YAQWQANTNMILF
+2205 YAHWETSLNVLRFDPNGGAGTMNDKKVKTNETCVLSPCSFTRDGYIF
-2218 NGNGADFGDVGKI
+2218 AGWTTSIDGHKEYSDGA
-2231 TGQTDSYVRLPGN
+2231 T
-2244 TFSKENYEFCGW
+2244 
-2256 SSSPSGDVELYDND
+2256 
-2270 LFLVGTK
+2270 
-2277 SSYTL
+2277 YTMGRYPINIL
-2282 YAVWMVREGM
+2282 YAVWNENNIKVELRFES
-2292 DYTDY
+2292 DAYTVVGIKSGLSGTY
-2297 IPISTVEDLNRIRD
+2297 EIVIPEYYDGYPVTKIEDNAFYNNNSITAITITKNIIVVGDKAFYDCDKLKKVTITNVKLQSLGNECFAGCF
-2311 NLSGK
+2311 NLSFVYFSGEK
-2316 YYLVN
+2316 DEWISIKKGEKW
-2321 DIDLYNVEW
+2321 DIDCGQN
-2330 IPVGSIY
+2330 
-2337 EYNTS
+2337 N
-2342 NYRVNDSSFTGVFD
+2342 
-2356 GNGFSI
+2356 
-2362 YNLTSKYRIVYCLSK
+2362 
-2377 NASKDFYYGGGLF
+2377 
-2390 GYNKGIIKNL
+2390 
-2400 KIYNAE
+2400 
-2406 EHFDLVDGSHSSL
+2406 
-2419 YAFYQYVY
+2419 
-2427 GGILC
+2427 
-2432 AYNSGTIIN
+2432 YNSGYWLNYSGDSEFIDHN
-2441 CYAQGSISFTTKK
+2441 YYKDHP
-2454 NISKDEKHYLCT
+2454 DEK
-2466 EEYLM
+2466 
-2471 SVSLGGIVGFGNVS
+2471 
-2485 NCSADV
+2485 
-2491 SITSSVNST
+2491 
-2500 LGKVTPNIE
+2500 P
-2509 NVKDLSI
+2509 
-2516 DDISWKD
+2516 
-2523 YKIRYLIENGTY
+2523 
-2535 RYQFAKYHALV
+2535 
-2546 KTIDYPAK
+2546 DYP
-2554 KEGYSF
+2554 Y
-2560 GGWSKTENGSID
+2560 
-2572 YCVGD
+2572 
-2577 ECFIPIGSISLTL
+2577 
-2590 YPIWIPN
+2590 
-2597 NNVIKFNS
+2597 
-2605 NGGNGK
+2605 
-2611 MDDQMLA
+2611 
-2618 TGITYSLSKNRFSKD
+2618 
-2633 GYHFIGWAETESGGV
+2633 
-2648 KYLDG
+2648 
-2653 SSYTMGVES
+2653 
-2662 NYVLYAV
+2662 
-2669 WEANEN
+2669 
-2675 KILFNCTLGAGKMDD
+2675 
-2690 QIVRTDEAVT
+2690 
-2700 LNACSFLP
+2700 
-2708 PTGYYFVGWTDEEN
+2708 
-2722 GTDVKYTDCASF
+2722 
-2734 TMTTAPSVTLYAI
+2734 
-2747 WEKVE
+2747 
-2752 I
+2752 

>member
-1 MTANICNICGANLI
+1 MSANICNICGANLI

-260 DGVNPGDLPRP
+260 DGVNPGELPRP

-337 KKTPVV
+337 KKNPVV
-343 IDNAV
+343 IDNTI

-405 LLVEYSAKNIDE
+405 LLVECSAKNIDE
-417 LFDKIN
+417 LADKIN

-430 VHSVIEYNDK
+430 IHSVIEYNDK
-440 EMGEK
+440 EIGEK
-445 VIGIICDKIKIAI
+445 VIGIICSKIEVAI
-458 QNGDYNKAESYF
+458 QNGDYNKAVSYF
-470 KEIAEYNSSNVTASR
+470 KEISEYNSNNVTTTRA
-485 TTLRNKATELLKT
+485 TLRNKAAELLKV
-498 NPDESDKI
+498 NPDEADR
-506 FALLL
+506 FFDLLL

-517 NTYVSYLQ
+517 DTYVSYLH

-538 LAKKYNDK
+538 LAKKYNRK
-546 ILELDD
+546 ILEIDD
-552 GDIAAT
+552 GDVKAT
-558 FNAVYLSVSACNIK
+558 FNAVYLSVSACDIK
-572 EFIGLIDL
+572 EFIELIDL
-580 YADFSQLDIAIKHF
+580 YGDFSKLDNAIRHF
-594 GEYEISVCF
+594 DAEDIVVCF
-603 YTLRQIFLGALQ
+603 YTLQQIFFGALR

-643 KTLNELAGVKSLQ
+643 KTLNELADVKSLQ
-656 SRAKLFDHVINCI
+656 SRAKLFDHVISCV

-690 GGEFSLA
+690 CGEFPLA

-719 LCKLKANRESDISEK
+719 LCKLKANRESDISER
-734 IDNFTYF
+734 IDNFTYL

-751 PDEKTRVDYLDKLSA
+751 SDEKTRVDYLDKLSA

-783 LSKIF
+783 LSKVF
-788 DDIIKYYPEEF
+788 DGIIKYYPEKF

-826 YAMVLS
+826 FAMVLS

-870 SSAIAASRG
+870 SSAIAASSG

-888 QIAKTQL
+888 QIAKNQL

-916 KLTAAVAVMIAIV
+916 KLTAAVAVVVAIV
-929 IGIFAF
+929 IGVFAF
-935 VGYRKSESVLKFSS
+935 VGYKKSESILKFSS

-958 GNYYN
+958 GKYYN
-963 SAIVDI
+963 SAIVNI
-969 PASSGNRQVT
+969 PAANGNKQVT

-995 VLPSSVTK
+995 VLPSTITK
-1003 IGNNAFSGATAL
+1003 IGNNAFNGATAL
-1015 ESINIPDSVTYIG
+1015 ESINIPDGVTYIG

-1070 GDINGFAEDWKA
+1070 GDINGFAEDWKE
-1082 GLPSFTKIKM
+1082 GLPSYTKIKM

-1106 TDTNKPVVGVNEN
+1106 VDTNKPVIGVNEN
-1119 YTLPAPVR
+1119 YTLPMPVR

-1146 DESGMSIS
+1146 DESGRSVS
-1154 MYQKE
+1154 VYQQE
-1159 QSITAY
+1159 ESITVY

-1197 NLSECAFTKVG
+1197 ILSGCSFTKVG
-1208 YTFIGWGTTA
+1208 YTFIGWGTA
-1218 TQKTYDDKAEYAMG
+1218 ANEKTYDDKAEYAMG

-1251 FNPNGGNG
+1251 FNSNGGDG
-1259 VMSDMSIKTDETKA
+1259 AMSDMNIKTDETKT

-1280 RKGYDFA
+1280 RKGYDFV
-1287 GWATSANGTKAYGD
+1287 GWAMSENGTKAYSD
-1301 KANYLMGSDSEYILF
+1301 KSNYLMGSDSEYTLF
-1316 ALWTPK
+1316 ALWMPTK
-1322 TYKITYNLNGGSVS
+1322 YKITYNLNGGSVS

-1347 ETFTLTNPTRPGYTF
+1347 ETFTLTNPTRQGYTF
-1362 NGWIGFNLSDKTYTV
+1362 NGWTGSDLSDKTYTV

-1420 TVKLNNCAFSR
+1420 TVKLNICAFSR
-1431 KGYDFVGWATSANG
+1431 KGYDFVGWATSQNG

-1484 APSNKTSYTVETD
+1484 APSNKQSYTVETE

-1506 AGYTFIGFSG
+1506 DGYTFIGWSG
-1516 TDIADKSTAVTIEK
+1516 TDIADKSTTVTMEK

-1566 TDEMNT
+1566 TDETKT
-1572 LPANTF
+1572 LSANTF
-1578 IRKGYKFKG
+1578 TRKGYKFKG

-1598 LDSSSYKMGTAPV
+1598 LDSGSYKMGVAPV

-1620 KTNRLIFNGNG
+1620 NTNRLIFNGNG

-1641 IKTDESTI
+1641 IKTDESTV
-1649 LTDCGFA
+1649 LTECGFA

-1670 GSVKYSNKATYTMGT
+1670 GSVKYLNKATYIMGA

-1718 DYNTVVEPLI
+1718 DYNSVVDSPI
-1728 TTRPGYNFV
+1728 ATRSGYNFV
-1737 EWYADSD
+1737 EWYIDSN
-1744 FATVYNFSTMA
+1744 FATVYNFSTMP

-1761 YAKWQLDTTYTGEIG
+1761 YAKWQMKTSGDELIG
-1776 IRNIQELQAINE
+1776 IRDYDEFMGIKNYPN
-1788 HLSGKFY
+1788 GNFY
-1795 LESDINATGF
+1795 LEKDIVLDSTWQ
-1805 KFTPLGSRETP
+1805 TIES
-1816 FSGAFDG
+1816 FSGKLDG
-1823 KNKTITNLSISG
+1823 RSKNITYINDQGVNGNSSLICVNNGTITNLNIIITIKNTFNESKNYGFVAETNHGSITSINISG
-1835 DYYYAGLFGY
+1835 KLDVNLSVNTKFSEDYYYFGTVCGLDDGTLSDINCSAEFNLASVNSYEYNLGWVY
-1845 SKAKII
+1845 SS
-1851 NVYLTNATVVNIN
+1851 Y
-1864 AHYTSNYLGGIVG
+1864 NYNLCIGGIVG
-1877 YSTAAIENCH
+1877 KTSYLKNCYVKSNIYAKSYLSGKNNGCYLPVVIGGIAGEMTGCEH
-1887 WSGAI
+1887 CSFEGAI
-1892 SSPSGIIG
+1892 KEYCAWACGGIAGKKLSGKNITKSYAINYYTNWRVYYLGGLVGSCLDNIIDECYVINNYNMTNNEYTECENIG

-1905 GINVSR
+1905 ANS
-1911 CSVNGS
+1911 NLT
-1917 IRTQT
+1917 IR
-1922 TLVNVGGIAGL
+1922 
-1933 ASTVDNCYCDIKI
+1933 
-1946 SAKINGNID
+1946 
-1955 HLSMYKDSYFGGCIV
+1955 
-1970 AETNRILNS
+1970 
-1979 FTSSESYCNISCW
+1979 
-1992 NTGMTITR
+1992 
-2000 LCRKGT
+2000 
-2006 IENSFV
+2006 NSFV
-2012 VTSVNS
+2012 VNLNTDKMKETV
-2018 YVSDGCSYI
+2018 GEYI
-2027 NVKEIAS
+2027 SPTISSPYGTNVTIENCQALSKEPND
-2034 KYYMTTKQD
+2034 YYEIINKVGWNLSQ
-2043 WSNDVWCWGYGS
+2043 WVVGYGS
-2055 PMLYNDNLIK
+2055 PLFLDDAYITVSYKNIENAST
-2065 INYMGVDG
+2065 N
-2073 LNNDKNPDAYKK
+2073 KNPSAYKK
-2085 GSDGFD
+2085 NSEGFD
-2091 LANATRTG
+2091 LISISKDG
-2099 YTFEGWFLDES
+2099 YTFGGWYSDSNYKTRIE
-2110 YNTKVEKIINITEPL
+2110 KVVNITEPL

-2132 PNNYVIT
+2132 PNNYAVT
-2139 FNAVGGDV
+2139 LNTVGGEV
-2147 TNATATVT
+2147 SNNTATVT
-2155 YDAEYTLEVPVR
+2155 YDSNYTLEVPTR
-2167 PGYTFLGW
+2167 LGYSFLGW

-2184 AYTDENGKSLGKWNL
+2184 AYTDETGKSLVKWNL
-2199 TDGITL
+2199 TNGITL
-2205 YAQWQANTNMILF
+2205 YAKWQE
-2218 NGNGADFGDVGKI
+2218 V
-2231 TGQTDSYVRLPGN
+2231 
-2244 TFSKENYEFCGW
+2244 
-2256 SSSPSGDVELYDND
+2256 
-2270 LFLVGTK
+2270 
-2277 SSYTL
+2277 
-2282 YAVWMVREGM
+2282 
-2292 DYTDY
+2292 
-2297 IPISTVEDLNRIRD
+2297 
-2311 NLSGK
+2311 
-2316 YYLVN
+2316 
-2321 DIDLYNVEW
+2321 
-2330 IPVGSIY
+2330 
-2337 EYNTS
+2337 
-2342 NYRVNDSSFTGVFD
+2342 
-2356 GNGFSI
+2356 
-2362 YNLTSKYRIVYCLSK
+2362 
-2377 NASKDFYYGGGLF
+2377 
-2390 GYNKGIIKNL
+2390 
-2400 KIYNAE
+2400 
-2406 EHFDLVDGSHSSL
+2406 
-2419 YAFYQYVY
+2419 
-2427 GGILC
+2427 
-2432 AYNSGTIIN
+2432 
-2441 CYAQGSISFTTKK
+2441 
-2454 NISKDEKHYLCT
+2454 
-2466 EEYLM
+2466 
-2471 SVSLGGIVGFGNVS
+2471 
-2485 NCSADV
+2485 
-2491 SITSSVNST
+2491 
-2500 LGKVTPNIE
+2500 
-2509 NVKDLSI
+2509 
-2516 DDISWKD
+2516 
-2523 YKIRYLIENGTY
+2523 
-2535 RYQFAKYHALV
+2535 
-2546 KTIDYPAK
+2546 
-2554 KEGYSF
+2554 
-2560 GGWSKTENGSID
+2560 
-2572 YCVGD
+2572 
-2577 ECFIPIGSISLTL
+2577 
-2590 YPIWIPN
+2590 
-2597 NNVIKFNS
+2597 
-2605 NGGNGK
+2605 
-2611 MDDQMLA
+2611 
-2618 TGITYSLSKNRFSKD
+2618 
-2633 GYHFIGWAETESGGV
+2633 
-2648 KYLDG
+2648 
-2653 SSYTMGVES
+2653 
-2662 NYVLYAV
+2662 
-2669 WEANEN
+2669 
-2675 KILFNCTLGAGKMDD
+2675 
-2690 QIVRTDEAVT
+2690 
-2700 LNACSFLP
+2700 
-2708 PTGYYFVGWTDEEN
+2708 
-2722 GTDVKYTDCASF
+2722 
-2734 TMTTAPSVTLYAI
+2734 
-2747 WEKVE
+2747 
-2752 I
+2752 

>member
-1 MTANICNICGANLI
+1 MSANICNICGANLI

-50 LASFDDAEE
+50 LANFDDAEE

-68 PENSEAHWGLVLSK
+68 PENSEAHLGLVLSK

-93 KKLPTCYATSI
+93 KKLLTCYATSI

-136 EKIRVEWL
+136 EKIRIEWL

-417 LFDKIN
+417 LAYKIN

-430 VHSVIEYNDK
+430 IHSVIEYNDK
-440 EMGEK
+440 EIGEK
-445 VIGIICDKIKIAI
+445 VIGIICSKIEVAI
-458 QNGDYNKAESYF
+458 QNGDYNKAVSYF
-470 KEIAEYNSSNVTASR
+470 KEISEYNSVNVGSTR
-485 TTLRNKATELLKT
+485 TTLRNKATELLKL
-498 NPDESDKI
+498 NPNEADKI
-506 FALLL
+506 FDLLL

-517 NTYVSYLQ
+517 DTYVSYLHR
-525 GMVDDCLKVKNVA
+525 MVDDCLKVKNVA
-538 LAKKYNDK
+538 IAKKYNDK

-552 GDIAAT
+552 GDVKAT
-558 FNAVYLSVSACNIK
+558 FNAAYLSVSACDIK

-580 YADFSQLDIAIKHF
+580 YGDFSKLDNAIRHF
-594 GEYEISVCF
+594 DTEEIVVCF
-603 YTLRQIFLGALQ
+603 YTLQQIFFGALQ
-615 SGKSGE
+615 LGKSGE

-643 KTLNELAGVKSLQ
+643 KTLNELADVKSLQ

-669 DGSDVDRH
+669 DGSNVDRH

-690 GGEFSLA
+690 GGEFPLA

-751 PDEKTRVDYLDKLSA
+751 SDEKTRVDYLDKLSA

-773 NLTDKTNIEK
+773 NLIDKTNIEK
-783 LSKIF
+783 LSKVF
-788 DDIIKYYPEEF
+788 DGIIKYYPEEF
-799 NGSLIN
+799 NNSLIN

-826 YAMVLS
+826 FAMVLS

-870 SSAIAASRG
+870 SSAIAASSG

-888 QIAKTQL
+888 QIAKNQL
-895 DYIEKQNTVAKQ
+895 DYIEKQKTVAKQ

-916 KLTAAVAVMIAIV
+916 KLTAAVAIMVAIV
-929 IGIFAF
+929 IGVFAF

-949 NPTGVSVYA
+949 NPMGVSVYA
-958 GNYYN
+958 GKYYN
-963 SAIVDI
+963 SAIVEI
-969 PASSGNRQVT
+969 PASNGNRPVT

-984 AFSGKNNITKV
+984 AFSGKRNITKV
-995 VLPSSVTK
+995 VLPSTITK
-1003 IGNNAFSGATAL
+1003 IGNNAFSRATAL

-1035 KNLKTITIPEKTVEI
+1035 KNLKTITIPEKTAEI
-1050 GSAAFSGCENLT
+1050 GNAIFAGCENLT
-1062 EITIVARD
+1062 EITIVARE

-1082 GLPSFTKIKM
+1082 GLPSSTKIKM

-1106 TDTNKPVVGVNEN
+1106 VDTNKPVVGVNEN

-1146 DESGMSIS
+1146 DESGRSVS
-1154 MYQKE
+1154 VYQQE
-1159 QSITAY
+1159 ESITVY

-1197 NLSECAFTKVG
+1197 ILSGCSFTKVG
-1208 YTFIGWGTTA
+1208 YTFIGWGTA
-1218 TQKTYDDKAEYAMG
+1218 ANEKTYDDKAEYAMG
-1232 ANSTYRLYA
+1232 ANSTYRLFA

-1251 FNPNGGNG
+1251 FNANGGDG
-1259 VMSDMSIKTDETKA
+1259 AMSDMNIKTDETKT
-1273 LTACGFS
+1273 LTACG
-1280 RKGYDFA
+1280 
-1287 GWATSANGTKAYGD
+1287 
-1301 KANYLMGSDSEYILF
+1301 
-1316 ALWTPK
+1316 
-1322 TYKITYNLNGGSVS
+1322 
-1336 NANKTEYTIES
+1336 
-1347 ETFTLTNPTRPGYTF
+1347 
-1362 NGWIGFNLSDKTYTV
+1362 
-1377 SISTGSTGNLSFT
+1377 
-1390 ANYDANLNSL
+1390 
-1400 LFNANGGVGETP
+1400 
-1412 EMLIETDK
+1412 
-1420 TVKLNNCAFSR
+1420 FSR
-1431 KGYDFVGWATSANG
+1431 KGYDFVGWATSQNG
-1445 EKVYS
+1445 EKVFS

-1478 NLNNGT
+1478 RLNNGT
-1484 APSNKTSYTVETD
+1484 APSNKQSYTVETE

-1506 AGYTFIGFSG
+1506 DGYTFIGWSG

-1530 GSIGNKS
+1530 GSIGDKT

-1557 GNMDDMSIK
+1557 GNMDNMFIK
-1566 TDEMNT
+1566 TDETKT
-1572 LPANTF
+1572 LSANTF
-1578 IRKGYKFKG
+1578 TRKGYKFKG

-1620 KTNRLIFNGNG
+1620 NTNRLIFNGNG
-1631 ATSGGMDEMS
+1631 ATSGGMDEMP
-1641 IKTDESTI
+1641 IKTDESTS
-1649 LTDCGFA
+1649 LTNCGFA

-1670 GSVKYSNKATYTMGT
+1670 GSVKYSNKATYIMGA

-1707 GGTASKNSITQ
+1707 GGTASKNRITQ
-1718 DYNTVVEPLI
+1718 DYNSVVDSPVA
-1728 TTRPGYNFV
+1728 TRSGYDFV
-1737 EWYADSD
+1737 EWYADRD
-1744 FATVYNFSTMA
+1744 FAAVYNFSTMP

-1761 YAKWQLDTTYTGEIG
+1761 YAKWQMKTSGDELIG
-1776 IRNIQELQAINE
+1776 IRNYDEFKGIKNYPN
-1788 HLSGKFY
+1788 GNFY
-1795 LESDINATGF
+1795 LEKDIVLDSTWQTIEA
-1805 KFTPLGSRETP
+1805 
-1816 FSGAFDG
+1816 FSGKLDG
-1823 KNKTITNLSISG
+1823 RSKNITYINDQGVNGNSSLICVNNGTITNLNIIITIKNKFNESKNYGFVAETNHGSITSINISG
-1835 DYYYAGLFGY
+1835 KLDVNLSVNTKFSEDYYFFGTVCGLDDGTLSDINCSAEFNLASVNSYEYNLRWVY
-1845 SKAKII
+1845 SS
-1851 NVYLTNATVVNIN
+1851 Y
-1864 AHYTSNYLGGIVG
+1864 NYNLCIGGIVG
-1877 YSTAAIENCH
+1877 KTSYLKNCYVKSNIYAKSYLSGKNNGCYLPVVIGGIAGEMTGCEH
-1887 WSGAI
+1887 CSFEGAI
-1892 SSPSGIIG
+1892 KEYCAWACGGIAGKKLSGKNITKSYAINYYTNWRVYYLGGLVGSCLDNIIDECYVINNYNMTNNENTECENIG

-1905 GINVSR
+1905 ANS
-1911 CSVNGS
+1911 NLT
-1917 IRTQT
+1917 IR
-1922 TLVNVGGIAGL
+1922 
-1933 ASTVDNCYCDIKI
+1933 
-1946 SAKINGNID
+1946 
-1955 HLSMYKDSYFGGCIV
+1955 
-1970 AETNRILNS
+1970 
-1979 FTSSESYCNISCW
+1979 
-1992 NTGMTITR
+1992 
-2000 LCRKGT
+2000 
-2006 IENSFV
+2006 NSFV
-2012 VTSVNS
+2012 VNLNTDKMKETV
-2018 YVSDGCSYI
+2018 GEYI
-2027 NVKEIAS
+2027 SPIISSPYGTNVTIENCQALSKEPND
-2034 KYYMTTKQD
+2034 YYEIINKAGWNLSQ
-2043 WSNDVWCWGYGS
+2043 WVVGYGS
-2055 PMLYNDNLIK
+2055 PLFLDDEYITVSYKNIENAST
-2065 INYMGVDG
+2065 N
-2073 LNNDKNPDAYKK
+2073 KNPSAYKK
-2085 GSDGFD
+2085 NSEGFD
-2091 LANATRTG
+2091 LISISKDG
-2099 YTFEGWFLDES
+2099 YTFGGWYSDSNFKTRIE
-2110 YNTKVEKIINITEPL
+2110 KVVNITEPL

-2132 PNNYVIT
+2132 PNNYTIT
-2139 FNAVGGDV
+2139 LNTVGGEV
-2147 TNATATVT
+2147 SKNTATVT
-2155 YDAEYTLEVPVR
+2155 YDSNYTLEVPTR
-2167 PGYTFLGW
+2167 LGYTFLGW

-2184 AYTDENGKSLGKWNL
+2184 AYTDETGKSLNNWSILNND
-2199 TDGITL
+2199 TIL
-2205 YAQWQANTNMILF
+2205 YAHWQIITYAITYDYNGGVTDAILPTTYTVVDEVVIDTLI
-2218 NGNGADFGDVGKI
+2218 NIKKI
-2231 TGQTDSYVRLPGN
+2231 GY
-2244 TFSKENYEFCGW
+2244 TFVGW
-2256 SSSPSGDVELYDND
+2256 S
-2270 LFLVGTK
+2270 
-2277 SSYTL
+2277 
-2282 YAVWMVREGM
+2282 
-2292 DYTDY
+2292 
-2297 IPISTVEDLNRIRD
+2297 
-2311 NLSGK
+2311 
-2316 YYLVN
+2316 
-2321 DIDLYNVEW
+2321 
-2330 IPVGSIY
+2330 
-2337 EYNTS
+2337 
-2342 NYRVNDSSFTGVFD
+2342 
-2356 GNGFSI
+2356 NG
-2362 YNLTSKYRIVYCLSK
+2362 
-2377 NASKDFYYGGGLF
+2377 
-2390 GYNKGIIKNL
+2390 GIISKGTVGNKNF
-2400 KIYNAE
+2400 KAE
-2406 EHFDLVDGSHSSL
+2406 
-2419 YAFYQYVY
+2419 Y
-2427 GGILC
+2427 
-2432 AYNSGTIIN
+2432 
-2441 CYAQGSISFTTKK
+2441 
-2454 NISKDEKHYLCT
+2454 
-2466 EEYLM
+2466 
-2471 SVSLGGIVGFGNVS
+2471 
-2485 NCSADV
+2485 SADV
-2491 SITSSVNST
+2491 KLSDDSTIVIGLNNETENLVILSNYNGINVTAVGNEAFKNCSNLKSVTLPEAIASIGSYAFHNCKELKSINIPNSIKSIGVSAFLSCSSLEKIIVTNNVNSIGAFAFASCSNLT
-2500 LGKVTPNIE
+2500 TVVLGDGLKNIETSIFSGCTQLTAITMGNNIE
-2509 NVKDLSI
+2509 N
-2516 DDISWKD
+2516 
-2523 YKIRYLIENGTY
+2523 IENGAFNKCEKLSSIT
-2535 RYQFAKYHALV
+2535 LPVSV
-2546 KTIDYPAK
+2546 KFINQDAF
-2554 KEGYSF
+2554 E
-2560 GGWSKTENGSID
+2560 
-2572 YCVGD
+2572 YC
-2577 ECFIPIGSISLTL
+2577 ESLL
-2590 YPIWIPN
+2590 
-2597 NNVIKFNS
+2597 
-2605 NGGNGK
+2605 
-2611 MDDQMLA
+2611 Q
-2618 TGITYSLSKNRFSKD
+2618 ITYTGTTVKWKAIRKNDYWRRYSKISKV
-2633 GYHFIGWAETESGGV
+2633 I
-2648 KYLDG
+2648 
-2653 SSYTMGVES
+2653 
-2662 NYVLYAV
+2662 
-2669 WEANEN
+2669 
-2675 KILFNCTLGAGKMDD
+2675 C
-2690 QIVRTDEAVT
+2690 TDET
-2700 LNACSFLP
+2700 ITFDN
-2708 PTGYYFVGWTDEEN
+2708 
-2722 GTDVKYTDCASF
+2722 
-2734 TMTTAPSVTLYAI
+2734 
-2747 WEKVE
+2747 
-2752 I
+2752 